1 MSTNCYNPIKGIDDV
16 ISSKIQ
22 GWNKYRVATLRGM
35 YDESHPSPLDT
46 SDLDKAVQE
55 LISYRR
61 NLGKVNAES
70 IKTASFNL
78 SESYQKLKESFSAE
92 ERFNRINMISTMFSD
107 RLDALQEANP
117 SLSRKVICN
126 GFISNGK
133 LVAGQFSVFEG
144 VYNDLL
150 EYYLEAVEEDDMD
163 TANSYKKVLEN
174 WGALVSHA
182 RMRLRDTEELK
193 LGNNIEYA
201 DDTNPDNY
209 NDNKL
214 SELYDASESKRE
226 AWQETSDM
234 QSAFGS
240 VGKQVRKL
248 LGSIQRVENGE
259 EVYDDLGFP
268 IMLDPVK
275 THQSLIEILR
285 GVTSENQMIGLLR
298 NASSSQSWLQPVI
311 EELEN
316 NDQLRTQFYVDF
328 KKNFQP
334 YSILLEEIKN
344 ELRTFK
350 TLILNRVNISLS
362 GQYLTS
368 ITLGKQVNPDT
379 SVFNK
384 DGSINWKNL
393 QNLREIVAEY
403 FPSKNV
409 SIVPKFYSNKETS
422 WQEKKRVLIKITEA
436 LGIDIDGNTLD
447 RIMSNGRDLHK
458 FTDAISELIEFGT
471 DKILNKSELESLNK
485 GNFSLSKSSFKDFIK
500 FSPAGSTAKQGV
512 IREKIDK
519 MLTIITKNREG
530 LRLESRVRH
539 KDKNGNNITL
549 FSNVIPSYL
558 GDKMDRIASFVT
570 NNDRQGLRRM
580 IENEFLD
587 SSFFM
592 DNGTI
597 LNRWIK
603 DLYESDLDE
612 KSFATN
618 FVFKR
623 FLGTSDNSFEN
634 FTSKQHAID
643 MMTEYFSERQISPKN
658 IKYIDEE
665 EFNKSKNLKSFPKD
679 QLYYV
684 NGTNYYYKYNS
695 IDSKGNNVWTK
706 HIKDDYAYYPVFIL
720 GDSGVSKFIKAK
732 RYSAKEILDG
742 LYDVY
747 RQERRRMALT
757 KAANSKLKEEEYSP
771 IENFSNKE
779 DEYTILPFLN
789 KDYKSPDG
797 TVGKYAAMIGENPSK
812 QEVVKAIQA
821 YMEEA
826 VNIFKKNLNNL
837 GLLETKEVYNPN
849 TNKKEV
855 QYIYFSQE
863 VNGDKTI
870 DKVIADYYWNT
881 KFATIQQLQLF
892 TIDPAFYKGT
902 KDLQKRYKEIH
913 APGSV
918 LSLEARD
925 FDGNLYSKDGIE
937 RCVYF
942 DDINLNA
949 ELSNPEFMTAI
960 KAKFGKNSPVY
971 KAYTKNT
978 LTDGQ
983 GYRTLESYRK
993 VMGMAGKWT
1002 QEMENVYNAIKQ
1014 LRAEYGKDA
1023 QIPSDKLAEIASMA
1037 VVFQPIK
1044 PYMYTIE
1051 NYAVNNTDKLKIP
1064 VQHKYAE
1071 AVLIP
1076 ELLPAGSKLR
1086 DMAYWMESKGVDLVG
1101 STKIVKVGG
1110 FGSTDIS
1117 KASNAKELNDALDKA
1132 YIHQLSYGDY
1142 RIQTNVPE
1150 HINSSQLFGTQV
1162 RKLIMTNVE
1171 MDDYHYENYVGGNK
1185 VNLGGKYGDVRLNGR
1200 NLVSFYNSLIV
1211 ANILE
1216 SYDLFANEVSDIKKL
1231 SDKLLQTTINNSR
1244 ESMDNMLAYSLTGD
1258 DKFLVPLFE
1267 GALEHDSS
1275 AMLFSMFKKRVNK
1288 QSIKG
1293 GSAVQVSAMGIKGY
1307 EESGDLKYV
1316 VDPNN
1321 PNNILYAEC
1330 EIPWDISYT
1339 DINGKE
1345 VTLEFSDY
1353 CNEDGTLKTDKDGN
1367 TLLEKKFP
1375 NALSI
1380 LAYRIPTERDY
1391 SMINLRVKRFSQKT
1405 AGGTIKVPAQGTTIA
1420 GFDFDIDKLYFMRN
1434 EYRQRELSS
1443 SEVAEIWKEFYETY
1457 SNIKDVLKEAREED
1471 TESLDRLYK
1480 YWDKAGLPYSYKEA
1494 FAQFIADR
1502 GYISFESYDFSKS
1515 PLDNTRAARNNM
1527 LIKLIQERLM
1537 DYETFE
1543 QRYTP
1548 GGFANASKAAR
1559 TLRELLFGSL
1569 EGIVSR
1575 GTSTSKISGENISS
1589 KGSEFA
1595 KKLTNVGNNL
1605 EVTYKGVTFRNA
1617 EHAYQTWKSGEFDN
1631 TAYNSINTWKPV
1643 GSKPVNKQINFQIM
1657 VDILTEKLKQHPELI
1672 EGIKERGGH
1681 EYIISSTHNV
1691 VGDKYW
1697 ESSGQNAFI
1706 KALAEAAINVGI
1718 SPINNNF
1725 IKSTVDFN
1733 AIAERAKDSKS
1744 DPEPNYDPSDPM
1756 TIITYNQQ
1764 NQVAGKLIGIFAN
1777 QNTNHAFSS
1786 LMKEFTLKE
1795 PIRFA
1800 GHSYNDLLHA
1810 PKGID
1815 VDLNVAE
1822 FLAASVDAV
1831 KDPVLNFLNL
1841 NTITAD
1847 AGAVLAR
1854 IGYTTQEIGL
1864 LFNQPIIKEICEY
1877 SFNNGV
1883 TADMAIREVVKNY
1896 MGDDTESPK
1905 ANPDEDFSINKLALN
1920 IVNDRVMREQG
1931 KNAMDNKSFKA
1942 DQLKVAELF
1951 SQIQTVAGDV
1961 SQFVTSTKFTA
1972 SNAVG
1977 STFGDL
1983 YSQQMKVKNYI
1994 DKFVVKNGKNA
2005 LSVNIKVTDTIDS
2018 PITNNTNLQGSNQE
2032 YLESLIENPLAYE
2045 QAMYDMNRRANSLLN
2060 SYYPYETPSY
2070 RNARNRLASLTKNN
2084 FLDADTI
2091 NSIHSDMLVYMLSQQ
2106 EDSLFNGEI
2115 PIPVD
2120 SINTPNLDTTVNS
2133 YTGNITPDANT
2144 IFVFGSNPEGRHGA
2158 GAAKIAREQFGAIY
2172 GQGEGL
2178 QGNAYALPTKDLR
2191 VTKNNGLRSISEAQ
2205 IIENIKKLYEVA
2217 KQNPDKQFKIAY
2229 RNTDKASL
2237 NGYTGLEMIDMFL
2250 KAGSIPTNIVFSK
2263 EWIDTGKF
2271 DLPTKK
2277 VQSTS
2282 KSYIPAREYY
2292 TKHFA
2297 KEVFNTLESN
2307 PDLKSLPLF
2316 QYMQFV
2322 TNEKTGDI
2330 SMNVQGIG
2338 GLAPYQKDELK
2349 ESWAELLKT
2358 EPDLASNL
2366 FMYNFYKLGFTFSP
2380 LAFMNLA
2387 PTELKLNMKLWREW
2401 DPSADN
2407 GKGAWIQSDKSYID
2421 FLNEVKKGISVNIEE
2436 FAKQYILNHLDNR
2449 SLVFTAKGSTRDFLK
2464 KEVYK
2469 NGVAASEFTL
2479 KVSKLGDDAKNYTIA
2494 DDTIPKSWTAFRPCI
2509 IVDGIVYMCESGN
2522 DKFNVSTDGSMTYR
2536 KVSQLGTTNKSLQYI
2551 SDSETKITD
2560 SQTYDDK
2567 MPGSTKREDR
2577 VPEEHPEKVDR
2588 DKLVNDLIY
2597 YSLMNGNLVE
2607 ESTDKFKEDISIFK
2621 DSDLK
2626 DTIEDIKNELR
2637 EKGLIDKTG
2646 KKIC

>member
-1 MSTNCYNPIKGIDDV
+1 MSTKCYNPIKGIDDV
-16 ISSKIQ
+16 IASKIQ
-22 GWNKYRVATLRGM
+22 GWNEYRVATLRGM
-35 YDESHPSPLDT
+35 YDESHSSPLDT
-46 SDLDKAVQE
+46 SDLDKAVQD

-61 NLGKVNAES
+61 GLGKMNAES
-70 IKTASFNL
+70 IKTTSSNL

-126 GFISNGK
+126 GFVSNGK

-150 EYYLEAVEEDDMD
+150 EYYSEAVEEGDMD

-182 RMRLRDTEELK
+182 RMRLRDTEELR
-193 LGNNIEYA
+193 LGDKIEYA

-234 QSAFGS
+234 HSAFGS

-275 THQSLIEILR
+275 AHQSLIEILR
-285 GVTSENQMIGLLR
+285 GVTSERQMIGLLR
-298 NASSSQSWLQPVI
+298 NASNSQTWLQPVI

-334 YSILLEEIKN
+334 YSILLEEVKN
-344 ELRTFK
+344 GLRTFK
-350 TLILNRVNISLS
+350 TLILNRVNNSLS

-368 ITLGKQVNPDT
+368 ITLGKQVNPNT

-384 DGSINWKNL
+384 GGSINWKNL
-393 QNLREIVAEY
+393 QSLRELVKEY
-403 FPSKNV
+403 FPSKTI
-409 SIVPKFYSNKETS
+409 SIAPKFYNNKETS

-436 LGIDIDGNTLD
+436 LGIDIDGGTLD
-447 RIMSNGRDLHK
+447 KIMSNGRDLHK
-458 FTDAISELIEFGT
+458 FTDAISELVEFGT
-471 DKILNKSELESLNK
+471 DKILNKKELESLDK
-485 GNFSLSKSSFKDFIK
+485 GEYSLSTRSFKDFIR

-519 MLTIITKNREG
+519 MLSIVTKNREG

-539 KDKNGNNITL
+539 KDKNGNNVTL

-558 GDKMDRIASFVT
+558 GDKMDRIASFVS
-570 NNDRQGLRRM
+570 NNDKQGLRRM
-580 IENEFLD
+580 IENEFLN

-603 DLYESDLDE
+603 DLYESGLDD
-612 KSFATN
+612 KDFAAN
-618 FVFKR
+618 FGFKR

-643 MMTEYFSERQISPKN
+643 MMAEYFSERQLSP
-658 IKYIDEE
+658 
-665 EFNKSKNLKSFPKD
+665 
-679 QLYYV
+679 
-684 NGTNYYYKYNS
+684 NS
-695 IDSKGNNVWTK
+695 Q
-706 HIKDDYAYYPVFIL
+706 YAYYPVFIL

-732 RYSAKEILDG
+732 RYSAQEILDG

-757 KAANSKLKEEEYSP
+757 VAANAKLKEGGYSL
-771 IENFSNKE
+771 IENFSSKE
-779 DEYTILPFLN
+779 NEYTALPFLN

-797 TVGKYAAMIGENPSK
+797 TIGKYAAMIGENPSK

-826 VNIFKKNLNNL
+826 VNSFKTSLNNL
-837 GLLETKEVYNPN
+837 GLLETKEVYNPK

-855 QYIYFSQE
+855 QYVYFSQE
-863 VNGDKTI
+863 VNGNKSI
-870 DKVIADYYWNT
+870 DEVIADYYWNT

-925 FDGNLYSKDGIE
+925 FDGNLYSEDGIE

-949 ELSNPEFMTAI
+949 EVSNPEFMKAI
-960 KAKFGKNSPVY
+960 EAKFGKNSSVY

-1002 QEMENVYNAIKQ
+1002 QEMENVYKAIKQ

-1023 QIPSDKLAEIASMA
+1023 QIPSDKLAEIANMS

-1051 NYAVNNTDKLKIP
+1051 NLAVNSTDKLKIP

-1076 ELLPAGSKLR
+1076 ELLPTGSKLR

-1162 RKLIMTNVE
+1162 RKLIMANIK
-1171 MDDYHYENYVGGNK
+1171 MDDYHYENYVGGKK

-1275 AMLFSMFKKRVNK
+1275 AMLFSIFKKRVNK

-1307 EESGDLKYV
+1307 EESGDLHYV

-1345 VTLEFSDY
+1345 VALEFSDY

-1480 YWDKAGLPYSYKEA
+1480 YWNKAGLPYSYKEA

-1559 TLRELLFGSL
+1559 TLRELLFGNL

-1575 GTSTSKISGENISS
+1575 GT
-1589 KGSEFA
+1589 
-1595 KKLTNVGNNL
+1595 
-1605 EVTYKGVTFRNA
+1605 
-1617 EHAYQTWKSGEFDN
+1617 
-1631 TAYNSINTWKPV
+1631 
-1643 GSKPVNKQINFQIM
+1643 
-1657 VDILTEKLKQHPELI
+1657 
-1672 EGIKERGGH
+1672 
-1681 EYIISSTHNV
+1681 
-1691 VGDKYW
+1691 
-1697 ESSGQNAFI
+1697 
-1706 KALAEAAINVGI
+1706 
-1718 SPINNNF
+1718 
-1725 IKSTVDFN
+1725 VDFS
-1733 AIAERAKDSKS
+1733 AIAERAKDIKS

-1800 GHSYNDLLHA
+1800 GHSYYDLLHS
-1810 PKGID
+1810 PEGID

-1883 TADMAIREVVKNY
+1883 TADIAMREVVKNY

-1905 ANPDEDFSINKLALN
+1905 VNPDEDFSINKLALN
-1920 IVNDRVMREQG
+1920 IVNDRVMRERG
-1931 KNAMDNKSFKA
+1931 KNAMDNQSFKA

-1951 SQIQTVAGDV
+1951 SQIQTVAGDI
-1961 SQFVTSTKFTA
+1961 SQFVTSSKFTA

-1994 DKFVVKNGKNA
+1994 DRFVIKKGKNA
-2005 LSVNIKVTDTIDS
+2005 LSVNMKVTDIIDS
-2018 PITNNTNLQGSNQE
+2018 PITNNTNLYGSNQE
-2032 YLESLIENPLAYE
+2032 YLESLIENPLSYE
-2045 QAMYDMNRRANSLLN
+2045 QAMYDMNKRAGMLLN
-2060 SYYPYETPSY
+2060 SYYPYNTPSY
-2070 RNARNRLASLTKNN
+2070 SGARNRLAELTKSN

-2106 EDSLFNGEI
+2106 EDSLFNGEM
-2115 PIPVD
+2115 P
-2120 SINTPNLDTTVNS
+2120 
-2133 YTGNITPDANT
+2133 
-2144 IFVFGSNPEGRHGA
+2144 
-2158 GAAKIAREQFGAIY
+2158 AKDG
-2172 GQGEGL
+2172 
-2178 QGNAYALPTKDLR
+2178 
-2191 VTKNNGLRSISEAQ
+2191 
-2205 IIENIKKLYEVA
+2205 
-2217 KQNPDKQFKIAY
+2217 
-2229 RNTDKASL
+2229 
-2237 NGYTGLEMIDMFL
+2237 
-2250 KAGSIPTNIVFSK
+2250 
-2263 EWIDTGKF
+2263 
-2271 DLPTKK
+2271 
-2277 VQSTS
+2277 
-2282 KSYIPAREYY
+2282 IPAREYY

-2358 EPDLASNL
+2358 EPDLARDL

-2387 PTELKLNMKLWREW
+2387 PTELKLAIKVGRKW
-2401 DPSADN
+2401 DSSANDGN
-2407 GKGAWIQSDKSYID
+2407 GAWVERSYVD
-2421 FLNEVKKGISVNIEE
+2421 FLNDVKEGTVTANSEK

-2449 SLVFTAKGSTRDFLK
+2449 RLVFTAKGSNLK
-2464 KEVYK
+2464 YLKTLVYK
-2469 NGVAASEFTL
+2469 NGEAVSNFTL
-2479 KVSKLGDDAKNYTIA
+2479 DVNKLGDDAKNYTIK
-2494 DDTIPKSWTAFRPCI
+2494 DSTLPKNCVAFRPCI
-2509 IVDGIVYMCESGN
+2509 VVDGITYMCDSSN
-2522 DKFNVSTDGSMTYR
+2522 DKFNVSYDGSITYY
-2536 KVSQLGTTNKSLQYI
+2536 KVSQLGTTNKSLQYV
-2551 SDSETKITD
+2551 SDSESRLTD
-2560 SQTYDDK
+2560 NEQYDNNMEGNSSQEFIPENT
-2567 MPGSTKREDR
+2567 PNSFNREEAINQIIDYGIKNGEFMAEQVESIKEYLNSQSDVDLSDTVNAIR
-2577 VPEEHPEKVDR
+2577 NEIQNSGLTDNTGEKV
-2588 DKLVNDLIY
+2588 
-2597 YSLMNGNLVE
+2597 
-2607 ESTDKFKEDISIFK
+2607 
-2621 DSDLK
+2621 
-2626 DTIEDIKNELR
+2626 
-2637 EKGLIDKTG
+2637 
-2646 KKIC
+2646 C

>member
-1 MSTNCYNPIKGIDDV
+1 MSTKCYNPIKGIDDV
-16 ISSKIQ
+16 IASKIQ
-22 GWNKYRVATLRGM
+22 GWNEYRVATLRGM
-35 YDESHPSPLDT
+35 YDESHSSPLDT
-46 SDLDKAVQE
+46 SDLDKAVQD

-61 NLGKVNAES
+61 DLGKMNAES
-70 IKTASFNL
+70 IKTTSSNL

-117 SLSRKVICN
+117 FLSRKVICN
-126 GFISNGK
+126 GFVSNGK

-150 EYYLEAVEEDDMD
+150 EYYSEAVEEGDMD

-182 RMRLRDTEELK
+182 RMRLRDTEELR
-193 LGNNIEYA
+193 LGDKIEYA

-234 QSAFGS
+234 HSAFGS

-275 THQSLIEILR
+275 AHQSLIKILR
-285 GVTSENQMIGLLR
+285 GVTSERQMIGLLR
-298 NASSSQSWLQPVI
+298 NASNSQTWLQPVI

-334 YSILLEEIKN
+334 YSILLEEVKN
-344 ELRTFK
+344 GLRTFK
-350 TLILNRVNISLS
+350 TPILNRVNNSLS

-368 ITLGKQVNPDT
+368 ITLGKQVNPNT

-393 QNLREIVAEY
+393 QSLRELVKEY
-403 FPSKNV
+403 FPSKSV
-409 SIVPKFYSNKETS
+409 SITPKFYNNKETS

-436 LGIDIDGNTLD
+436 LGIDIDGGTLD
-447 RIMSNGRDLHK
+447 KIMSSGGDLYK
-458 FTDAISELIEFGT
+458 FTDAISELVEFGT
-471 DKILNKSELESLNK
+471 DKILNKKELESLDK
-485 GNFSLSKSSFKDFIK
+485 GEYSLSNRSFKDFIR

-519 MLTIITKNREG
+519 MLLIVTKNREG

-539 KDKNGNNITL
+539 KDKNGNNVTL

-558 GDKMDRIASFVT
+558 GDKMDRIASFVS

-592 DNGTI
+592 DKDNGTI
-597 LNRWIK
+597 FNRWLR
-603 DLYESDLDE
+603 DLYESGLDE
-612 KSFATN
+612 KDFAAN
-618 FVFKR
+618 FGFKR

-643 MMTEYFSERQISPKN
+643 MMAEYFSERQKSP
-658 IKYIDEE
+658 
-665 EFNKSKNLKSFPKD
+665 
-679 QLYYV
+679 
-684 NGTNYYYKYNS
+684 NS
-695 IDSKGNNVWTK
+695 Q
-706 HIKDDYAYYPVFIL
+706 YAYYPVFIL

-732 RYSAKEILDG
+732 RYSAQEILDG

-757 KAANSKLKEEEYSP
+757 SAANTKLKEGGYSL
-771 IENFSNKE
+771 IENFSSKE
-779 DEYTILPFLN
+779 NEYTALPFLN

-826 VNIFKKNLNNL
+826 VNSFKTSLNNL
-837 GLLETKEVYNPN
+837 GLLETKEVYNPK

-855 QYIYFSQE
+855 QYVYFSQE
-863 VNGDKTI
+863 VNGNKSI
-870 DKVIADYYWNT
+870 DEVIADYYWNT
-881 KFATIQQLQLF
+881 KFAIIQQLQLF

-925 FDGNLYSKDGIE
+925 FDGNLYSEDGIE

-949 ELSNPEFMTAI
+949 EVSNPEFMKAI
-960 KAKFGKNSPVY
+960 EAKFGKNSPVY

-1002 QEMENVYNAIKQ
+1002 QEMENVYNTIKQ

-1023 QIPSDKLAEIASMA
+1023 QIPSDKLTEIANMS

-1051 NYAVNNTDKLKIP
+1051 NLAVNGTDKLKIP

-1117 KASNAKELNDALDKA
+1117 KASNAQELSNALDKA
-1132 YIHQLSYGDY
+1132 YIHQLSCGDY

-1162 RKLIMTNVE
+1162 RKLIMANIK
-1171 MDDYHYENYVGGNK
+1171 MDDYHYENYVGGKK
-1185 VNLGGKYGDVRLNGR
+1185 VNFGGKYGEVRLNGR

-1211 ANILE
+1211 ANILK

-1244 ESMDNMLAYSLTGD
+1244 ESMDNMLAYSLTRD

-1275 AMLFSMFKKRVNK
+1275 AMLFSIFKKRVNK

-1307 EESGDLKYV
+1307 EESGDLHYV

-1345 VTLEFSDY
+1345 VALEFSDY

-1457 SNIKDVLKEAREED
+1457 PNIKDVLKEAREED
-1471 TESLDRLYK
+1471 TESLNRLYK

-1559 TLRELLFGSL
+1559 TLRELLFGNL

-1575 GTSTSKISGENISS
+1575 G
-1589 KGSEFA
+1589 
-1595 KKLTNVGNNL
+1595 
-1605 EVTYKGVTFRNA
+1605 
-1617 EHAYQTWKSGEFDN
+1617 
-1631 TAYNSINTWKPV
+1631 
-1643 GSKPVNKQINFQIM
+1643 
-1657 VDILTEKLKQHPELI
+1657 
-1672 EGIKERGGH
+1672 
-1681 EYIISSTHNV
+1681 
-1691 VGDKYW
+1691 
-1697 ESSGQNAFI
+1697 
-1706 KALAEAAINVGI
+1706 
-1718 SPINNNF
+1718 
-1725 IKSTVDFN
+1725 TVDFN

-1786 LMKEFTLKE
+1786 LMSEFTLKD

-1883 TADMAIREVVKNY
+1883 TADMAMREVVKNY

-1931 KNAMDNKSFKA
+1931 KNAMDNQSFKA

-1951 SQIQTVAGDV
+1951 SQIQTVAGDI
-1961 SQFVTSTKFTA
+1961 SQFVTSSKFTA

-2005 LSVNIKVTDTIDS
+2005 LSVNMKVTDIIDS

-2032 YLESLIENPLAYE
+2032 YLKSLIENPLAYE
-2045 QAMYDMNRRANSLLN
+2045 QAMYDMNKRAGMLLN
-2060 SYYPYETPSY
+2060 SYYPYNTPSY
-2070 RNARNRLASLTKNN
+2070 SGARNRLAELTKSN

-2106 EDSLFNGEI
+2106 EDSLFNGEM
-2115 PIPVD
+2115 
-2120 SINTPNLDTTVNS
+2120 
-2133 YTGNITPDANT
+2133 
-2144 IFVFGSNPEGRHGA
+2144 
-2158 GAAKIAREQFGAIY
+2158 
-2172 GQGEGL
+2172 
-2178 QGNAYALPTKDLR
+2178 PTKD
-2191 VTKNNGLRSISEAQ
+2191 G
-2205 IIENIKKLYEVA
+2205 
-2217 KQNPDKQFKIAY
+2217 
-2229 RNTDKASL
+2229 
-2237 NGYTGLEMIDMFL
+2237 
-2250 KAGSIPTNIVFSK
+2250 
-2263 EWIDTGKF
+2263 
-2271 DLPTKK
+2271 
-2277 VQSTS
+2277 
-2282 KSYIPAREYY
+2282 IPAREYY

-2358 EPDLASNL
+2358 EPDLARDL

-2387 PTELKLNMKLWREW
+2387 PTELKLAIKVGRKW
-2401 DPSADN
+2401 DSSANDGN
-2407 GKGAWIQSDKSYID
+2407 GAWVERSYVD
-2421 FLNEVKKGISVNIEE
+2421 FLNDVKEGTVTANSEK

-2449 SLVFTAKGSTRDFLK
+2449 RLVFTAKGSNLK
-2464 KEVYK
+2464 YLKTLVYK
-2469 NGVAASEFTL
+2469 NGEAVSNFTL
-2479 KVSKLGDDAKNYTIA
+2479 DVNKLGDDAKNYTIK
-2494 DDTIPKSWTAFRPCI
+2494 DSTLPKNCVAFRPCI
-2509 IVDGIVYMCESGN
+2509 VVDGITYICDSSN
-2522 DKFNVSTDGSMTYR
+2522 DKFNVSYDGSITYY
-2536 KVSQLGTTNKSLQYI
+2536 KVSQLGTTNKSLQYV
-2551 SDSETKITD
+2551 SDSESRLTD
-2560 SQTYDDK
+2560 NEQYDNNMEGNSSQEFIPENT
-2567 MPGSTKREDR
+2567 PNSFNREEAINQIID
-2577 VPEEHPEKVDR
+2577 
-2588 DKLVNDLIY
+2588 Y
-2597 YSLMNGNLVE
+2597 
-2607 ESTDKFKEDISIFK
+2607 
-2621 DSDLK
+2621 
-2626 DTIEDIKNELR
+2626 DIKNGEFMAEQVESIKEYLNSQSDVGLSDTVNAIR
-2637 EKGLIDKTG
+2637 NEIQNSGLTDNTGEKV
-2646 KKIC
+2646 C

>member
-1 MSTNCYNPIKGIDDV
+1 MSTKCYNPIKGIDDV
-16 ISSKIQ
+16 IASKIQ
-22 GWNKYRVATLRGM
+22 GWNEYRVATLRGM
-35 YDESHPSPLDT
+35 YDESHSSPLDT
-46 SDLDKAVQE
+46 SDLDKAVQD

-61 NLGKVNAES
+61 DLGKMNAES
-70 IKTASFNL
+70 IKTTSSNL

-117 SLSRKVICN
+117 FLSRKVICN
-126 GFISNGK
+126 GFVSNGK

-144 VYNDLL
+144 IYNDLL
-150 EYYLEAVEEDDMD
+150 EYYSEAVEEGDMD

-182 RMRLRDTEELK
+182 RMRLRDTEELR
-193 LGNNIEYA
+193 LGDKIEYA

-234 QSAFGS
+234 HSAFGS

-275 THQSLIEILR
+275 AHQSLIEILR
-285 GVTSENQMIGLLR
+285 GVTSERQMIGLLR
-298 NASSSQSWLQPVI
+298 NASNSQTWLQPVI

-334 YSILLEEIKN
+334 YSILLEEVKN
-344 ELRTFK
+344 GLRTFK
-350 TLILNRVNISLS
+350 TLILNRVNNSLS

-368 ITLGKQVNPDT
+368 ITLGKQVNPNT

-393 QNLREIVAEY
+393 QSLRELVKEY
-403 FPSKNV
+403 FPSKSV
-409 SIVPKFYSNKETS
+409 SITPKFYNNKETS

-436 LGIDIDGNTLD
+436 LGIDIDGGTLD
-447 RIMSNGRDLHK
+447 KIMSSGRDLHK
-458 FTDAISELIEFGT
+458 FTDAISELVEFGT
-471 DKILNKSELESLNK
+471 DKILNKKELESLDK
-485 GNFSLSKSSFKDFIK
+485 GEYSLSNRSFKDFIR

-519 MLTIITKNREG
+519 MLSIITKNREG

-539 KDKNGNNITL
+539 KDKNGNNVTL

-558 GDKMDRIASFVT
+558 GDKMDRIASFVS

-592 DNGTI
+592 DKDNGTI
-597 LNRWIK
+597 FNRWLR
-603 DLYESDLDE
+603 DLYESGLDE
-612 KSFATN
+612 KDFAAN
-618 FVFKR
+618 FGFKR

-643 MMTEYFSERQISPKN
+643 MMAEYFSERQLSA
-658 IKYIDEE
+658 
-665 EFNKSKNLKSFPKD
+665 
-679 QLYYV
+679 
-684 NGTNYYYKYNS
+684 NS
-695 IDSKGNNVWTK
+695 Q
-706 HIKDDYAYYPVFIL
+706 YAYYPVFIL

-732 RYSAKEILDG
+732 RYSAQEILDG

-757 KAANSKLKEEEYSP
+757 SAANTKLKEGGYSL
-771 IENFSNKE
+771 IENFSSKE
-779 DEYTILPFLN
+779 NEYTALPFLN

-826 VNIFKKNLNNL
+826 VNSFKTSLNNL
-837 GLLETKEVYNPN
+837 GLLETKEVYNPK

-855 QYIYFSQE
+855 QYVYFSQE
-863 VNGDKTI
+863 VNGNKSI
-870 DKVIADYYWNT
+870 DEVIADYYWNT

-892 TIDPAFYKGT
+892 TIDPAFYNGT

-925 FDGNLYSKDGIE
+925 FDGNLYSEDGIE

-949 ELSNPEFMTAI
+949 EVSNPEFMKAI
-960 KAKFGKNSPVY
+960 EAKFGKNSPVY

-1002 QEMENVYNAIKQ
+1002 QEMENVYNTIKQ

-1023 QIPSDKLAEIASMA
+1023 QIPSDKLTEIANMS

-1051 NYAVNNTDKLKIP
+1051 NLAVNSTDKLKIP

-1117 KASNAKELNDALDKA
+1117 KASNAQELSNALDKA

-1162 RKLIMTNVE
+1162 RKLIMANIK
-1171 MDDYHYENYVGGNK
+1171 MDDYHYENYVGGKK
-1185 VNLGGKYGDVRLNGR
+1185 VNLGGKYGEVRLNGR

-1275 AMLFSMFKKRVNK
+1275 AMLFSIFKKRVNK

-1293 GSAVQVSAMGIKGY
+1293 GSAIQVSAMGIKGY
-1307 EESGDLKYV
+1307 EESGDLHYV

-1345 VTLEFSDY
+1345 VALEFSDY

-1457 SNIKDVLKEAREED
+1457 PNIKDVLNEAREED
-1471 TESLDRLYK
+1471 TESLNRLYK

-1515 PLDNTRAARNNM
+1515 SLDNTRAARNNM

-1559 TLRELLFGSL
+1559 TLRELLFGNL

-1575 GTSTSKISGENISS
+1575 E
-1589 KGSEFA
+1589 
-1595 KKLTNVGNNL
+1595 
-1605 EVTYKGVTFRNA
+1605 
-1617 EHAYQTWKSGEFDN
+1617 
-1631 TAYNSINTWKPV
+1631 
-1643 GSKPVNKQINFQIM
+1643 
-1657 VDILTEKLKQHPELI
+1657 
-1672 EGIKERGGH
+1672 
-1681 EYIISSTHNV
+1681 
-1691 VGDKYW
+1691 
-1697 ESSGQNAFI
+1697 
-1706 KALAEAAINVGI
+1706 
-1718 SPINNNF
+1718 
-1725 IKSTVDFN
+1725 TVDFN

-1786 LMKEFTLKE
+1786 LMSEFTLKD

-1883 TADMAIREVVKNY
+1883 TADMAMREVVKNY

-1931 KNAMDNKSFKA
+1931 KNAMDNQSFKA

-1951 SQIQTVAGDV
+1951 SQIQTVAGDI
-1961 SQFVTSTKFTA
+1961 SQFVTSSKFTA

-2005 LSVNIKVTDTIDS
+2005 LSVNMKVTDIIDS

-2032 YLESLIENPLAYE
+2032 YLKSLIENPLAYE
-2045 QAMYDMNRRANSLLN
+2045 QAMYDMNRRAGMLLN
-2060 SYYPYETPSY
+2060 SYYPYNTPSY
-2070 RNARNRLASLTKNN
+2070 SGARNRLAELTKSN

-2106 EDSLFNGEI
+2106 EDSLFNGEM
-2115 PIPVD
+2115 
-2120 SINTPNLDTTVNS
+2120 
-2133 YTGNITPDANT
+2133 
-2144 IFVFGSNPEGRHGA
+2144 
-2158 GAAKIAREQFGAIY
+2158 
-2172 GQGEGL
+2172 
-2178 QGNAYALPTKDLR
+2178 PTKD
-2191 VTKNNGLRSISEAQ
+2191 G
-2205 IIENIKKLYEVA
+2205 
-2217 KQNPDKQFKIAY
+2217 
-2229 RNTDKASL
+2229 
-2237 NGYTGLEMIDMFL
+2237 
-2250 KAGSIPTNIVFSK
+2250 
-2263 EWIDTGKF
+2263 
-2271 DLPTKK
+2271 
-2277 VQSTS
+2277 
-2282 KSYIPAREYY
+2282 IPAREYY

-2358 EPDLASNL
+2358 EPDLARDL

-2387 PTELKLNMKLWREW
+2387 PTELKLAIKVGRKW
-2401 DPSADN
+2401 DSSANDGN
-2407 GKGAWIQSDKSYID
+2407 GAWVERSYVD
-2421 FLNEVKKGISVNIEE
+2421 FLNDVKEGTVTANSEK

-2449 SLVFTAKGSTRDFLK
+2449 RLVFTAKGSNLK
-2464 KEVYK
+2464 YLKTLVYK
-2469 NGVAASEFTL
+2469 NGEAVSNFTL
-2479 KVSKLGDDAKNYTIA
+2479 DVNKLGDDAKNYTIK
-2494 DDTIPKSWTAFRPCI
+2494 DSTLPKNCVAFRPCI
-2509 IVDGIVYMCESGN
+2509 VVDGITYICDSSN
-2522 DKFNVSTDGSMTYR
+2522 DKFNVSYDGSITYY
-2536 KVSQLGTTNKSLQYI
+2536 KVSQLGTTNKSLQYV
-2551 SDSETKITD
+2551 SDSESRLTD
-2560 SQTYDDK
+2560 NEQYDNNMEGNSSQEFIPENT
-2567 MPGSTKREDR
+2567 PNSFNREEAINQIIDYGIKNGEFMAEQVESIKEYLNSQSDVDLSDTVNAIR
-2577 VPEEHPEKVDR
+2577 NEIQNSGLTDNTGEKV
-2588 DKLVNDLIY
+2588 
-2597 YSLMNGNLVE
+2597 
-2607 ESTDKFKEDISIFK
+2607 
-2621 DSDLK
+2621 
-2626 DTIEDIKNELR
+2626 
-2637 EKGLIDKTG
+2637 
-2646 KKIC
+2646 C

>member
-1 MSTNCYNPIKGIDDV
+1 MSTKCYNPIKGIDDV
-16 ISSKIQ
+16 IASKIQ
-22 GWNKYRVATLRGM
+22 GWNEYRVATLRGM
-35 YDESHPSPLDT
+35 YDESHSSPLDT
-46 SDLDKAVQE
+46 SDLDKAVQD

-61 NLGKVNAES
+61 DLGKMNAES
-70 IKTASFNL
+70 IKTTSSNL

-117 SLSRKVICN
+117 FLSRKVICN
-126 GFISNGK
+126 GFVSNGK

-150 EYYLEAVEEDDMD
+150 EYYSEAVEEGDMD

-182 RMRLRDTEELK
+182 RMRLRDTEELR
-193 LGNNIEYA
+193 LGDKIEYA

-234 QSAFGS
+234 HSAFGS

-275 THQSLIEILR
+275 AHQSLIEILR
-285 GVTSENQMIGLLR
+285 GVTSERQMIGLLR
-298 NASSSQSWLQPVI
+298 NASNSQTWLQPVI

-334 YSILLEEIKN
+334 YSILLEEVKN
-344 ELRTFK
+344 GLRTFK
-350 TLILNRVNISLS
+350 TLILNRVNNSLS

-368 ITLGKQVNPDT
+368 ITLGKQVNPNT

-393 QNLREIVAEY
+393 QSLRELVKEY
-403 FPSKNV
+403 FPSKSV
-409 SIVPKFYSNKETS
+409 SITPKFYNNKETS

-436 LGIDIDGNTLD
+436 LGIDIDGGTLD
-447 RIMSNGRDLHK
+447 KIMSSGRDLHK
-458 FTDAISELIEFGT
+458 FTDAISELVEFGT
-471 DKILNKSELESLNK
+471 DKILNKKELESLDK
-485 GNFSLSKSSFKDFIK
+485 GEYSLSNRSFKDFIR

-519 MLTIITKNREG
+519 MLSIVTKNREG

-539 KDKNGNNITL
+539 KDKNGNNVTL

-558 GDKMDRIASFVT
+558 GDKMDRIASFVS

-592 DNGTI
+592 DKDNGTI
-597 LNRWIK
+597 FNRWLR
-603 DLYESDLDE
+603 DLYESGLDE
-612 KSFATN
+612 KDFAAN
-618 FVFKR
+618 FGFKR

-643 MMTEYFSERQISPKN
+643 MMAEYFSERQKSP
-658 IKYIDEE
+658 
-665 EFNKSKNLKSFPKD
+665 
-679 QLYYV
+679 
-684 NGTNYYYKYNS
+684 NS
-695 IDSKGNNVWTK
+695 Q
-706 HIKDDYAYYPVFIL
+706 YAYYPVFIL

-732 RYSAKEILDG
+732 RYSAQEILDG

-757 KAANSKLKEEEYSP
+757 SAANTKLKEGGYSL
-771 IENFSNKE
+771 IENFSSKE
-779 DEYTILPFLN
+779 NEYTALPFLN

-826 VNIFKKNLNNL
+826 VNSFKTSLNNL
-837 GLLETKEVYNPN
+837 GLLETKEVYNPK

-855 QYIYFSQE
+855 QYVYFSQE
-863 VNGDKTI
+863 VNGNKSI
-870 DKVIADYYWNT
+870 DEVIADYYWNT

-925 FDGNLYSKDGIE
+925 FDGNLYSEDGIE

-949 ELSNPEFMTAI
+949 EVSNPEFMKAI
-960 KAKFGKNSPVY
+960 EAKFGKNSPVY

-1002 QEMENVYNAIKQ
+1002 QEMENVYNTIKQ

-1023 QIPSDKLAEIASMA
+1023 QIPSDKLTEIANMS

-1051 NYAVNNTDKLKIP
+1051 NLAVNSTDKLKIP

-1101 STKIVKVGG
+1101 STKIVKVGR

-1117 KASNAKELNDALDKA
+1117 KASNAQELSNALDKA

-1162 RKLIMTNVE
+1162 RKLIMANIK
-1171 MDDYHYENYVGGNK
+1171 MDDYHYENYVGGKK
-1185 VNLGGKYGDVRLNGR
+1185 VNLGGKYGEVRLNGR

-1275 AMLFSMFKKRVNK
+1275 AMLFSIFKKRVNK

-1307 EESGDLKYV
+1307 EESGDLHYV

-1345 VTLEFSDY
+1345 VALEFSDY

-1457 SNIKDVLKEAREED
+1457 PNIKDVLKEAREED
-1471 TESLDRLYK
+1471 TESLNRLYK

-1515 PLDNTRAARNNM
+1515 SLDNTRAARNNM

-1559 TLRELLFGSL
+1559 TLRELLFGNL

-1575 GTSTSKISGENISS
+1575 G
-1589 KGSEFA
+1589 
-1595 KKLTNVGNNL
+1595 
-1605 EVTYKGVTFRNA
+1605 
-1617 EHAYQTWKSGEFDN
+1617 
-1631 TAYNSINTWKPV
+1631 
-1643 GSKPVNKQINFQIM
+1643 
-1657 VDILTEKLKQHPELI
+1657 
-1672 EGIKERGGH
+1672 
-1681 EYIISSTHNV
+1681 
-1691 VGDKYW
+1691 
-1697 ESSGQNAFI
+1697 
-1706 KALAEAAINVGI
+1706 
-1718 SPINNNF
+1718 
-1725 IKSTVDFN
+1725 TVDFN

-1786 LMKEFTLKE
+1786 LMSEFTLKD

-1883 TADMAIREVVKNY
+1883 TADMAMREVVKNY

-1931 KNAMDNKSFKA
+1931 KNAMDNQSFKA

-1951 SQIQTVAGDV
+1951 SQIQTVAGDI
-1961 SQFVTSTKFTA
+1961 SQFVTSSKFTA

-2005 LSVNIKVTDTIDS
+2005 LSVNMKVTDIIDS

-2032 YLESLIENPLAYE
+2032 YLKSLIENPLAYE
-2045 QAMYDMNRRANSLLN
+2045 QAMYDMNRRAGMLLN
-2060 SYYPYETPSY
+2060 SYYPYNTPSY
-2070 RNARNRLASLTKNN
+2070 SGARNRLAELTKSN

-2106 EDSLFNGEI
+2106 EDSLFNGEM
-2115 PIPVD
+2115 
-2120 SINTPNLDTTVNS
+2120 
-2133 YTGNITPDANT
+2133 
-2144 IFVFGSNPEGRHGA
+2144 
-2158 GAAKIAREQFGAIY
+2158 
-2172 GQGEGL
+2172 
-2178 QGNAYALPTKDLR
+2178 PTKD
-2191 VTKNNGLRSISEAQ
+2191 G
-2205 IIENIKKLYEVA
+2205 
-2217 KQNPDKQFKIAY
+2217 
-2229 RNTDKASL
+2229 
-2237 NGYTGLEMIDMFL
+2237 
-2250 KAGSIPTNIVFSK
+2250 
-2263 EWIDTGKF
+2263 
-2271 DLPTKK
+2271 
-2277 VQSTS
+2277 
-2282 KSYIPAREYY
+2282 IPAREYY

-2322 TNEKTGDI
+2322 TNEKTGDT

-2349 ESWAELLKT
+2349 GSWAELLKT
-2358 EPDLASNL
+2358 EPDLARDL

-2387 PTELKLNMKLWREW
+2387 PTELKLAIKVGRKW
-2401 DPSADN
+2401 DSSANDGN
-2407 GKGAWIQSDKSYID
+2407 GAWVERSYVD
-2421 FLNEVKKGISVNIEE
+2421 FLNDVKEGTVTANSEK

-2449 SLVFTAKGSTRDFLK
+2449 RLVFTAKGSNLK
-2464 KEVYK
+2464 YLKTLVYK
-2469 NGVAASEFTL
+2469 NGEAVSNFTL
-2479 KVSKLGDDAKNYTIA
+2479 DVNKLGDDAKNYTIK
-2494 DDTIPKSWTAFRPCI
+2494 DSTLPKNCVAFRPCI
-2509 IVDGIVYMCESGN
+2509 VVDGITYICDSSN
-2522 DKFNVSTDGSMTYR
+2522 DKFNVSYDGSITYY
-2536 KVSQLGTTNKSLQYI
+2536 KVSQLGTTNKSLQYV
-2551 SDSETKITD
+2551 SDSESRLTD
-2560 SQTYDDK
+2560 NEQYDNNMEGNSSQEFIPENT
-2567 MPGSTKREDR
+2567 PNSFNREEAINQIIDYGIKNGEFMAEQVESIKEYLNSQSDVDLSDTVNAIR
-2577 VPEEHPEKVDR
+2577 NEIQNSGLTDNTGEKV
-2588 DKLVNDLIY
+2588 
-2597 YSLMNGNLVE
+2597 
-2607 ESTDKFKEDISIFK
+2607 
-2621 DSDLK
+2621 
-2626 DTIEDIKNELR
+2626 
-2637 EKGLIDKTG
+2637 
-2646 KKIC
+2646 C

>member
-1 MSTNCYNPIKGIDDV
+1 MSTKCYNPIKGIDDV
-16 ISSKIQ
+16 IASKIQ
-22 GWNKYRVATLRGM
+22 GWNEYRVATLRGM
-35 YDESHPSPLDT
+35 YDESHSSPLDT
-46 SDLDKAVQE
+46 SDLDKAVQD

-61 NLGKVNAES
+61 DLRKMNAES
-70 IKTASFNL
+70 IKTTSSNL
-78 SESYQKLKESFSAE
+78 SESYQKLKGSFSAE

-117 SLSRKVICN
+117 FLSRKVICN
-126 GFISNGK
+126 GFVSNGK

-150 EYYLEAVEEDDMD
+150 EYYSEAVEEGDMD

-182 RMRLRDTEELK
+182 RMRLRDTEELR
-193 LGNNIEYA
+193 LGDKIEYA

-234 QSAFGS
+234 HSAFGS

-275 THQSLIEILR
+275 AHQSLIEILR
-285 GVTSENQMIGLLR
+285 GVTSERQMIGLLR
-298 NASSSQSWLQPVI
+298 NASNSQTWLQPVI

-334 YSILLEEIKN
+334 YSILLEEVKN
-344 ELRTFK
+344 GLRTFK
-350 TLILNRVNISLS
+350 TLILNRVNNSLS

-368 ITLGKQVNPDT
+368 ITLGKQVNPNT

-393 QNLREIVAEY
+393 QSLRELVKEY
-403 FPSKNV
+403 FPSKSV
-409 SIVPKFYSNKETS
+409 SITPKFYNNKETS

-436 LGIDIDGNTLD
+436 LGIDIDGGTLD
-447 RIMSNGRDLHK
+447 KIMSSGRDLHK
-458 FTDAISELIEFGT
+458 FTDAISELVEFGT
-471 DKILNKSELESLNK
+471 DKILNKKELESLDK
-485 GNFSLSKSSFKDFIK
+485 GEYSLSNRSFKDFIR

-519 MLTIITKNREG
+519 MLSIVTKNREG

-539 KDKNGNNITL
+539 KDKNGNNVTL

-558 GDKMDRIASFVT
+558 GDKMDRIASFVS

-592 DNGTI
+592 DKDNGTI
-597 LNRWIK
+597 FNRWLR
-603 DLYESDLDE
+603 DLYESGLDE
-612 KSFATN
+612 KDFAAN
-618 FVFKR
+618 FGFKR

-643 MMTEYFSERQISPKN
+643 MMAEYFSERQKSP
-658 IKYIDEE
+658 
-665 EFNKSKNLKSFPKD
+665 
-679 QLYYV
+679 
-684 NGTNYYYKYNS
+684 NS
-695 IDSKGNNVWTK
+695 Q
-706 HIKDDYAYYPVFIL
+706 YAYYPVFIL

-732 RYSAKEILDG
+732 RYSAQEILDG

-757 KAANSKLKEEEYSP
+757 SAANTKLKEGGYSL
-771 IENFSNKE
+771 IENFSSKE
-779 DEYTILPFLN
+779 NEYTALPFLN

-826 VNIFKKNLNNL
+826 VNSFKTSLNNL
-837 GLLETKEVYNPN
+837 GLLETKEVYNPK

-855 QYIYFSQE
+855 QYVYFSQE
-863 VNGDKTI
+863 VNGNKSI
-870 DKVIADYYWNT
+870 DEVIADYYWNT

-925 FDGNLYSKDGIE
+925 FDGNLYSEDGIE
-937 RCVYF
+937 RRVYF

-949 ELSNPEFMTAI
+949 EVSNPEFMKAI
-960 KAKFGKNSPVY
+960 EAKFGKNSPVY

-1002 QEMENVYNAIKQ
+1002 QEMENVYNTIKQ

-1023 QIPSDKLAEIASMA
+1023 QIPSDKLTEIANMS

-1051 NYAVNNTDKLKIP
+1051 NLAVNSTDKLKIP

-1117 KASNAKELNDALDKA
+1117 KASNAQELSNALDKA

-1162 RKLIMTNVE
+1162 RKLIMANIK
-1171 MDDYHYENYVGGNK
+1171 MDDYHYENYVGGKK
-1185 VNLGGKYGDVRLNGR
+1185 VNLGGKYGEVRLNGR

-1211 ANILE
+1211 ANILK

-1244 ESMDNMLAYSLTGD
+1244 ESMDNILAYSLTGD

-1275 AMLFSMFKKRVNK
+1275 AMLFSIFKKRVNK

-1307 EESGDLKYV
+1307 EESGDLHYV

-1345 VTLEFSDY
+1345 VALEFSDY

-1457 SNIKDVLKEAREED
+1457 PNIKDVLKEAREED
-1471 TESLDRLYK
+1471 TESLNRFYK

-1559 TLRELLFGSL
+1559 TLRELLFGNL

-1575 GTSTSKISGENISS
+1575 E
-1589 KGSEFA
+1589 
-1595 KKLTNVGNNL
+1595 
-1605 EVTYKGVTFRNA
+1605 
-1617 EHAYQTWKSGEFDN
+1617 
-1631 TAYNSINTWKPV
+1631 
-1643 GSKPVNKQINFQIM
+1643 
-1657 VDILTEKLKQHPELI
+1657 
-1672 EGIKERGGH
+1672 
-1681 EYIISSTHNV
+1681 
-1691 VGDKYW
+1691 
-1697 ESSGQNAFI
+1697 
-1706 KALAEAAINVGI
+1706 
-1718 SPINNNF
+1718 
-1725 IKSTVDFN
+1725 TVDFN

-1786 LMKEFTLKE
+1786 LMSEFTLKG

-1883 TADMAIREVVKNY
+1883 TADMAMREVVKNY

-1931 KNAMDNKSFKA
+1931 KNAMDNQSFKA

-1951 SQIQTVAGDV
+1951 SQIQTVAGDI
-1961 SQFVTSTKFTA
+1961 SQFVTSSKFTA

-2005 LSVNIKVTDTIDS
+2005 LSVNMKVTDIIDS

-2032 YLESLIENPLAYE
+2032 YLKSLIENPLAYE
-2045 QAMYDMNRRANSLLN
+2045 QAMYDMNRRAGMLLN
-2060 SYYPYETPSY
+2060 SYYPYNTPSY
-2070 RNARNRLASLTKNN
+2070 SGARNRLAELTKSN

-2106 EDSLFNGEI
+2106 EDSLFNGEM
-2115 PIPVD
+2115 
-2120 SINTPNLDTTVNS
+2120 
-2133 YTGNITPDANT
+2133 
-2144 IFVFGSNPEGRHGA
+2144 
-2158 GAAKIAREQFGAIY
+2158 
-2172 GQGEGL
+2172 
-2178 QGNAYALPTKDLR
+2178 PTKD
-2191 VTKNNGLRSISEAQ
+2191 G
-2205 IIENIKKLYEVA
+2205 
-2217 KQNPDKQFKIAY
+2217 
-2229 RNTDKASL
+2229 
-2237 NGYTGLEMIDMFL
+2237 
-2250 KAGSIPTNIVFSK
+2250 
-2263 EWIDTGKF
+2263 
-2271 DLPTKK
+2271 
-2277 VQSTS
+2277 
-2282 KSYIPAREYY
+2282 IPAREYY

-2358 EPDLASNL
+2358 EPDLARDL

-2387 PTELKLNMKLWREW
+2387 PTELKLAIKVGRKW
-2401 DPSADN
+2401 DSSANDGN
-2407 GKGAWIQSDKSYID
+2407 GAWVERSYVD
-2421 FLNEVKKGISVNIEE
+2421 FLNDVKEGTVTANSEK

-2449 SLVFTAKGSTRDFLK
+2449 RLVFTAKGSNLK
-2464 KEVYK
+2464 YLKTLVYK
-2469 NGVAASEFTL
+2469 NGEAVSNFTL
-2479 KVSKLGDDAKNYTIA
+2479 DVNKLGDDAKNYTIK
-2494 DDTIPKSWTAFRPCI
+2494 DSTLPKNCVAFRPCI
-2509 IVDGIVYMCESGN
+2509 VVDGITYICDSSN
-2522 DKFNVSTDGSMTYR
+2522 DKFNVSYDGSITYY
-2536 KVSQLGTTNKSLQYI
+2536 KVSQLGTTNKSLQYV
-2551 SDSETKITD
+2551 SDSESRLTD
-2560 SQTYDDK
+2560 NEQYDNNMEGNSSQEFIPENT
-2567 MPGSTKREDR
+2567 PNSFNREEAINQIIDYGIKNGEFMAEQVESIKEYLNSQSDVDLSDTVNAIR
-2577 VPEEHPEKVDR
+2577 NEIQNSGLTDNTGEKV
-2588 DKLVNDLIY
+2588 
-2597 YSLMNGNLVE
+2597 
-2607 ESTDKFKEDISIFK
+2607 
-2621 DSDLK
+2621 
-2626 DTIEDIKNELR
+2626 
-2637 EKGLIDKTG
+2637 
-2646 KKIC
+2646 C

>member
-1 MSTNCYNPIKGIDDV
+1 MSTKCYNPIKGIDDV
-16 ISSKIQ
+16 IASKIQ
-22 GWNKYRVATLRGM
+22 GWNEYRVATLRGM
-35 YDESHPSPLDT
+35 YDESHSSPLDT
-46 SDLDKAVQE
+46 SDLDKAVQD
-55 LISYRR
+55 LVSYRR
-61 NLGKVNAES
+61 DLGKMNAES
-70 IKTASFNL
+70 IKTTSSNL

-117 SLSRKVICN
+117 FLSRKVICN
-126 GFISNGK
+126 GFVSNGK

-150 EYYLEAVEEDDMD
+150 EYYSEAVEEGDMD

-182 RMRLRDTEELK
+182 RMRLRDTEELR
-193 LGNNIEYA
+193 LGDKIEYA
-201 DDTNPDNY
+201 DDTNPGNY

-234 QSAFGS
+234 HSAFGS

-275 THQSLIEILR
+275 AHQSLIKILR
-285 GVTSENQMIGLLR
+285 GVTSERQMIGLLR
-298 NASSSQSWLQPVI
+298 NASNSQTWLQPVI

-334 YSILLEEIKN
+334 YSILLEEVKN
-344 ELRTFK
+344 GLRTFK
-350 TLILNRVNISLS
+350 TPMLNRVNNSLS

-368 ITLGKQVNPDT
+368 ITLGKQVNPNT

-393 QNLREIVAEY
+393 QSLRELVKEY
-403 FPSKNV
+403 FPSKSV
-409 SIVPKFYSNKETS
+409 SITPKFYNNKETS

-436 LGIDIDGNTLD
+436 LGIDIDGGTLD
-447 RIMSNGRDLHK
+447 KIMSSGGDLYK
-458 FTDAISELIEFGT
+458 FTDAISELVEFGT
-471 DKILNKSELESLNK
+471 DKILNKKELESLDK
-485 GNFSLSKSSFKDFIK
+485 GEYSLSNRSFKDFMR

-519 MLTIITKNREG
+519 MLLIVTKNREG

-539 KDKNGNNITL
+539 KDKNGNNVTL

-558 GDKMDRIASFVT
+558 GDKMDRITSFVS

-592 DNGTI
+592 DKDNGTI
-597 LNRWIK
+597 FNRWLR
-603 DLYESDLDE
+603 DLYESGLDE
-612 KSFATN
+612 KDFAAN
-618 FVFKR
+618 FGFKR

-643 MMTEYFSERQISPKN
+643 MMAEYFSERQKSP
-658 IKYIDEE
+658 
-665 EFNKSKNLKSFPKD
+665 
-679 QLYYV
+679 
-684 NGTNYYYKYNS
+684 NS
-695 IDSKGNNVWTK
+695 Q
-706 HIKDDYAYYPVFIL
+706 YAYYPVFIL

-732 RYSAKEILDG
+732 RYSAQEILDG

-757 KAANSKLKEEEYSP
+757 SAANTKLKEGGYSL
-771 IENFSNKE
+771 IENFSSKE
-779 DEYTILPFLN
+779 NEYTALPFLN

-826 VNIFKKNLNNL
+826 VNSFKTSLNNL
-837 GLLETKEVYNPN
+837 GLLETKEVYNPK

-855 QYIYFSQE
+855 QYVYFSQE
-863 VNGDKTI
+863 VNGNKSI
-870 DKVIADYYWNT
+870 DEVIADYYWNT

-925 FDGNLYSKDGIE
+925 FDGNLYSEDGIE

-949 ELSNPEFMTAI
+949 EVSNPEFMKAI
-960 KAKFGKNSPVY
+960 EAKFGKNSPVY

-1002 QEMENVYNAIKQ
+1002 QEMENVYNTIKQ

-1023 QIPSDKLAEIASMA
+1023 QIPSDKLTEIANMS

-1051 NYAVNNTDKLKIP
+1051 NLAVNGTDKLKIP

-1117 KASNAKELNDALDKA
+1117 KASNAQELSNALDKA

-1162 RKLIMTNVE
+1162 RKLIMANIK
-1171 MDDYHYENYVGGNK
+1171 MDDYHYENYVGGKK
-1185 VNLGGKYGDVRLNGR
+1185 VNLGGKYGEVRLNGR

-1211 ANILE
+1211 ANILK

-1275 AMLFSMFKKRVNK
+1275 AMLFSIFKKRVNK

-1307 EESGDLKYV
+1307 EESGDLHYV

-1345 VTLEFSDY
+1345 VALEFSDY

-1457 SNIKDVLKEAREED
+1457 PNIKDVLKEAREED
-1471 TESLDRLYK
+1471 TESLNRLYK
-1480 YWDKAGLPYSYKEA
+1480 YWDKAGLPYNYKEA

-1559 TLRELLFGSL
+1559 TLRELLFGNL

-1575 GTSTSKISGENISS
+1575 G
-1589 KGSEFA
+1589 
-1595 KKLTNVGNNL
+1595 
-1605 EVTYKGVTFRNA
+1605 
-1617 EHAYQTWKSGEFDN
+1617 
-1631 TAYNSINTWKPV
+1631 
-1643 GSKPVNKQINFQIM
+1643 
-1657 VDILTEKLKQHPELI
+1657 
-1672 EGIKERGGH
+1672 
-1681 EYIISSTHNV
+1681 
-1691 VGDKYW
+1691 
-1697 ESSGQNAFI
+1697 
-1706 KALAEAAINVGI
+1706 
-1718 SPINNNF
+1718 
-1725 IKSTVDFN
+1725 TVDFN

-1786 LMKEFTLKE
+1786 LMSEFTLKD

-1883 TADMAIREVVKNY
+1883 TADMAMREVVKNY

-1931 KNAMDNKSFKA
+1931 KNAMDNQSFKA

-1951 SQIQTVAGDV
+1951 SQIQTVAGDI
-1961 SQFVTSTKFTA
+1961 SQFVTSSKFTA

-2005 LSVNIKVTDTIDS
+2005 LSVNMKVTGIIDS

-2032 YLESLIENPLAYE
+2032 YLKSLIENPLAYE
-2045 QAMYDMNRRANSLLN
+2045 QAMYDMNRRAGMLLN
-2060 SYYPYETPSY
+2060 SYYPYNTPSY
-2070 RNARNRLASLTKNN
+2070 SGARNRLAELTKSN

-2106 EDSLFNGEI
+2106 EDSLFNGEM
-2115 PIPVD
+2115 
-2120 SINTPNLDTTVNS
+2120 
-2133 YTGNITPDANT
+2133 
-2144 IFVFGSNPEGRHGA
+2144 
-2158 GAAKIAREQFGAIY
+2158 
-2172 GQGEGL
+2172 
-2178 QGNAYALPTKDLR
+2178 PTKD
-2191 VTKNNGLRSISEAQ
+2191 G
-2205 IIENIKKLYEVA
+2205 
-2217 KQNPDKQFKIAY
+2217 
-2229 RNTDKASL
+2229 
-2237 NGYTGLEMIDMFL
+2237 
-2250 KAGSIPTNIVFSK
+2250 
-2263 EWIDTGKF
+2263 
-2271 DLPTKK
+2271 
-2277 VQSTS
+2277 
-2282 KSYIPAREYY
+2282 IPAREYY

-2358 EPDLASNL
+2358 EPDLARDL

-2387 PTELKLNMKLWREW
+2387 PTELKLAIKVGRKW
-2401 DPSADN
+2401 DSSANDGN
-2407 GKGAWIQSDKSYID
+2407 GAWVERSYVN
-2421 FLNEVKKGISVNIEE
+2421 FLNDVKEGTVTANSEK

-2449 SLVFTAKGSTRDFLK
+2449 RLVFTAKGSNLK
-2464 KEVYK
+2464 YLKTLVYK
-2469 NGVAASEFTL
+2469 NGEAVSNFTL
-2479 KVSKLGDDAKNYTIA
+2479 DVNKLGDDAKNYTIK
-2494 DDTIPKSWTAFRPCI
+2494 DSTLPKNCVAFRPCI
-2509 IVDGIVYMCESGN
+2509 VVDGITYICDSSN
-2522 DKFNVSTDGSMTYR
+2522 DKFNVSYDGSITYY
-2536 KVSQLGTTNKSLQYI
+2536 KVSQLGTTNKSLQYV
-2551 SDSETKITD
+2551 SDSESRLTD
-2560 SQTYDDK
+2560 NEQYDNNMEGNSSQEFIPENT
-2567 MPGSTKREDR
+2567 PNSFNREEAINQIIDYGIKNGEFMAEQVESIR
-2577 VPEEHPEKVDR
+2577 EYLNSQSDVGLLDTVNAIRNEIQNSGLTDNTGEKV
-2588 DKLVNDLIY
+2588 
-2597 YSLMNGNLVE
+2597 
-2607 ESTDKFKEDISIFK
+2607 
-2621 DSDLK
+2621 
-2626 DTIEDIKNELR
+2626 
-2637 EKGLIDKTG
+2637 
-2646 KKIC
+2646 C

>member
-1 MSTNCYNPIKGIDDV
+1 M
-16 ISSKIQ
+16 
-22 GWNKYRVATLRGM
+22 
-35 YDESHPSPLDT
+35 
-46 SDLDKAVQE
+46 
-55 LISYRR
+55 
-61 NLGKVNAES
+61 
-70 IKTASFNL
+70 
-78 SESYQKLKESFSAE
+78 
-92 ERFNRINMISTMFSD
+92 
-107 RLDALQEANP
+107 
-117 SLSRKVICN
+117 
-126 GFISNGK
+126 
-133 LVAGQFSVFEG
+133 AGQFSVFEG

-150 EYYLEAVEEDDMD
+150 EYYSEAVEEGDMD

-182 RMRLRDTEELK
+182 RMRLRDTEELR
-193 LGNNIEYA
+193 LGDKIEYA

-234 QSAFGS
+234 HSAFGS

-275 THQSLIEILR
+275 AHQSLIEILR
-285 GVTSENQMIGLLR
+285 GVTSERQMIGLLR
-298 NASSSQSWLQPVI
+298 NASNSQTWLQPVI

-334 YSILLEEIKN
+334 YSILLEEVKN
-344 ELRTFK
+344 GLRTFK
-350 TLILNRVNISLS
+350 TLILNRVNNSLS
-362 GQYLTS
+362 GQYLTN
-368 ITLGKQVNPDT
+368 ITLGKQVNPNT

-393 QNLREIVAEY
+393 QSLRELVKEY
-403 FPSKNV
+403 FPSKSV
-409 SIVPKFYSNKETS
+409 SIIPKFYNNKETS

-436 LGIDIDGNTLD
+436 LGIDIDGGTLD
-447 RIMSNGRDLHK
+447 KIMSSGRDLHK
-458 FTDAISELIEFGT
+458 FTDAISELVEFGT
-471 DKILNKSELESLNK
+471 DKILNKKELESLDK
-485 GNFSLSKSSFKDFIK
+485 GEYSLSNRSFKDFIR

-519 MLTIITKNREG
+519 MLSIVTKNREG

-539 KDKNGNNITL
+539 KDKNGNNVTL

-558 GDKMDRIASFVT
+558 GDKMDRIASFVS

-592 DNGTI
+592 DKDNGTI
-597 LNRWIK
+597 FNRWLR
-603 DLYESDLDE
+603 DLYESGLDE
-612 KSFATN
+612 KDFAAN
-618 FVFKR
+618 FGFKR

-643 MMTEYFSERQISPKN
+643 MMAEYFSERQKSP
-658 IKYIDEE
+658 
-665 EFNKSKNLKSFPKD
+665 
-679 QLYYV
+679 
-684 NGTNYYYKYNS
+684 NS
-695 IDSKGNNVWTK
+695 Q
-706 HIKDDYAYYPVFIL
+706 YAYYPVFIL

-732 RYSAKEILDG
+732 RYSAQEILDG

-757 KAANSKLKEEEYSP
+757 SAANTKLKEGGYSL
-771 IENFSNKE
+771 IENFSSKE
-779 DEYTILPFLN
+779 NEYTVLPFLN

-821 YMEEA
+821 YMKEA
-826 VNIFKKNLNNL
+826 VNSFKTSLNNL
-837 GLLETKEVYNPN
+837 GLLETKEVYNPK

-855 QYIYFSQE
+855 QYVYFSQE
-863 VNGDKTI
+863 VNGNKSI
-870 DKVIADYYWNT
+870 DEVIADYYWNT

-902 KDLQKRYKEIH
+902 KGLQKRYKEIH
-913 APGSV
+913 SPGSV

-925 FDGNLYSKDGIE
+925 FDGNLYSEDGIE

-949 ELSNPEFMTAI
+949 EVSNPEFMKAI
-960 KAKFGKNSPVY
+960 EAKFGKNSPVY

-1002 QEMENVYNAIKQ
+1002 QEMENVYNTIKQ

-1023 QIPSDKLAEIASMA
+1023 QIPSDKLTEIANMS

-1051 NYAVNNTDKLKIP
+1051 NLAVNSTDKLKIP

-1117 KASNAKELNDALDKA
+1117 KASNAQELSNALDKA

-1162 RKLIMTNVE
+1162 RKLIMANIK
-1171 MDDYHYENYVGGNK
+1171 MDDYHYENYVGGKK
-1185 VNLGGKYGDVRLNGR
+1185 VNLGGKYGEVRLNGR

-1231 SDKLLQTTINNSR
+1231 SDKLLQATINNSR
-1244 ESMDNMLAYSLTGD
+1244 ESMDNMLAYSLTKD

-1275 AMLFSMFKKRVNK
+1275 AMLFSIFKKRVNK

-1307 EESGDLKYV
+1307 EESGDLHYV

-1345 VTLEFSDY
+1345 VALEFSDY

-1375 NALSI
+1375 DALSI

-1457 SNIKDVLKEAREED
+1457 PNIKDVLKEAREED
-1471 TESLDRLYK
+1471 TESLNRLYE

-1502 GYISFESYDFSKS
+1502 GYISFESYDLSKS

-1559 TLRELLFGSL
+1559 TLRELLFGNL

-1575 GTSTSKISGENISS
+1575 G
-1589 KGSEFA
+1589 
-1595 KKLTNVGNNL
+1595 
-1605 EVTYKGVTFRNA
+1605 
-1617 EHAYQTWKSGEFDN
+1617 
-1631 TAYNSINTWKPV
+1631 
-1643 GSKPVNKQINFQIM
+1643 
-1657 VDILTEKLKQHPELI
+1657 
-1672 EGIKERGGH
+1672 
-1681 EYIISSTHNV
+1681 
-1691 VGDKYW
+1691 
-1697 ESSGQNAFI
+1697 
-1706 KALAEAAINVGI
+1706 
-1718 SPINNNF
+1718 
-1725 IKSTVDFN
+1725 TVDFN

-1786 LMKEFTLKE
+1786 LMSEFTLKD

-1883 TADMAIREVVKNY
+1883 TADMAMREVVKNY

-1931 KNAMDNKSFKA
+1931 KNAMDNQSFKA
-1942 DQLKVAELF
+1942 GQLKVAELF
-1951 SQIQTVAGDV
+1951 SQIQTVAGDI
-1961 SQFVTSTKFTA
+1961 SQFVTSSKFTA

-2005 LSVNIKVTDTIDS
+2005 LSVNMKVTDIIDS
-2018 PITNNTNLQGSNQE
+2018 PITNNTNLQESNQE
-2032 YLESLIENPLAYE
+2032 YLKSLIENPLAYE
-2045 QAMYDMNRRANSLLN
+2045 QAMYDMNRRASMLLN
-2060 SYYPYETPSY
+2060 SYYPYNTPSY
-2070 RNARNRLASLTKNN
+2070 SGARNRLAELTKSN

-2106 EDSLFNGEI
+2106 EDSLFNGEM
-2115 PIPVD
+2115 
-2120 SINTPNLDTTVNS
+2120 
-2133 YTGNITPDANT
+2133 
-2144 IFVFGSNPEGRHGA
+2144 
-2158 GAAKIAREQFGAIY
+2158 
-2172 GQGEGL
+2172 
-2178 QGNAYALPTKDLR
+2178 PTKD
-2191 VTKNNGLRSISEAQ
+2191 G
-2205 IIENIKKLYEVA
+2205 
-2217 KQNPDKQFKIAY
+2217 
-2229 RNTDKASL
+2229 
-2237 NGYTGLEMIDMFL
+2237 
-2250 KAGSIPTNIVFSK
+2250 
-2263 EWIDTGKF
+2263 
-2271 DLPTKK
+2271 
-2277 VQSTS
+2277 
-2282 KSYIPAREYY
+2282 IPAREYY

-2349 ESWAELLKT
+2349 GSWAELLKT
-2358 EPDLASNL
+2358 EPDLARDL

-2387 PTELKLNMKLWREW
+2387 PTELKLAIKVGRKW
-2401 DPSADN
+2401 DSSANDGN
-2407 GKGAWIQSDKSYID
+2407 GAWVERSYVD
-2421 FLNEVKKGISVNIEE
+2421 FLNDVKEGTVTANSEE

-2449 SLVFTAKGSTRDFLK
+2449 RLVFTAKGSNLK
-2464 KEVYK
+2464 YLKTLVYK
-2469 NGVAASEFTL
+2469 NGESVSNFTL
-2479 KVSKLGDDAKNYTIA
+2479 DVNKLGDDAKNYTIK
-2494 DDTIPKSWTAFRPCI
+2494 DSTLPKNCVAFRPCI
-2509 IVDGIVYMCESGN
+2509 VVDGITYICDSSN
-2522 DKFNVSTDGSMTYR
+2522 DKFNVSYDGSITYY
-2536 KVSQLGTTNKSLQYI
+2536 KVSQLGTTNKSLQYV
-2551 SDSETKITD
+2551 SDSESRLTD
-2560 SQTYDDK
+2560 NEQYDNNMEGNSSQEFIPENT
-2567 MPGSTKREDR
+2567 PNSFNREEAINQIIDYGIKNGEFMVEQVESIKEFLNSQSDVDLSDTVNAIR
-2577 VPEEHPEKVDR
+2577 NEIQNSGLTDNTGEKV
-2588 DKLVNDLIY
+2588 
-2597 YSLMNGNLVE
+2597 
-2607 ESTDKFKEDISIFK
+2607 
-2621 DSDLK
+2621 
-2626 DTIEDIKNELR
+2626 
-2637 EKGLIDKTG
+2637 
-2646 KKIC
+2646 C

>member
-1 MSTNCYNPIKGIDDV
+1 MSTKCYNPIKGIDDV
-16 ISSKIQ
+16 IASKIQ
-22 GWNKYRVATLRGM
+22 GWNEYRVATLRGM
-35 YDESHPSPLDT
+35 YDESHSSPLDT
-46 SDLDKAVQE
+46 SDLDRSVQD

-61 NLGKVNAES
+61 DLGKMNAES
-70 IKTASFNL
+70 IKTTSSNL

-117 SLSRKVICN
+117 FLSRKVICN
-126 GFISNGK
+126 GFVSNGK

-150 EYYLEAVEEDDMD
+150 EYYSEAVEEGDMD

-182 RMRLRDTEELK
+182 RMRLRDTEELR
-193 LGNNIEYA
+193 LGDKIEYA

-234 QSAFGS
+234 HSAFGS

-275 THQSLIEILR
+275 AHQSLIEILR
-285 GVTSENQMIGLLR
+285 GVTSERQMIGLLR
-298 NASSSQSWLQPVI
+298 NASNSQTWLQPVI

-334 YSILLEEIKN
+334 YSILLEEVKN
-344 ELRTFK
+344 GLRTFK
-350 TLILNRVNISLS
+350 TLILNRVNNSLS

-368 ITLGKQVNPDT
+368 ITLGKQVNPNT

-393 QNLREIVAEY
+393 QSLRELVKEY
-403 FPSKNV
+403 FPSKSV
-409 SIVPKFYSNKETS
+409 SITPKFYNNKETS

-436 LGIDIDGNTLD
+436 LGIDIDGGTLD
-447 RIMSNGRDLHK
+447 KIMSSGRDLHK
-458 FTDAISELIEFGT
+458 FTDAISELVEFGT
-471 DKILNKSELESLNK
+471 DKILNKKELESLDK
-485 GNFSLSKSSFKDFIK
+485 GEYSLSNRSFKDFIR

-519 MLTIITKNREG
+519 MLSIVTKNREG

-539 KDKNGNNITL
+539 KDKNGNNVTL

-558 GDKMDRIASFVT
+558 GDKMDRIASFVS

-592 DNGTI
+592 DKDNGTI
-597 LNRWIK
+597 FNRWLR
-603 DLYESDLDE
+603 DLYESGLDE
-612 KSFATN
+612 KDFAAN
-618 FVFKR
+618 FGFKR

-643 MMTEYFSERQISPKN
+643 MMAEYFSERQKSP
-658 IKYIDEE
+658 
-665 EFNKSKNLKSFPKD
+665 
-679 QLYYV
+679 
-684 NGTNYYYKYNS
+684 NS
-695 IDSKGNNVWTK
+695 Q
-706 HIKDDYAYYPVFIL
+706 YAYYPVFIL

-732 RYSAKEILDG
+732 RYSAQEILDG

-757 KAANSKLKEEEYSP
+757 SAANTKLKEGGYSLIEYFSSK
-771 IENFSNKE
+771 EN
-779 DEYTILPFLN
+779 EYTALPFLN

-826 VNIFKKNLNNL
+826 VNSFKTSLNNL
-837 GLLETKEVYNPN
+837 GLLETKEVYNPK

-855 QYIYFSQE
+855 QYVYFSQE
-863 VNGDKTI
+863 VNGNKSI
-870 DKVIADYYWNT
+870 DEVIADYYWNT

-925 FDGNLYSKDGIE
+925 FDGNLYSEDGIE

-949 ELSNPEFMTAI
+949 EVSNPEFMKAI
-960 KAKFGKNSPVY
+960 EAKFGKNSPVY

-1002 QEMENVYNAIKQ
+1002 QEMENVYNTIKQ

-1023 QIPSDKLAEIASMA
+1023 QIPSDKLTEIANMS

-1051 NYAVNNTDKLKIP
+1051 NLAVNSTDKLKIP

-1117 KASNAKELNDALDKA
+1117 KASNAQELSNALDKA

-1162 RKLIMTNVE
+1162 RKLIMANIK
-1171 MDDYHYENYVGGNK
+1171 MDDYHYENYVGGKK
-1185 VNLGGKYGDVRLNGR
+1185 VNLGGKYGEVRLNGR

-1211 ANILE
+1211 ANILK

-1275 AMLFSMFKKRVNK
+1275 AMLFSIFKKRVNK

-1307 EESGDLKYV
+1307 EESGDLHYV

-1345 VTLEFSDY
+1345 VALEFSDY

-1457 SNIKDVLKEAREED
+1457 PNIKDVLKEAREED
-1471 TESLDRLYK
+1471 TESLNRLYK

-1494 FAQFIADR
+1494 FTQFIADR
-1502 GYISFESYDFSKS
+1502 GYIFFESYDFSKS

-1559 TLRELLFGSL
+1559 TLRELLFGNL

-1575 GTSTSKISGENISS
+1575 E
-1589 KGSEFA
+1589 
-1595 KKLTNVGNNL
+1595 
-1605 EVTYKGVTFRNA
+1605 
-1617 EHAYQTWKSGEFDN
+1617 
-1631 TAYNSINTWKPV
+1631 
-1643 GSKPVNKQINFQIM
+1643 
-1657 VDILTEKLKQHPELI
+1657 
-1672 EGIKERGGH
+1672 
-1681 EYIISSTHNV
+1681 
-1691 VGDKYW
+1691 
-1697 ESSGQNAFI
+1697 
-1706 KALAEAAINVGI
+1706 
-1718 SPINNNF
+1718 
-1725 IKSTVDFN
+1725 TVDFN

-1786 LMKEFTLKE
+1786 LMSEFTLKD

-1883 TADMAIREVVKNY
+1883 TADMAMREVVKNY

-1931 KNAMDNKSFKA
+1931 KNAMDNQSFKA

-1951 SQIQTVAGDV
+1951 SQIQTVAGDI
-1961 SQFVTSTKFTA
+1961 SQFVTSSKFTA

-2005 LSVNIKVTDTIDS
+2005 LSVNMKVTDIIDS

-2045 QAMYDMNRRANSLLN
+2045 QAMYDMNRRAGMLLN
-2060 SYYPYETPSY
+2060 SYYPYNTPSY
-2070 RNARNRLASLTKNN
+2070 SGARNRLAELTKSN

-2106 EDSLFNGEI
+2106 EDSLFNGEM
-2115 PIPVD
+2115 
-2120 SINTPNLDTTVNS
+2120 
-2133 YTGNITPDANT
+2133 
-2144 IFVFGSNPEGRHGA
+2144 
-2158 GAAKIAREQFGAIY
+2158 
-2172 GQGEGL
+2172 
-2178 QGNAYALPTKDLR
+2178 PTKD
-2191 VTKNNGLRSISEAQ
+2191 G
-2205 IIENIKKLYEVA
+2205 
-2217 KQNPDKQFKIAY
+2217 
-2229 RNTDKASL
+2229 
-2237 NGYTGLEMIDMFL
+2237 
-2250 KAGSIPTNIVFSK
+2250 
-2263 EWIDTGKF
+2263 
-2271 DLPTKK
+2271 
-2277 VQSTS
+2277 
-2282 KSYIPAREYY
+2282 IPAREYY

-2349 ESWAELLKT
+2349 GSWAELLKT
-2358 EPDLASNL
+2358 EPDLARDL

-2387 PTELKLNMKLWREW
+2387 PTELKLAIKVGRKW
-2401 DPSADN
+2401 DSSANDGN
-2407 GKGAWIQSDKSYID
+2407 GAWVERSYVD
-2421 FLNEVKKGISVNIEE
+2421 FLNDVKEGTVTANSEK

-2449 SLVFTAKGSTRDFLK
+2449 RLVFTAKGSNLK
-2464 KEVYK
+2464 YLKTLVYK
-2469 NGVAASEFTL
+2469 NGEAVSNFTL
-2479 KVSKLGDDAKNYTIA
+2479 DVNKLGDDAKNYTVK
-2494 DDTIPKSWTAFRPCI
+2494 DSTLPKNCVAFRPCI
-2509 IVDGIVYMCESGN
+2509 VVDGITYICDSSN
-2522 DKFNVSTDGSMTYR
+2522 DKFNVSYDGSITYY
-2536 KVSQLGTTNKSLQYI
+2536 KVSQLGTTNKSLQYV
-2551 SDSETKITD
+2551 SDSESRLTD
-2560 SQTYDDK
+2560 NEQYDNNMEGNSSQEFIPENT
-2567 MPGSTKREDR
+2567 PNSFNREEAINQIIDYGIKNGEFMAEQVESIKEYLNSQSDVDLSDTVNAIR
-2577 VPEEHPEKVDR
+2577 NEIQNSGLTDNTGEKV
-2588 DKLVNDLIY
+2588 
-2597 YSLMNGNLVE
+2597 
-2607 ESTDKFKEDISIFK
+2607 
-2621 DSDLK
+2621 
-2626 DTIEDIKNELR
+2626 
-2637 EKGLIDKTG
+2637 
-2646 KKIC
+2646 C

>member
-1 MSTNCYNPIKGIDDV
+1 MSTKCYNPIKGIDDV
-16 ISSKIQ
+16 IASKIQ
-22 GWNKYRVATLRGM
+22 GWNEYRVATLRGM
-35 YDESHPSPLDT
+35 YDESHSSPLDT
-46 SDLDKAVQE
+46 SDLNKATQD

-61 NLGKVNAES
+61 DLGKTNAES
-70 IKTASFNL
+70 IKTTSSNL
-78 SESYQKLKESFSAE
+78 SESYQKLKKSFNAE
-92 ERFNRINMISTMFSD
+92 ERFNRINMIATMFSD

-126 GFISNGK
+126 GFTSNGK
-133 LVAGQFSVFEG
+133 LLAGQFSVFEG

-150 EYYLEAVEEDDMD
+150 EYYSEAVEEGDMD
-163 TANSYKKVLEN
+163 AANSYKKVLEN

-193 LGNNIEYA
+193 LGDKLEYA
-201 DDTNPDNY
+201 DDANPDNY

-234 QSAFGS
+234 QSSFGS
-240 VGKQVRKL
+240 VGKQVRRL
-248 LGSIQRVENGE
+248 LGSVQRVEDGE

-268 IMLDPVK
+268 VMLDPVK
-275 THQSLIEILR
+275 AHQSLIEILR
-285 GVTSENQMIGLLR
+285 GVTSESHMMGLLR
-298 NASSSQSWLQPVI
+298 NKSNSQTWLQPII

-334 YSILLEEIKN
+334 YSILLEEVKN
-344 ELRTFK
+344 GLRTFK
-350 TLILNRVNISLS
+350 TLILNRVNNSLS
-362 GQYLTS
+362 GQYLTN
-368 ITLGKQVNPDT
+368 ITLGKQVNPNT
-379 SVFNK
+379 SVFDKN
-384 DGSINWKNL
+384 GNINWKNL
-393 QNLREIVAEY
+393 QNLRAIVREY
-403 FPSKNV
+403 FPSKSV
-409 SIVPKFYSNKETS
+409 SITPKFYNNKETS

-436 LGIDIDGNTLD
+436 LGIDIDGGTLD
-447 RIMSNGRDLHK
+447 KIMSNGRDLHK
-458 FTDAISELIEFGT
+458 FTNAISELVEFGT
-471 DKILNKSELESLNK
+471 DKILNNKELESLDK
-485 GNFSLSKSSFKDFIK
+485 GEYSLSNRSFKDFIK

-519 MLTIITKNREG
+519 MLSIVTKNREG

-558 GDKMDRIASFVT
+558 GDKMDRIASFVS

-597 LNRWIK
+597 LNRWLR
-603 DLYESDLDE
+603 DLYESGLDE
-612 KSFATN
+612 KDFAAN

-643 MMTEYFSERQISPKN
+643 MMAEYFSERQLSP
-658 IKYIDEE
+658 
-665 EFNKSKNLKSFPKD
+665 
-679 QLYYV
+679 
-684 NGTNYYYKYNS
+684 NS
-695 IDSKGNNVWTK
+695 Q
-706 HIKDDYAYYPVFIL
+706 YAYYPVFIL

-732 RYSAKEILDG
+732 RYSAQEILDG

-757 KAANSKLKEEEYSP
+757 SAANAKLKDGGYSL
-771 IENFSNKE
+771 IDNFSSKGN
-779 DEYTILPFLN
+779 EYTALPFLN

-797 TVGKYAAMIGENPSK
+797 TIGKYADMIGENPSK

-826 VNIFKKNLNNL
+826 VDKFKTNLNDL
-837 GLLETKEVYNPN
+837 GLLETREVYNPK
-849 TNKKEV
+849 TNKREP
-855 QYIYFSQE
+855 QYVYFSQE
-863 VNGDKTI
+863 VNGNKTI
-870 DKVIADYYWNT
+870 DEVIADYYWNT

-892 TIDPAFYKGT
+892 TIDPAFYNGT

-925 FDGNLYSKDGIE
+925 FDGNLYSEDGIE

-942 DDINLNA
+942 DDINVNA
-949 ELSNPEFMTAI
+949 ELSNSKFMKAI
-960 KAKFGKNSPVY
+960 EAKFGKNSPVY

-1023 QIPSDKLAEIASMA
+1023 QIPSDRLAEIANMS

-1051 NYAVNNTDKLKIP
+1051 NLAVNNTDKLKIP

-1086 DMAYWMESKGVDLVG
+1086 DMAYWMESKGIDMVG
-1101 STKIVKVGG
+1101 STKTVKVGG

-1117 KASNAKELNDALDKA
+1117 KASNAQELNEALDKA
-1132 YIHQLSYGDY
+1132 YVHQLSYGDY

-1162 RKLIMTNVE
+1162 RKLIMANIK
-1171 MDDYHYENYVGGNK
+1171 MDDYHYEDYVGGRK
-1185 VNLGGKYGDVRLNGR
+1185 VNLGGKYGEVRLNGR

-1211 ANILE
+1211 SNILE
-1216 SYDLFANEVSDIKKL
+1216 SYDLFANEVSDVKRL
-1231 SDKLLQTTINNSR
+1231 SDRLLQATINNSR

-1258 DKFLVPLFE
+1258 DKFLLPLFE

-1275 AMLFSMFKKRVNK
+1275 AMLFSIFKKRVNK

-1307 EESGDLKYV
+1307 EESGDLQYV
-1316 VDPNN
+1316 VDPKN

-1345 VTLEFSDY
+1345 VALEFSDY

-1375 NALSI
+1375 NALNI
-1380 LAYRIPTERDY
+1380 IAYRIPTERDY

-1443 SEVAEIWKEFYETY
+1443 SEVSEIWKEFYETY
-1457 SNIKDVLKEAREED
+1457 SNIKEVLKEAREED

-1559 TLRELLFGSL
+1559 TLRELLFGNL
-1569 EGIVSR
+1569 EGIVS
-1575 GTSTSKISGENISS
+1575 
-1589 KGSEFA
+1589 KG
-1595 KKLTNVGNNL
+1595 
-1605 EVTYKGVTFRNA
+1605 
-1617 EHAYQTWKSGEFDN
+1617 
-1631 TAYNSINTWKPV
+1631 
-1643 GSKPVNKQINFQIM
+1643 
-1657 VDILTEKLKQHPELI
+1657 
-1672 EGIKERGGH
+1672 
-1681 EYIISSTHNV
+1681 
-1691 VGDKYW
+1691 
-1697 ESSGQNAFI
+1697 
-1706 KALAEAAINVGI
+1706 
-1718 SPINNNF
+1718 
-1725 IKSTVDFN
+1725 TVDFN

-1786 LMKEFTLKE
+1786 LMSEFTLKD

-1883 TADMAIREVVKNY
+1883 TADVAMREVVKNY

-1905 ANPDEDFSINKLALN
+1905 VNPEEDFSVNKLALN

-1931 KNAMDNKSFKA
+1931 KNAMDNQSFK
-1942 DQLKVAELF
+1942 DNQLKVAALF

-1961 SQFVTSTKFTA
+1961 SQFVTSSKFTA

-1977 STFGDL
+1977 STFGDM

-2005 LSVNIKVTDTIDS
+2005 LSVNMKVTDIINS
-2018 PITNNTNLQGSNQE
+2018 PITNDTNLQGSNQE

-2045 QAMYDMNRRANSLLN
+2045 QAMYDMNRRANALLN
-2060 SYYPYETPSY
+2060 KYYPYNTTSY
-2070 RNARNRLASLTKNN
+2070 SGARNRLAELTKGN

-2106 EDSLFNGEI
+2106 EDSLFNGEM
-2115 PIPVD
+2115 P
-2120 SINTPNLDTTVNS
+2120 
-2133 YTGNITPDANT
+2133 
-2144 IFVFGSNPEGRHGA
+2144 
-2158 GAAKIAREQFGAIY
+2158 AKDG
-2172 GQGEGL
+2172 
-2178 QGNAYALPTKDLR
+2178 
-2191 VTKNNGLRSISEAQ
+2191 
-2205 IIENIKKLYEVA
+2205 
-2217 KQNPDKQFKIAY
+2217 
-2229 RNTDKASL
+2229 
-2237 NGYTGLEMIDMFL
+2237 
-2250 KAGSIPTNIVFSK
+2250 
-2263 EWIDTGKF
+2263 
-2271 DLPTKK
+2271 
-2277 VQSTS
+2277 
-2282 KSYIPAREYY
+2282 IPAREYY

-2358 EPDLASNL
+2358 EPDLARDL

-2387 PTELKLNMKLWREW
+2387 PTELKLAIKVGRKW
-2401 DPSADN
+2401 DSSAND
-2407 GKGAWIQSDKSYID
+2407 GKGAWIERSYVD
-2421 FLNEVKKGISVNIEE
+2421 FLNDVKEGVITANSEK
-2436 FAKQYILNHLDNR
+2436 FAKQYILNHLDNKK
-2449 SLVFTAKGSTRDFLK
+2449 LVLTAKGSIYKLIKDD
-2464 KEVYK
+2464 VYK
-2469 NGVAASEFTL
+2469 NNEAVPSFTL
-2479 KVSKLGDDAKNYTIA
+2479 DAGKLGGDSKYFTIKDSSLPKNVI
-2494 DDTIPKSWTAFRPCI
+2494 AFRPCI
-2509 IVDGIVYMCESGN
+2509 VVDGVIYMCESGN
-2522 DKFNVSTDGSMTYR
+2522 DKFNVSYDGSMTYY
-2536 KVSQLGTTNKSLQYI
+2536 KVSQLGTTNKSLQYV
-2551 SDSETKITD
+2551 SDSESRLTD
-2560 SQTYDDK
+2560 NEQYDNNTEGNSSQEFIPEDTPD
-2567 MPGSTKREDR
+2567 SFNREEAINQIIDYGIKNGDFMAEQAESIKEYLNSQSDVDLLDTVNSIR
-2577 VPEEHPEKVDR
+2577 SEIQNSGLTDNTGEKV
-2588 DKLVNDLIY
+2588 
-2597 YSLMNGNLVE
+2597 
-2607 ESTDKFKEDISIFK
+2607 
-2621 DSDLK
+2621 
-2626 DTIEDIKNELR
+2626 
-2637 EKGLIDKTG
+2637 
-2646 KKIC
+2646 C

>member
-1 MSTNCYNPIKGIDDV
+1 MSTKCYNPIKGIDD
-16 ISSKIQ
+16 IIASKIQ
-22 GWNKYRVATLRGM
+22 GWNEYRVATLRGM
-35 YDESHPSPLDT
+35 YDESHSSPLDT
-46 SDLDKAVQE
+46 SDLDKAVQD
-55 LISYRR
+55 LVSYRR
-61 NLGKVNAES
+61 DLGKMNAES
-70 IKTASFNL
+70 IKTTSSNL

-117 SLSRKVICN
+117 FLSRKVICN
-126 GFISNGK
+126 GFVSNGK

-150 EYYLEAVEEDDMD
+150 EYYSEAVEEGDMD

-182 RMRLRDTEELK
+182 RMRLRDTEELR
-193 LGNNIEYA
+193 LGDKIEYA

-234 QSAFGS
+234 HSAFGS

-275 THQSLIEILR
+275 AHQSLIEILR
-285 GVTSENQMIGLLR
+285 GVTSERQMIGLLR
-298 NASSSQSWLQPVI
+298 NASNSQTWLQPVI

-334 YSILLEEIKN
+334 YSILLEEVKN
-344 ELRTFK
+344 GLRTFK
-350 TLILNRVNISLS
+350 TLILNRVNNSLS

-368 ITLGKQVNPDT
+368 ITLGKQVNPNT

-393 QNLREIVAEY
+393 QSLRELVKEY
-403 FPSKNV
+403 FPSKSV
-409 SIVPKFYSNKETS
+409 SITPKFYNNKETS

-436 LGIDIDGNTLD
+436 LGIDIDGGTLD
-447 RIMSNGRDLHK
+447 KIMSSGRDLHK
-458 FTDAISELIEFGT
+458 FTDAISELVEFGT
-471 DKILNKSELESLNK
+471 DKILNKKELESLDK
-485 GNFSLSKSSFKDFIK
+485 GEYSLSNRSFKDFIR

-519 MLTIITKNREG
+519 MLSIVTKNREG

-539 KDKNGNNITL
+539 KDKNGNNVTL
-549 FSNVIPSYL
+549 FSNVTPSYL
-558 GDKMDRIASFVT
+558 GDKMDRIASFVS

-592 DNGTI
+592 DKDNGTI
-597 LNRWIK
+597 FNRWLR
-603 DLYESDLDE
+603 DLYESGLDE
-612 KSFATN
+612 KDFAAN
-618 FVFKR
+618 FGFKR

-643 MMTEYFSERQISPKN
+643 MMAEYFSERQKSP
-658 IKYIDEE
+658 
-665 EFNKSKNLKSFPKD
+665 
-679 QLYYV
+679 
-684 NGTNYYYKYNS
+684 NS
-695 IDSKGNNVWTK
+695 Q
-706 HIKDDYAYYPVFIL
+706 YAYYPVFIL

-732 RYSAKEILDG
+732 RYSAQEILDG

-757 KAANSKLKEEEYSP
+757 SAANTKLKEGGYSL
-771 IENFSNKE
+771 IENFSSKE
-779 DEYTILPFLN
+779 NEYTALPFLN

-826 VNIFKKNLNNL
+826 VNSFKTSLNNL
-837 GLLETKEVYNPN
+837 GLLETKEVYNPK

-855 QYIYFSQE
+855 QYVYFSQE
-863 VNGDKTI
+863 VNGNKSI
-870 DKVIADYYWNT
+870 DEVIADYYWNT

-892 TIDPAFYKGT
+892 TIDLAFYKGT

-925 FDGNLYSKDGIE
+925 FDGNLYSEDGIE

-949 ELSNPEFMTAI
+949 EVSNPEFMKAI
-960 KAKFGKNSPVY
+960 EAKFGKNSPVY

-1002 QEMENVYNAIKQ
+1002 QEMENVYNTIKQ

-1023 QIPSDKLAEIASMA
+1023 QIPSDKLTEIANMS

-1051 NYAVNNTDKLKIP
+1051 NLAVNSTDKLKIP

-1117 KASNAKELNDALDKA
+1117 KASNAQELSNALDKA

-1150 HINSSQLFGTQV
+1150 HTNSSQLFGTQV
-1162 RKLIMTNVE
+1162 RKLIMANIK
-1171 MDDYHYENYVGGNK
+1171 MDDYHYENYVGGKK
-1185 VNLGGKYGDVRLNGR
+1185 VNLGGKYGEVRLNGR

-1211 ANILE
+1211 ANILK

-1275 AMLFSMFKKRVNK
+1275 AMLFSIFKKRVNK

-1307 EESGDLKYV
+1307 EESGDLHYV

-1345 VTLEFSDY
+1345 VALEFSDY

-1457 SNIKDVLKEAREED
+1457 PNIKDVLKEAGEED
-1471 TESLDRLYK
+1471 TESLNRLYK

-1502 GYISFESYDFSKS
+1502 GYISFESYDFSKYS
-1515 PLDNTRAARNNM
+1515 LDNTRAARNNM

-1559 TLRELLFGSL
+1559 TLRELLFGNL

-1575 GTSTSKISGENISS
+1575 E
-1589 KGSEFA
+1589 
-1595 KKLTNVGNNL
+1595 
-1605 EVTYKGVTFRNA
+1605 
-1617 EHAYQTWKSGEFDN
+1617 
-1631 TAYNSINTWKPV
+1631 
-1643 GSKPVNKQINFQIM
+1643 
-1657 VDILTEKLKQHPELI
+1657 
-1672 EGIKERGGH
+1672 
-1681 EYIISSTHNV
+1681 
-1691 VGDKYW
+1691 
-1697 ESSGQNAFI
+1697 
-1706 KALAEAAINVGI
+1706 
-1718 SPINNNF
+1718 
-1725 IKSTVDFN
+1725 TVDFN

-1786 LMKEFTLKE
+1786 LMSEFTLKD

-1883 TADMAIREVVKNY
+1883 TADMAMREVVKNY

-1920 IVNDRVMREQG
+1920 TVNDRVMREQG
-1931 KNAMDNKSFKA
+1931 KNAMDNQSFKA

-1951 SQIQTVAGDV
+1951 SQIQTVAGDI
-1961 SQFVTSTKFTA
+1961 SQFVTSSKFTA

-2005 LSVNIKVTDTIDS
+2005 LSVNMKVTDIIDS

-2045 QAMYDMNRRANSLLN
+2045 QAMYDMNRRAGMLLN
-2060 SYYPYETPSY
+2060 SYYPYNTPSY
-2070 RNARNRLASLTKNN
+2070 SGARNRLAELTKSN

-2106 EDSLFNGEI
+2106 EDSLFNGEM
-2115 PIPVD
+2115 
-2120 SINTPNLDTTVNS
+2120 
-2133 YTGNITPDANT
+2133 
-2144 IFVFGSNPEGRHGA
+2144 
-2158 GAAKIAREQFGAIY
+2158 
-2172 GQGEGL
+2172 
-2178 QGNAYALPTKDLR
+2178 PTKD
-2191 VTKNNGLRSISEAQ
+2191 G
-2205 IIENIKKLYEVA
+2205 
-2217 KQNPDKQFKIAY
+2217 
-2229 RNTDKASL
+2229 
-2237 NGYTGLEMIDMFL
+2237 
-2250 KAGSIPTNIVFSK
+2250 
-2263 EWIDTGKF
+2263 
-2271 DLPTKK
+2271 
-2277 VQSTS
+2277 
-2282 KSYIPAREYY
+2282 IPAREYY

-2358 EPDLASNL
+2358 EPDLARDL

-2387 PTELKLNMKLWREW
+2387 PTELKLAIKVGRKW
-2401 DPSADN
+2401 DSSANDGN
-2407 GKGAWIQSDKSYID
+2407 GAWVERSYVD
-2421 FLNEVKKGISVNIEE
+2421 FLNDVKEGTVTANSEK

-2449 SLVFTAKGSTRDFLK
+2449 RLVFTAKGSNLK
-2464 KEVYK
+2464 YLKTLVYK
-2469 NGVAASEFTL
+2469 NGEAVSNFTL
-2479 KVSKLGDDAKNYTIA
+2479 DVNKLGDDAKNYTIK
-2494 DDTIPKSWTAFRPCI
+2494 DSTLPKNCVAFRPCI
-2509 IVDGIVYMCESGN
+2509 VVDGITYICDSSN
-2522 DKFNVSTDGSMTYR
+2522 DKFNVSYDGSITYY
-2536 KVSQLGTTNKSLQYI
+2536 KVSQLGTTNKSLQYV
-2551 SDSETKITD
+2551 SDSESRLTD
-2560 SQTYDDK
+2560 NEQYDNNMEGNSSQEFIPENT
-2567 MPGSTKREDR
+2567 PNSFNREEAINQIIDYGIKNGEFMAEQVESIKEYLNSQSDVDLSDTVNAIR
-2577 VPEEHPEKVDR
+2577 NEIQNSGLTDNTGEKV
-2588 DKLVNDLIY
+2588 
-2597 YSLMNGNLVE
+2597 
-2607 ESTDKFKEDISIFK
+2607 
-2621 DSDLK
+2621 
-2626 DTIEDIKNELR
+2626 
-2637 EKGLIDKTG
+2637 
-2646 KKIC
+2646 C

>member
-1 MSTNCYNPIKGIDDV
+1 MSTKCYNPIKGIDDV
-16 ISSKIQ
+16 IASKIQ
-22 GWNKYRVATLRGM
+22 GWNEYRVATLRGM
-35 YDESHPSPLDT
+35 YDESHSSPLDT
-46 SDLDKAVQE
+46 SDLDKAVQD

-61 NLGKVNAES
+61 DLGKMNAES
-70 IKTASFNL
+70 IKTTSSNL

-117 SLSRKVICN
+117 FLSRKVICN
-126 GFISNGK
+126 GFVSNGK

-150 EYYLEAVEEDDMD
+150 EYYSEAVEEGDMD

-182 RMRLRDTEELK
+182 RMRLRDTEELR
-193 LGNNIEYA
+193 LGDKIEYA

-234 QSAFGS
+234 HSAFGS

-275 THQSLIEILR
+275 AHQSLIEILR
-285 GVTSENQMIGLLR
+285 GVTSERQMIGLLR
-298 NASSSQSWLQPVI
+298 NASNSQTWLQPVI

-334 YSILLEEIKN
+334 YSILLEEVKN
-344 ELRTFK
+344 GLRTFK
-350 TLILNRVNISLS
+350 TLILNRVNNSLS

-368 ITLGKQVNPDT
+368 ITLGKQVNPNT

-393 QNLREIVAEY
+393 QSLRELVKEY
-403 FPSKNV
+403 FPSKSV
-409 SIVPKFYSNKETS
+409 SITPKFYNNKETS

-436 LGIDIDGNTLD
+436 LGIDIDGGTLD
-447 RIMSNGRDLHK
+447 KIMSSGRDLHK
-458 FTDAISELIEFGT
+458 FTDAISELVEFGT
-471 DKILNKSELESLNK
+471 DKILNKKELESLDK
-485 GNFSLSKSSFKDFIK
+485 GEYSLSNRSFKDFIR

-519 MLTIITKNREG
+519 MLSIVTKNREG

-539 KDKNGNNITL
+539 KDKNGNNVTL

-558 GDKMDRIASFVT
+558 GDKMDRIASFVS

-592 DNGTI
+592 DKDNGTI
-597 LNRWIK
+597 FNRWLR
-603 DLYESDLDE
+603 DLYESGLDE
-612 KSFATN
+612 KDFAAN
-618 FVFKR
+618 FGFKR

-634 FTSKQHAID
+634 FTSKQHTID
-643 MMTEYFSERQISPKN
+643 MIAEYFSERQLSA
-658 IKYIDEE
+658 
-665 EFNKSKNLKSFPKD
+665 
-679 QLYYV
+679 
-684 NGTNYYYKYNS
+684 NS
-695 IDSKGNNVWTK
+695 Q
-706 HIKDDYAYYPVFIL
+706 YAYYPVFIL

-732 RYSAKEILDG
+732 RYSAQEILDG

-757 KAANSKLKEEEYSP
+757 SAANTKLKEGGYSL
-771 IENFSNKE
+771 IENFSSKE
-779 DEYTILPFLN
+779 NEYTALPFLN

-826 VNIFKKNLNNL
+826 VNSFKTSLNNL
-837 GLLETKEVYNPN
+837 GLLETKEVYNPK

-855 QYIYFSQE
+855 QYVYFSQE
-863 VNGDKTI
+863 VNGNKSI
-870 DKVIADYYWNT
+870 DEVIADYYWNT

-925 FDGNLYSKDGIE
+925 FDGNLYSEDGIE

-942 DDINLNA
+942 DGINLNA
-949 ELSNPEFMTAI
+949 EVSNPEFMKAI
-960 KAKFGKNSPVY
+960 EAKFGKNSPVY

-1002 QEMENVYNAIKQ
+1002 QEMENVYNTIKQ

-1023 QIPSDKLAEIASMA
+1023 QIPSDKLTEVANMS

-1051 NYAVNNTDKLKIP
+1051 NLAVNSTDKLKIP

-1101 STKIVKVGG
+1101 STEIVKVGG

-1117 KASNAKELNDALDKA
+1117 KASNAQELSNALDKA

-1162 RKLIMTNVE
+1162 RKLIMANIK
-1171 MDDYHYENYVGGNK
+1171 MDDYHYENYVGGKK
-1185 VNLGGKYGDVRLNGR
+1185 VNLGGKYGEVRLNGR

-1211 ANILE
+1211 ANILK

-1275 AMLFSMFKKRVNK
+1275 AMLFSIFKKRVNK

-1307 EESGDLKYV
+1307 EESGDLHYV

-1345 VTLEFSDY
+1345 VALEFSDY

-1457 SNIKDVLKEAREED
+1457 PNIKDVLEEAREED
-1471 TESLDRLYK
+1471 TESLNRLYK

-1515 PLDNTRAARNNM
+1515 SLDNTRAARNNM

-1559 TLRELLFGSL
+1559 TLRELLFGNL

-1575 GTSTSKISGENISS
+1575 G
-1589 KGSEFA
+1589 
-1595 KKLTNVGNNL
+1595 
-1605 EVTYKGVTFRNA
+1605 
-1617 EHAYQTWKSGEFDN
+1617 
-1631 TAYNSINTWKPV
+1631 
-1643 GSKPVNKQINFQIM
+1643 
-1657 VDILTEKLKQHPELI
+1657 
-1672 EGIKERGGH
+1672 
-1681 EYIISSTHNV
+1681 
-1691 VGDKYW
+1691 
-1697 ESSGQNAFI
+1697 
-1706 KALAEAAINVGI
+1706 
-1718 SPINNNF
+1718 
-1725 IKSTVDFN
+1725 TVDFN

-1786 LMKEFTLKE
+1786 LMSEFTLKD

-1883 TADMAIREVVKNY
+1883 TADMAMREVVKNY

-1931 KNAMDNKSFKA
+1931 KNAMDNQSFKA

-1951 SQIQTVAGDV
+1951 SQIQTVAGDI
-1961 SQFVTSTKFTA
+1961 SQFVTSSKFTA

-2005 LSVNIKVTDTIDS
+2005 LSVNMKVTDIIDS

-2032 YLESLIENPLAYE
+2032 YLKSLIENPLAYE
-2045 QAMYDMNRRANSLLN
+2045 QAMYDMNRRAGMLLN
-2060 SYYPYETPSY
+2060 SYYPYNTPSY
-2070 RNARNRLASLTKNN
+2070 SGARNRLAELTKSN

-2106 EDSLFNGEI
+2106 EDSLFNGEM
-2115 PIPVD
+2115 
-2120 SINTPNLDTTVNS
+2120 
-2133 YTGNITPDANT
+2133 
-2144 IFVFGSNPEGRHGA
+2144 
-2158 GAAKIAREQFGAIY
+2158 
-2172 GQGEGL
+2172 
-2178 QGNAYALPTKDLR
+2178 PTKD
-2191 VTKNNGLRSISEAQ
+2191 G
-2205 IIENIKKLYEVA
+2205 
-2217 KQNPDKQFKIAY
+2217 
-2229 RNTDKASL
+2229 
-2237 NGYTGLEMIDMFL
+2237 
-2250 KAGSIPTNIVFSK
+2250 
-2263 EWIDTGKF
+2263 
-2271 DLPTKK
+2271 
-2277 VQSTS
+2277 
-2282 KSYIPAREYY
+2282 IPAREYY

-2358 EPDLASNL
+2358 EPDLARDL

-2387 PTELKLNMKLWREW
+2387 PTELKLAIKVGRKW
-2401 DPSADN
+2401 DSSANDGN
-2407 GKGAWIQSDKSYID
+2407 GAWVERSYVD
-2421 FLNEVKKGISVNIEE
+2421 FLNDVKEGTVTANSEK

-2449 SLVFTAKGSTRDFLK
+2449 RLVFTAKGSNLK
-2464 KEVYK
+2464 YLKTLVYK
-2469 NGVAASEFTL
+2469 NGEAVSNFTL
-2479 KVSKLGDDAKNYTIA
+2479 DVNKLGDDAKNYTIK
-2494 DDTIPKSWTAFRPCI
+2494 DSTLPKNCVAFRPCI
-2509 IVDGIVYMCESGN
+2509 VVDGITYICDSSN
-2522 DKFNVSTDGSMTYR
+2522 DKFNVSYDGSITYY
-2536 KVSQLGTTNKSLQYI
+2536 KVSQLGTTNKSLQYV
-2551 SDSETKITD
+2551 SDSESRLTD
-2560 SQTYDDK
+2560 NEQYDNNMEGNSSQEFIPENT
-2567 MPGSTKREDR
+2567 PNSFNREEAINQIIDYGIKNGEFMAEQVESIKEYLNSQSDVDLSDTVNAIR
-2577 VPEEHPEKVDR
+2577 NEIQNSGLTDNTGEKV
-2588 DKLVNDLIY
+2588 
-2597 YSLMNGNLVE
+2597 
-2607 ESTDKFKEDISIFK
+2607 
-2621 DSDLK
+2621 
-2626 DTIEDIKNELR
+2626 
-2637 EKGLIDKTG
+2637 
-2646 KKIC
+2646 C

>member
-1 MSTNCYNPIKGIDDV
+1 MSTKCYNPIKGIDDV
-16 ISSKIQ
+16 IASKIQ
-22 GWNKYRVATLRGM
+22 GWNEYRVATLRGM
-35 YDESHPSPLDT
+35 YDESHSSPLDT
-46 SDLDKAVQE
+46 SDLDKAVQD

-61 NLGKVNAES
+61 DLGKMNAES
-70 IKTASFNL
+70 IKTTSSNL

-117 SLSRKVICN
+117 FLSRKVICN
-126 GFISNGK
+126 GFVSNGK

-150 EYYLEAVEEDDMD
+150 EYYSEAVEEGDMD

-182 RMRLRDTEELK
+182 RMRLRDTEELR
-193 LGNNIEYA
+193 LGDKIEYA

-234 QSAFGS
+234 HSAFGS

-259 EVYDDLGFP
+259 EVYDDLDFP

-275 THQSLIEILR
+275 AHQSLIEILR
-285 GVTSENQMIGLLR
+285 GVTSERQMIGLLR
-298 NASSSQSWLQPVI
+298 NASNSQTWLQPVI

-334 YSILLEEIKN
+334 YSILLEEVKN
-344 ELRTFK
+344 GLRTFK
-350 TLILNRVNISLS
+350 TLILNRVNNSLS

-368 ITLGKQVNPDT
+368 ITLGKQVNPNT

-393 QNLREIVAEY
+393 QSLRELVKEY
-403 FPSKNV
+403 FPSKSV
-409 SIVPKFYSNKETS
+409 SITPKFYNNKETS

-436 LGIDIDGNTLD
+436 LGIDIDGGTLD
-447 RIMSNGRDLHK
+447 KIMSSGRDLHK
-458 FTDAISELIEFGT
+458 FTDAISELVEFGT
-471 DKILNKSELESLNK
+471 DKILNKKELESLDK
-485 GNFSLSKSSFKDFIK
+485 GEYSLSNRSFKDFIR

-519 MLTIITKNREG
+519 MLSIVTKNREG

-539 KDKNGNNITL
+539 KDKNGNNVTL

-558 GDKMDRIASFVT
+558 GDKMDRIASFVS

-592 DNGTI
+592 DKDNGTI
-597 LNRWIK
+597 FNRWLR
-603 DLYESDLDE
+603 DLYESGLDE
-612 KSFATN
+612 KDFAAN
-618 FVFKR
+618 FGFKR

-634 FTSKQHAID
+634 FTSKQHTID
-643 MMTEYFSERQISPKN
+643 MMAEYFSERQLSA
-658 IKYIDEE
+658 
-665 EFNKSKNLKSFPKD
+665 
-679 QLYYV
+679 
-684 NGTNYYYKYNS
+684 NS
-695 IDSKGNNVWTK
+695 Q
-706 HIKDDYAYYPVFIL
+706 YAYYPVFIL

-732 RYSAKEILDG
+732 RYSAQEILDG

-757 KAANSKLKEEEYSP
+757 SAANTKLKEGGYSL
-771 IENFSNKE
+771 IENFSSKE
-779 DEYTILPFLN
+779 NEYTALPFLN

-826 VNIFKKNLNNL
+826 VNSFKTSLNNL
-837 GLLETKEVYNPN
+837 GLLETKEVYNPK

-855 QYIYFSQE
+855 QYVYFSQE
-863 VNGDKTI
+863 VNGNKSI
-870 DKVIADYYWNT
+870 DEVIADYYWNT

-925 FDGNLYSKDGIE
+925 FDGNLYSEDGIE

-949 ELSNPEFMTAI
+949 EVSNPEFMKAI
-960 KAKFGKNSPVY
+960 EAKFGKNSPVY

-1002 QEMENVYNAIKQ
+1002 QEMENVYNTIKQ

-1023 QIPSDKLAEIASMA
+1023 QIPSDKLTEIANMS

-1051 NYAVNNTDKLKIP
+1051 NLAVNSTDKLKIP

-1117 KASNAKELNDALDKA
+1117 KASNAQELSNALDKA

-1162 RKLIMTNVE
+1162 RKLIMANIK
-1171 MDDYHYENYVGGNK
+1171 MDDYHYENYVGGKK
-1185 VNLGGKYGDVRLNGR
+1185 VNLGGKYGEVRLNGR

-1211 ANILE
+1211 ANILK

-1275 AMLFSMFKKRVNK
+1275 AMLFSIFKKRVNK

-1307 EESGDLKYV
+1307 EESGDLHYV

-1345 VTLEFSDY
+1345 VALEFSDY

-1391 SMINLRVKRFSQKT
+1391 SMINLRVKRFNQKT

-1457 SNIKDVLKEAREED
+1457 PNIKDVLKEAREED
-1471 TESLDRLYK
+1471 TESLNRLYK

-1559 TLRELLFGSL
+1559 TLRELLFGNL

-1575 GTSTSKISGENISS
+1575 G
-1589 KGSEFA
+1589 
-1595 KKLTNVGNNL
+1595 
-1605 EVTYKGVTFRNA
+1605 
-1617 EHAYQTWKSGEFDN
+1617 
-1631 TAYNSINTWKPV
+1631 
-1643 GSKPVNKQINFQIM
+1643 
-1657 VDILTEKLKQHPELI
+1657 
-1672 EGIKERGGH
+1672 
-1681 EYIISSTHNV
+1681 
-1691 VGDKYW
+1691 
-1697 ESSGQNAFI
+1697 
-1706 KALAEAAINVGI
+1706 
-1718 SPINNNF
+1718 
-1725 IKSTVDFN
+1725 TVDFN

-1786 LMKEFTLKE
+1786 LMSEFTLKD

-1883 TADMAIREVVKNY
+1883 TADMAMREVVKNY

-1931 KNAMDNKSFKA
+1931 KNAMDNQSFKA

-1951 SQIQTVAGDV
+1951 SQIQTVAGDI
-1961 SQFVTSTKFTA
+1961 SQFVTSSKFTA

-2005 LSVNIKVTDTIDS
+2005 LSVNMKVTDIIDS

-2032 YLESLIENPLAYE
+2032 YLKSLIENPLAYE
-2045 QAMYDMNRRANSLLN
+2045 QAMYDMNRRAGMLLN
-2060 SYYPYETPSY
+2060 SYYPYNTPSY
-2070 RNARNRLASLTKNN
+2070 SGARNRLAELTKSN

-2106 EDSLFNGEI
+2106 EDSLFNGEM
-2115 PIPVD
+2115 
-2120 SINTPNLDTTVNS
+2120 
-2133 YTGNITPDANT
+2133 
-2144 IFVFGSNPEGRHGA
+2144 
-2158 GAAKIAREQFGAIY
+2158 
-2172 GQGEGL
+2172 
-2178 QGNAYALPTKDLR
+2178 PTKD
-2191 VTKNNGLRSISEAQ
+2191 G
-2205 IIENIKKLYEVA
+2205 
-2217 KQNPDKQFKIAY
+2217 
-2229 RNTDKASL
+2229 
-2237 NGYTGLEMIDMFL
+2237 
-2250 KAGSIPTNIVFSK
+2250 
-2263 EWIDTGKF
+2263 
-2271 DLPTKK
+2271 
-2277 VQSTS
+2277 
-2282 KSYIPAREYY
+2282 IPAREYY

-2358 EPDLASNL
+2358 EPDLARDL

-2387 PTELKLNMKLWREW
+2387 PTELKLAIKVGRKW
-2401 DPSADN
+2401 DSSANDGN
-2407 GKGAWIQSDKSYID
+2407 GAWVERSYVD
-2421 FLNEVKKGISVNIEE
+2421 FLNDVKEGTVTANSEK

-2449 SLVFTAKGSTRDFLK
+2449 RLVFTAKGSNLK
-2464 KEVYK
+2464 YLKTLVYK
-2469 NGVAASEFTL
+2469 NGEAVSNFTL
-2479 KVSKLGDDAKNYTIA
+2479 DVNKLGDDAKNYTIK
-2494 DDTIPKSWTAFRPCI
+2494 DSTLPKNCVAFRPCI
-2509 IVDGIVYMCESGN
+2509 VVDGITYICDSSN
-2522 DKFNVSTDGSMTYR
+2522 DKFNVSYDGSITYY
-2536 KVSQLGTTNKSLQYI
+2536 KVSQLGTTNKSLQYV
-2551 SDSETKITD
+2551 SDSESRLTD
-2560 SQTYDDK
+2560 NEQYDNNMEGNSSQEFIPENT
-2567 MPGSTKREDR
+2567 PNSFNREEAINQIIDYGIKNGEFMAEQVESIKEYLNSQSDVDLSDTVNAIR
-2577 VPEEHPEKVDR
+2577 NEIQNSGLTDNTGEKV
-2588 DKLVNDLIY
+2588 
-2597 YSLMNGNLVE
+2597 
-2607 ESTDKFKEDISIFK
+2607 
-2621 DSDLK
+2621 
-2626 DTIEDIKNELR
+2626 
-2637 EKGLIDKTG
+2637 
-2646 KKIC
+2646 C

>member
-1 MSTNCYNPIKGIDDV
+1 MSTKCYNPIKGIDDV
-16 ISSKIQ
+16 IASKIQ
-22 GWNKYRVATLRGM
+22 GWNEYRVATLRGM
-35 YDESHPSPLDT
+35 YDESHSSPLDT
-46 SDLDKAVQE
+46 SDLDRAVQD

-61 NLGKVNAES
+61 DLGKMNAES
-70 IKTASFNL
+70 IKTTSSNL

-117 SLSRKVICN
+117 FLSRKVICN
-126 GFISNGK
+126 GFVSNGK

-150 EYYLEAVEEDDMD
+150 EYYSEAVEEGDMD

-182 RMRLRDTEELK
+182 RMRLRDTEELR
-193 LGNNIEYA
+193 LGDKIEYA

-234 QSAFGS
+234 HSAFGS

-275 THQSLIEILR
+275 AHQSLIEILR
-285 GVTSENQMIGLLR
+285 GVTSERQMIGLLR
-298 NASSSQSWLQPVI
+298 NASNSQTWLQPVI

-334 YSILLEEIKN
+334 YSILLEEVKN
-344 ELRTFK
+344 GLRTFK
-350 TLILNRVNISLS
+350 TLILNRVNNSLS

-368 ITLGKQVNPDT
+368 ITLGKQVNPNT

-393 QNLREIVAEY
+393 QSLRELVKEY
-403 FPSKNV
+403 FPSKSV
-409 SIVPKFYSNKETS
+409 SITPKFYNNKETS

-436 LGIDIDGNTLD
+436 LGIDIDGGTLD
-447 RIMSNGRDLHK
+447 KIMSSGRDLHK
-458 FTDAISELIEFGT
+458 FTDAISELVEFGT
-471 DKILNKSELESLNK
+471 DKILNKKELESLDK
-485 GNFSLSKSSFKDFIK
+485 GEYSLSNRSFKDFIR

-519 MLTIITKNREG
+519 MLSIVTKNREG

-539 KDKNGNNITL
+539 KDKNGNNVTL

-558 GDKMDRIASFVT
+558 GDKMDRIASFVS

-592 DNGTI
+592 DKDNGTI
-597 LNRWIK
+597 FNRWLR
-603 DLYESDLDE
+603 DLYESGLDE
-612 KSFATN
+612 KDFAAN
-618 FVFKR
+618 FGFKR

-643 MMTEYFSERQISPKN
+643 MMAEYFSERQKSP
-658 IKYIDEE
+658 
-665 EFNKSKNLKSFPKD
+665 
-679 QLYYV
+679 
-684 NGTNYYYKYNS
+684 NS
-695 IDSKGNNVWTK
+695 Q
-706 HIKDDYAYYPVFIL
+706 YAYYPVFIL

-732 RYSAKEILDG
+732 RYSAQEILDG

-757 KAANSKLKEEEYSP
+757 SAANTKLKEGGYSL
-771 IENFSNKE
+771 IENFSSKE
-779 DEYTILPFLN
+779 NEYTALPFLN

-826 VNIFKKNLNNL
+826 VNSFKTSLNNL
-837 GLLETKEVYNPN
+837 GLLETKEVYNPK

-855 QYIYFSQE
+855 QYVYFSQE
-863 VNGDKTI
+863 VNGNKSI
-870 DKVIADYYWNT
+870 DEVIADYYWNT

-925 FDGNLYSKDGIE
+925 FDGNLYSEDGIE

-949 ELSNPEFMTAI
+949 EVSNPEFMKAI
-960 KAKFGKNSPVY
+960 EAKFGKNSPVY

-1002 QEMENVYNAIKQ
+1002 QEMENVYNTIKQ

-1023 QIPSDKLAEIASMA
+1023 QIPSDKLTEIANMS

-1051 NYAVNNTDKLKIP
+1051 NLAVNSTDKLKIP

-1117 KASNAKELNDALDKA
+1117 KASNAQELSNALDKA

-1162 RKLIMTNVE
+1162 RKLIMANIKL
-1171 MDDYHYENYVGGNK
+1171 DDYHYENYVGGKK
-1185 VNLGGKYGDVRLNGR
+1185 VNLGGKYGEVRLNGR

-1211 ANILE
+1211 ANILK

-1275 AMLFSMFKKRVNK
+1275 AMLFSIFKKRVNK

-1307 EESGDLKYV
+1307 EESGDLHYV

-1345 VTLEFSDY
+1345 VALEFSDY

-1457 SNIKDVLKEAREED
+1457 PNIEDVLKEAREED
-1471 TESLDRLYK
+1471 TESLNRLYK

-1559 TLRELLFGSL
+1559 TLRELLFGNL

-1575 GTSTSKISGENISS
+1575 G
-1589 KGSEFA
+1589 
-1595 KKLTNVGNNL
+1595 
-1605 EVTYKGVTFRNA
+1605 
-1617 EHAYQTWKSGEFDN
+1617 
-1631 TAYNSINTWKPV
+1631 
-1643 GSKPVNKQINFQIM
+1643 
-1657 VDILTEKLKQHPELI
+1657 
-1672 EGIKERGGH
+1672 
-1681 EYIISSTHNV
+1681 
-1691 VGDKYW
+1691 
-1697 ESSGQNAFI
+1697 
-1706 KALAEAAINVGI
+1706 
-1718 SPINNNF
+1718 
-1725 IKSTVDFN
+1725 TVDFN

-1786 LMKEFTLKE
+1786 LMSEFTLKD

-1883 TADMAIREVVKNY
+1883 TADMAMREVVKNY

-1931 KNAMDNKSFKA
+1931 KNAMDNQSFKA

-1951 SQIQTVAGDV
+1951 SQIQTVAGDI
-1961 SQFVTSTKFTA
+1961 SQFVTSSKFTA

-2005 LSVNIKVTDTIDS
+2005 LSVNMKVTDIIDS

-2032 YLESLIENPLAYE
+2032 YLKSLIENPLAYE
-2045 QAMYDMNRRANSLLN
+2045 QAMYDMNRRAGMLLN
-2060 SYYPYETPSY
+2060 SYYPYNTPSY
-2070 RNARNRLASLTKNN
+2070 SGARNRLAELTKSN

-2106 EDSLFNGEI
+2106 EDSLFNGEM
-2115 PIPVD
+2115 
-2120 SINTPNLDTTVNS
+2120 
-2133 YTGNITPDANT
+2133 
-2144 IFVFGSNPEGRHGA
+2144 
-2158 GAAKIAREQFGAIY
+2158 
-2172 GQGEGL
+2172 
-2178 QGNAYALPTKDLR
+2178 PTKD
-2191 VTKNNGLRSISEAQ
+2191 G
-2205 IIENIKKLYEVA
+2205 
-2217 KQNPDKQFKIAY
+2217 
-2229 RNTDKASL
+2229 
-2237 NGYTGLEMIDMFL
+2237 
-2250 KAGSIPTNIVFSK
+2250 
-2263 EWIDTGKF
+2263 
-2271 DLPTKK
+2271 
-2277 VQSTS
+2277 
-2282 KSYIPAREYY
+2282 IPAREYY

-2358 EPDLASNL
+2358 EPDLARDL

-2387 PTELKLNMKLWREW
+2387 PTELKLAIKVGRKW
-2401 DPSADN
+2401 DSSANDGN
-2407 GKGAWIQSDKSYID
+2407 GAWVERSYVD
-2421 FLNEVKKGISVNIEE
+2421 FLNDVKEGTVTANSEK

-2449 SLVFTAKGSTRDFLK
+2449 RLVFTAKGSNLK
-2464 KEVYK
+2464 YLKTLVYK
-2469 NGVAASEFTL
+2469 NGEAVSNFTL
-2479 KVSKLGDDAKNYTIA
+2479 DVNKLGDDAKNYTIK
-2494 DDTIPKSWTAFRPCI
+2494 DSTLPKNCVAFRPCI
-2509 IVDGIVYMCESGN
+2509 VVDGITYICDSSN
-2522 DKFNVSTDGSMTYR
+2522 DKFNVSYDGSITYY
-2536 KVSQLGTTNKSLQYI
+2536 KVSQLGTTNKSLQYV
-2551 SDSETKITD
+2551 SDSESRLTD
-2560 SQTYDDK
+2560 NEQYDNNMEGNSSQEFIPENT
-2567 MPGSTKREDR
+2567 PNSFNREEAINQIIDYGIKNGEFMAEQVESIKEYLNSQSDVDLSDTVNAIR
-2577 VPEEHPEKVDR
+2577 NEIQNSGLTDNTGEKV
-2588 DKLVNDLIY
+2588 
-2597 YSLMNGNLVE
+2597 
-2607 ESTDKFKEDISIFK
+2607 
-2621 DSDLK
+2621 
-2626 DTIEDIKNELR
+2626 
-2637 EKGLIDKTG
+2637 
-2646 KKIC
+2646 C

>member
-1 MSTNCYNPIKGIDDV
+1 MSTKCYNPIKGIDDV
-16 ISSKIQ
+16 IASKIQ
-22 GWNKYRVATLRGM
+22 GWNEYRVATLRGM
-35 YDESHPSPLDT
+35 YDESHSSPLDT
-46 SDLDKAVQE
+46 SDLDKAVQD

-61 NLGKVNAES
+61 DLGKVNAES
-70 IKTASFNL
+70 IKTTSSNL

-92 ERFNRINMISTMFSD
+92 ERFNRINMIATMFSD
-107 RLDALQEANP
+107 RLDALQAANP

-126 GFISNGK
+126 GFTSNGK

-150 EYYLEAVEEDDMD
+150 EYYSEAVEEGDMD

-182 RMRLRDTEELK
+182 RMRLRDTEELR
-193 LGNNIEYA
+193 LGDKIEYA

-234 QSAFGS
+234 HSAFGS
-240 VGKQVRKL
+240 IGKQVRKL

-275 THQSLIEILR
+275 AHQSLIEILR
-285 GVTSENQMIGLLR
+285 GVTSERQMIGLLR
-298 NASSSQSWLQPVI
+298 NASNSQTWLQPVI

-334 YSILLEEIKN
+334 YSILLEEVKN
-344 ELRTFK
+344 GLRTFK
-350 TLILNRVNISLS
+350 TLILNRVNNSLS

-368 ITLGKQVNPDT
+368 ITLGKQVNPNT

-393 QNLREIVAEY
+393 QSLRELVKEY
-403 FPSKNV
+403 FPSKSV
-409 SIVPKFYSNKETS
+409 SITPKFYNNKETS

-436 LGIDIDGNTLD
+436 LGIDIDGGTLD
-447 RIMSNGRDLHK
+447 KIMSSGRDLHK
-458 FTDAISELIEFGT
+458 FTDAISELVEFGT
-471 DKILNKSELESLNK
+471 DKILNKKELESLDK
-485 GNFSLSKSSFKDFIK
+485 GEYSLSNRSFKDFIR

-519 MLTIITKNREG
+519 MLSIVTKNREG

-539 KDKNGNNITL
+539 KDKNGNNVTL

-558 GDKMDRIASFVT
+558 GDKMDRIASFVS
-570 NNDRQGLRRM
+570 NNDKQGLRRM

-603 DLYESDLDE
+603 DLYESGLDD
-612 KSFATN
+612 KDFAAN
-618 FVFKR
+618 FGFKR

-643 MMTEYFSERQISPKN
+643 MMAEYFSERQLSA
-658 IKYIDEE
+658 
-665 EFNKSKNLKSFPKD
+665 
-679 QLYYV
+679 
-684 NGTNYYYKYNS
+684 NS
-695 IDSKGNNVWTK
+695 Q
-706 HIKDDYAYYPVFIL
+706 YAYYPVFIL

-732 RYSAKEILDG
+732 RYSAQEILDG

-757 KAANSKLKEEEYSP
+757 SAANTKLKEGGYSL
-771 IENFSNKE
+771 IENFSSKE
-779 DEYTILPFLN
+779 NEYTALPFLN

-826 VNIFKKNLNNL
+826 VNSFKTSLNNL
-837 GLLETKEVYNPN
+837 GLLETKEVYNPK

-855 QYIYFSQE
+855 QYVYFSQE
-863 VNGDKTI
+863 VNGNKSI
-870 DKVIADYYWNT
+870 DEVIADYYWNT

-925 FDGNLYSKDGIE
+925 FDGNLYSEDGIE

-949 ELSNPEFMTAI
+949 EVSNPEFMKAI
-960 KAKFGKNSPVY
+960 EAKFGKNSPVY

-1023 QIPSDKLAEIASMA
+1023 QIPSDKLTEIANMS

-1051 NYAVNNTDKLKIP
+1051 NLAVNSTDKLKIP

-1117 KASNAKELNDALDKA
+1117 KASNAQELSAALDKA

-1162 RKLIMTNVE
+1162 RKLIMANIK
-1171 MDDYHYENYVGGNK
+1171 MDDYHYENYVGGSK

-1275 AMLFSMFKKRVNK
+1275 AMLFSIFKKRVNK

-1307 EESGDLKYV
+1307 EESGDLHYV

-1345 VTLEFSDY
+1345 VALEFSDY

-1434 EYRQRELSS
+1434 EYRQRELTS

-1457 SNIKDVLKEAREED
+1457 PNIKDVLKEAREED

-1502 GYISFESYDFSKS
+1502 GYISFESYDSSKS

-1559 TLRELLFGSL
+1559 TLRELLFGNL
-1569 EGIVSR
+1569 EGIVS
-1575 GTSTSKISGENISS
+1575 
-1589 KGSEFA
+1589 KG
-1595 KKLTNVGNNL
+1595 
-1605 EVTYKGVTFRNA
+1605 
-1617 EHAYQTWKSGEFDN
+1617 
-1631 TAYNSINTWKPV
+1631 
-1643 GSKPVNKQINFQIM
+1643 
-1657 VDILTEKLKQHPELI
+1657 
-1672 EGIKERGGH
+1672 
-1681 EYIISSTHNV
+1681 
-1691 VGDKYW
+1691 
-1697 ESSGQNAFI
+1697 
-1706 KALAEAAINVGI
+1706 
-1718 SPINNNF
+1718 
-1725 IKSTVDFN
+1725 TVDFN

-1786 LMKEFTLKE
+1786 LMSEFTLKG

-1810 PKGID
+1810 PEGID

-1883 TADMAIREVVKNY
+1883 TADMAMREVVKNY

-1931 KNAMDNKSFKA
+1931 KNAMDNQSFKA

-1951 SQIQTVAGDV
+1951 SQIQTVAGDI
-1961 SQFVTSTKFTA
+1961 SQFVTSSKFTA

-2005 LSVNIKVTDTIDS
+2005 LSVNMKVTDIIDS

-2045 QAMYDMNRRANSLLN
+2045 QAMYDMNRRAGMLLN
-2060 SYYPYETPSY
+2060 SYYPYNTPSY
-2070 RNARNRLASLTKNN
+2070 SGARNRLAELTKSN

-2091 NSIHSDMLVYMLSQQ
+2091 NSIHSDILVYMLSQQ
-2106 EDSLFNGEI
+2106 EDSLFNGEM
-2115 PIPVD
+2115 P
-2120 SINTPNLDTTVNS
+2120 
-2133 YTGNITPDANT
+2133 
-2144 IFVFGSNPEGRHGA
+2144 
-2158 GAAKIAREQFGAIY
+2158 AKDG
-2172 GQGEGL
+2172 
-2178 QGNAYALPTKDLR
+2178 
-2191 VTKNNGLRSISEAQ
+2191 
-2205 IIENIKKLYEVA
+2205 
-2217 KQNPDKQFKIAY
+2217 
-2229 RNTDKASL
+2229 
-2237 NGYTGLEMIDMFL
+2237 
-2250 KAGSIPTNIVFSK
+2250 
-2263 EWIDTGKF
+2263 
-2271 DLPTKK
+2271 
-2277 VQSTS
+2277 
-2282 KSYIPAREYY
+2282 IPAREYY

-2358 EPDLASNL
+2358 EPDLARDL

-2387 PTELKLNMKLWREW
+2387 PTELKLAIKVGRKW
-2401 DPSADN
+2401 DSRANDGN
-2407 GKGAWIQSDKSYID
+2407 GAWVERSYID
-2421 FLNEVKKGISVNIEE
+2421 FLNEVKEGTVTANSEK

-2449 SLVFTAKGSTRDFLK
+2449 RLVFTAKGSNLK
-2464 KEVYK
+2464 YLKTLVYK
-2469 NGVAASEFTL
+2469 NGEAVSNFTL
-2479 KVSKLGDDAKNYTIA
+2479 DVNKLGDDAKNYTIK
-2494 DDTIPKSWTAFRPCI
+2494 DSTLPKNCVAFRPCI
-2509 IVDGIVYMCESGN
+2509 VVDGITYMCESTN
-2522 DKFNVSTDGSMTYR
+2522 DKFNVSYDGSITYY
-2536 KVSQLGTTNKSLQYI
+2536 KVSQLGTTNKSLQCV
-2551 SDSETKITD
+2551 SDSESRLTD
-2560 SQTYDDK
+2560 SEQYNNNTEGNSSQEFIPEDT
-2567 MPGSTKREDR
+2567 PTSFNREEAINQIIDYGIR
-2577 VPEEHPEKVDR
+2577 NGEFMAEQVESIKEYLNSQSDTDLSDTVNAIKSEIQSNGLTDNTGEKV
-2588 DKLVNDLIY
+2588 
-2597 YSLMNGNLVE
+2597 
-2607 ESTDKFKEDISIFK
+2607 
-2621 DSDLK
+2621 
-2626 DTIEDIKNELR
+2626 
-2637 EKGLIDKTG
+2637 
-2646 KKIC
+2646 C

>member
-1 MSTNCYNPIKGIDDV
+1 MSTKCYNPIKGIDDV
-16 ISSKIQ
+16 IASKIQ
-22 GWNKYRVATLRGM
+22 GWNEYRVATLRGM
-35 YDESHPSPLDT
+35 YDESHSSPLDT
-46 SDLDKAVQE
+46 SDLDKAVQD

-61 NLGKVNAES
+61 DLGKMNAES
-70 IKTASFNL
+70 IKTTSSNL

-117 SLSRKVICN
+117 FLSRKVICN
-126 GFISNGK
+126 GFVSNGK

-150 EYYLEAVEEDDMD
+150 EYYSEAVEEGDMD

-182 RMRLRDTEELK
+182 RMRLRDTEELR
-193 LGNNIEYA
+193 LGDKIEYA

-234 QSAFGS
+234 HSAFGS

-275 THQSLIEILR
+275 AHQSLIEILR
-285 GVTSENQMIGLLR
+285 GVTSERQMIGLLR
-298 NASSSQSWLQPVI
+298 NASNSQTWLQPVI

-334 YSILLEEIKN
+334 YSILLEEVKN
-344 ELRTFK
+344 GLRTFK
-350 TLILNRVNISLS
+350 TLILNRVNNSLS

-368 ITLGKQVNPDT
+368 ITLGKQVNPNT

-393 QNLREIVAEY
+393 QSLRELVKEY
-403 FPSKNV
+403 FPSKSV
-409 SIVPKFYSNKETS
+409 SITPKFYNNKETS

-436 LGIDIDGNTLD
+436 LGIDIDGGTLD
-447 RIMSNGRDLHK
+447 KIMSSGRDLHK
-458 FTDAISELIEFGT
+458 FTDAISELVEFGT
-471 DKILNKSELESLNK
+471 DKILNKKELESLDK
-485 GNFSLSKSSFKDFIK
+485 GEYSLSNRSFKDFIR

-519 MLTIITKNREG
+519 MLSIVTKNREG

-539 KDKNGNNITL
+539 KDKNGNNVTL

-558 GDKMDRIASFVT
+558 GDKMDRIASFVS

-592 DNGTI
+592 DKDNGTI
-597 LNRWIK
+597 FNRWLR
-603 DLYESDLDE
+603 DLYESGLDE
-612 KSFATN
+612 KDFAAN
-618 FVFKR
+618 FGFKR

-643 MMTEYFSERQISPKN
+643 MMAEYFSERQKSP
-658 IKYIDEE
+658 
-665 EFNKSKNLKSFPKD
+665 
-679 QLYYV
+679 
-684 NGTNYYYKYNS
+684 NS
-695 IDSKGNNVWTK
+695 Q
-706 HIKDDYAYYPVFIL
+706 YAYYPVFIL

-732 RYSAKEILDG
+732 RYSAQEILDG

-757 KAANSKLKEEEYSP
+757 SAANTKLKEGGCSL
-771 IENFSNKE
+771 IENFSSKE
-779 DEYTILPFLN
+779 NEYTALPFLN

-826 VNIFKKNLNNL
+826 VNSFKTSLNNL
-837 GLLETKEVYNPN
+837 GLLETKEVYNPK

-855 QYIYFSQE
+855 QYVYFSQE
-863 VNGDKTI
+863 VNGNKSI
-870 DKVIADYYWNT
+870 DEVIADYYWNT

-925 FDGNLYSKDGIE
+925 FDGNLYSEDGIE

-949 ELSNPEFMTAI
+949 EVSNPEFMKAI
-960 KAKFGKNSPVY
+960 EAKFGKNSPVY

-1002 QEMENVYNAIKQ
+1002 QEMENVYNTIKQ

-1023 QIPSDKLAEIASMA
+1023 QIPSDKLTEIANMS

-1051 NYAVNNTDKLKIP
+1051 NLAVNSTDKLKIP

-1117 KASNAKELNDALDKA
+1117 KASNAQELSNALDKA

-1162 RKLIMTNVE
+1162 RKLIMANIK
-1171 MDDYHYENYVGGNK
+1171 MDDYHYENYVGGKK
-1185 VNLGGKYGDVRLNGR
+1185 VNLGGKYGEVRLNGR

-1258 DKFLVPLFE
+1258 NKFLVPLFE

-1275 AMLFSMFKKRVNK
+1275 AMLFSIFKKRVNK

-1307 EESGDLKYV
+1307 EESGDLHYV

-1345 VTLEFSDY
+1345 VALEFSDY

-1457 SNIKDVLKEAREED
+1457 PNIKDVLKEAREED
-1471 TESLDRLYK
+1471 TESLNRLYK
-1480 YWDKAGLPYSYKEA
+1480 YWDKAGLPYIYKEA

-1559 TLRELLFGSL
+1559 TLRELLFGNL

-1575 GTSTSKISGENISS
+1575 E
-1589 KGSEFA
+1589 
-1595 KKLTNVGNNL
+1595 
-1605 EVTYKGVTFRNA
+1605 
-1617 EHAYQTWKSGEFDN
+1617 
-1631 TAYNSINTWKPV
+1631 
-1643 GSKPVNKQINFQIM
+1643 
-1657 VDILTEKLKQHPELI
+1657 
-1672 EGIKERGGH
+1672 
-1681 EYIISSTHNV
+1681 
-1691 VGDKYW
+1691 
-1697 ESSGQNAFI
+1697 
-1706 KALAEAAINVGI
+1706 
-1718 SPINNNF
+1718 
-1725 IKSTVDFN
+1725 TVDFN

-1786 LMKEFTLKE
+1786 LMSEFTLKD

-1883 TADMAIREVVKNY
+1883 TADMAMREVVKNY

-1931 KNAMDNKSFKA
+1931 KNAMDNQSFKA

-1951 SQIQTVAGDV
+1951 SQIQTVAGDI
-1961 SQFVTSTKFTA
+1961 SQFVTSSKFTA

-2005 LSVNIKVTDTIDS
+2005 LSVNMKVTDIIDS

-2045 QAMYDMNRRANSLLN
+2045 QAMYDMNRRAGMLLN
-2060 SYYPYETPSY
+2060 SYYPYNTPSY
-2070 RNARNRLASLTKNN
+2070 SGARNRLAELTKSN

-2106 EDSLFNGEI
+2106 EDSLFNGEM
-2115 PIPVD
+2115 
-2120 SINTPNLDTTVNS
+2120 
-2133 YTGNITPDANT
+2133 
-2144 IFVFGSNPEGRHGA
+2144 
-2158 GAAKIAREQFGAIY
+2158 
-2172 GQGEGL
+2172 
-2178 QGNAYALPTKDLR
+2178 PTKD
-2191 VTKNNGLRSISEAQ
+2191 G
-2205 IIENIKKLYEVA
+2205 
-2217 KQNPDKQFKIAY
+2217 
-2229 RNTDKASL
+2229 
-2237 NGYTGLEMIDMFL
+2237 
-2250 KAGSIPTNIVFSK
+2250 
-2263 EWIDTGKF
+2263 
-2271 DLPTKK
+2271 
-2277 VQSTS
+2277 
-2282 KSYIPAREYY
+2282 IPAREYY

-2358 EPDLASNL
+2358 EPDLARDL

-2387 PTELKLNMKLWREW
+2387 PTELKLAIKVGRKW
-2401 DPSADN
+2401 DSSANDGN
-2407 GKGAWIQSDKSYID
+2407 GAWVERSYVD
-2421 FLNEVKKGISVNIEE
+2421 FLNDVKEGTVTANSEK
-2436 FAKQYILNHLDNR
+2436 FAKQYILNHLDNKR
-2449 SLVFTAKGSTRDFLK
+2449 LVLTAKGSIYKLIKDD
-2464 KEVYK
+2464 VYK
-2469 NGVAASEFTL
+2469 NNETVSSFTL
-2479 KVSKLGDDAKNYTIA
+2479 NGGKLGDDAKYFTIK
-2494 DDTIPKSWTAFRPCI
+2494 DSSLPKNVIAFRPCI
-2509 IVDGIVYMCESGN
+2509 VIDGVIYMCESGN
-2522 DKFNVSTDGSMTYR
+2522 DKFNVSYDGSITYY
-2536 KVSQLGTTNKSLQYI
+2536 KVSQLGTTNKSLQYV
-2551 SDSETKITD
+2551 SDSESRLTD
-2560 SQTYDDK
+2560 NEQYDNNMEGNSSQEFIPENT
-2567 MPGSTKREDR
+2567 PNSFNREEAINQIIDYGIKNGEFMAEQVESIKEYLNSQSDVDLSGTVNAIR
-2577 VPEEHPEKVDR
+2577 NEIQNSGLTDNTGEKV
-2588 DKLVNDLIY
+2588 
-2597 YSLMNGNLVE
+2597 
-2607 ESTDKFKEDISIFK
+2607 
-2621 DSDLK
+2621 
-2626 DTIEDIKNELR
+2626 
-2637 EKGLIDKTG
+2637 
-2646 KKIC
+2646 C

>member
-1 MSTNCYNPIKGIDDV
+1 MSTKCYNPIKGIDDV
-16 ISSKIQ
+16 IASKIQ
-22 GWNKYRVATLRGM
+22 GWNEYRVATLRGM
-35 YDESHPSPLDT
+35 YDESHSSPLDT
-46 SDLDKAVQE
+46 SDLDKAVQD

-61 NLGKVNAES
+61 GLGKMNAES
-70 IKTASFNL
+70 IKTTSSNL

-126 GFISNGK
+126 GFVSNGK

-150 EYYLEAVEEDDMD
+150 EYYSEAVEEGDMD

-174 WGALVSHA
+174 WGALVSYA
-182 RMRLRDTEELK
+182 RMRLRDTEELR
-193 LGNNIEYA
+193 LGDKIEYA

-234 QSAFGS
+234 HSAFGS

-275 THQSLIEILR
+275 AHQSLIEILR
-285 GVTSENQMIGLLR
+285 GVTSERQMIGLLR
-298 NASSSQSWLQPVI
+298 NASNSQTWLQPVI

-334 YSILLEEIKN
+334 YSILLEEVKN
-344 ELRTFK
+344 GLRTFK
-350 TLILNRVNISLS
+350 TLILNRVNNSLS

-368 ITLGKQVNPDT
+368 ITLGKQVNPNT

-393 QNLREIVAEY
+393 QSLRELVKEY
-403 FPSKNV
+403 FPSKTI
-409 SIVPKFYSNKETS
+409 SIAPKFYNNKETS

-436 LGIDIDGNTLD
+436 LGIDIDGGTLD
-447 RIMSNGRDLHK
+447 KIMSNGRDLHK
-458 FTDAISELIEFGT
+458 FTDAISELVEFGT
-471 DKILNKSELESLNK
+471 DKILNKKELESLDK
-485 GNFSLSKSSFKDFIK
+485 GEYSLSTRSFKDFIR

-519 MLTIITKNREG
+519 MLSIVTKNREG

-539 KDKNGNNITL
+539 KDKNGNNVTL

-558 GDKMDRIASFVT
+558 GDKMDRIASFVS
-570 NNDRQGLRRM
+570 NNDKQGLRRM
-580 IENEFLD
+580 IENEFLN

-603 DLYESDLDE
+603 DLYESGLDD
-612 KSFATN
+612 KDFAAN
-618 FVFKR
+618 FGFKR

-643 MMTEYFSERQISPKN
+643 MMAEYFSERQLSP
-658 IKYIDEE
+658 
-665 EFNKSKNLKSFPKD
+665 
-679 QLYYV
+679 
-684 NGTNYYYKYNS
+684 NS
-695 IDSKGNNVWTK
+695 Q
-706 HIKDDYAYYPVFIL
+706 YAYYPVFIL

-732 RYSAKEILDG
+732 RYSAQEILDG
-742 LYDVY
+742 LYNVY

-757 KAANSKLKEEEYSP
+757 VAANAKLKEGGYSL
-771 IENFSNKE
+771 IENFSSKE
-779 DEYTILPFLN
+779 NEYTALPFLN

-797 TVGKYAAMIGENPSK
+797 TIGKYAAMIGENPSK

-826 VNIFKKNLNNL
+826 VNSFKTDLNNL
-837 GLLETKEVYNPN
+837 GLLETKEVYNPK

-855 QYIYFSQE
+855 QYVYFSQE
-863 VNGDKTI
+863 VNGNKSI
-870 DKVIADYYWNT
+870 DEVIADYYWNT

-925 FDGNLYSKDGIE
+925 FDGNLYSEDGIE

-949 ELSNPEFMTAI
+949 EVSNPEFMKAI
-960 KAKFGKNSPVY
+960 EAKFGKNSSVY

-1002 QEMENVYNAIKQ
+1002 QEMENVYKAIKQ

-1023 QIPSDKLAEIASMA
+1023 QIPSDKLAEIANMS
-1037 VVFQPIK
+1037 VVFQLIK

-1051 NYAVNNTDKLKIP
+1051 NFAVNSTDKLKIP

-1162 RKLIMTNVE
+1162 RKLIMANIK
-1171 MDDYHYENYVGGNK
+1171 MDDYHYENYVGGKK

-1275 AMLFSMFKKRVNK
+1275 AMLFSIFKKRVNK

-1307 EESGDLKYV
+1307 EESGDLHYV

-1345 VTLEFSDY
+1345 VALEFSDY

-1559 TLRELLFGSL
+1559 TLRELLFGNL

-1575 GTSTSKISGENISS
+1575 GT
-1589 KGSEFA
+1589 
-1595 KKLTNVGNNL
+1595 
-1605 EVTYKGVTFRNA
+1605 
-1617 EHAYQTWKSGEFDN
+1617 
-1631 TAYNSINTWKPV
+1631 
-1643 GSKPVNKQINFQIM
+1643 
-1657 VDILTEKLKQHPELI
+1657 
-1672 EGIKERGGH
+1672 
-1681 EYIISSTHNV
+1681 
-1691 VGDKYW
+1691 
-1697 ESSGQNAFI
+1697 
-1706 KALAEAAINVGI
+1706 
-1718 SPINNNF
+1718 
-1725 IKSTVDFN
+1725 VDFS

-1756 TIITYNQQ
+1756 TIIIYNQL

-1786 LMKEFTLKE
+1786 LMKEFTLKN

-1810 PKGID
+1810 PEGID

-1831 KDPVLNFLNL
+1831 KDPVLNYLNL

-1883 TADMAIREVVKNY
+1883 TADMAMREVVKNY

-1920 IVNDRVMREQG
+1920 IVNDRVMRERG
-1931 KNAMDNKSFKA
+1931 KNAMDNQSFKA

-1951 SQIQTVAGDV
+1951 SQIQTVAGDI
-1961 SQFVTSTKFTA
+1961 SQFVTSSKFTA

-1994 DKFVVKNGKNA
+1994 DRFVIKKGKNA
-2005 LSVNIKVTDTIDS
+2005 LSVNMKVTDIIDS
-2018 PITNNTNLQGSNQE
+2018 PITNNTNLYGSNQE

-2045 QAMYDMNRRANSLLN
+2045 QAMYDMNRRAGMLLN
-2060 SYYPYETPSY
+2060 SYYPYNTSSY
-2070 RNARNRLASLTKNN
+2070 SGARNRLAELTKSN

-2106 EDSLFNGEI
+2106 EDSLFNGAM
-2115 PIPVD
+2115 P
-2120 SINTPNLDTTVNS
+2120 
-2133 YTGNITPDANT
+2133 
-2144 IFVFGSNPEGRHGA
+2144 
-2158 GAAKIAREQFGAIY
+2158 AKDG
-2172 GQGEGL
+2172 
-2178 QGNAYALPTKDLR
+2178 
-2191 VTKNNGLRSISEAQ
+2191 
-2205 IIENIKKLYEVA
+2205 
-2217 KQNPDKQFKIAY
+2217 
-2229 RNTDKASL
+2229 
-2237 NGYTGLEMIDMFL
+2237 
-2250 KAGSIPTNIVFSK
+2250 
-2263 EWIDTGKF
+2263 
-2271 DLPTKK
+2271 
-2277 VQSTS
+2277 
-2282 KSYIPAREYY
+2282 IPAREYY

-2358 EPDLASNL
+2358 EPDLARDL

-2387 PTELKLNMKLWREW
+2387 PTELKLAIKVGRKW
-2401 DPSADN
+2401 DYSANDGN
-2407 GKGAWIQSDKSYID
+2407 GAWVERSYVD
-2421 FLNEVKKGISVNIEE
+2421 FLNDVKEGTVTANSEK

-2449 SLVFTAKGSTRDFLK
+2449 RLVFTAKGSNLK
-2464 KEVYK
+2464 YLKTLVYK
-2469 NGVAASEFTL
+2469 NGEAVSNFTL
-2479 KVSKLGDDAKNYTIA
+2479 DVNKLGDDAKNYTIK
-2494 DDTIPKSWTAFRPCI
+2494 DSTLPKNCVAFRPCI
-2509 IVDGIVYMCESGN
+2509 VVDGITYMCDSSN
-2522 DKFNVSTDGSMTYR
+2522 DKFNVSYDGSIIYY
-2536 KVSQLGTTNKSLQYI
+2536 KVSQLGTTNKSLQYV
-2551 SDSETKITD
+2551 SDSESRLTD
-2560 SQTYDDK
+2560 NEQYDNNMEGNSSQEFIPENT
-2567 MPGSTKREDR
+2567 PNSFNREEAINQIIDYGIKNGEFMAEQVESIKEYLNSQSDVDLSDTVNAIR
-2577 VPEEHPEKVDR
+2577 NEIQNSGLTDNTGEKV
-2588 DKLVNDLIY
+2588 
-2597 YSLMNGNLVE
+2597 
-2607 ESTDKFKEDISIFK
+2607 
-2621 DSDLK
+2621 
-2626 DTIEDIKNELR
+2626 
-2637 EKGLIDKTG
+2637 
-2646 KKIC
+2646 C

>member
-1 MSTNCYNPIKGIDDV
+1 MSTKCYNPIKGIDDV
-16 ISSKIQ
+16 IASKIQ
-22 GWNKYRVATLRGM
+22 GWNEYRVATLRGM
-35 YDESHPSPLDT
+35 YDESHSSPLDT
-46 SDLDKAVQE
+46 SDLDKAVQD

-61 NLGKVNAES
+61 GLGKMNAES
-70 IKTASFNL
+70 IKTTSSNL

-126 GFISNGK
+126 GFVSNGK
-133 LVAGQFSVFEG
+133 LVAGQFSIFEG

-150 EYYLEAVEEDDMD
+150 EYYSEAVEEGDMD

-174 WGALVSHA
+174 WGALVSYA
-182 RMRLRDTEELK
+182 RMRLRDTEELR
-193 LGNNIEYA
+193 LGDKIEYA

-234 QSAFGS
+234 HSAFGS

-275 THQSLIEILR
+275 AHQSLIEILR
-285 GVTSENQMIGLLR
+285 GVTSERQMIGLLR
-298 NASSSQSWLQPVI
+298 NASNSQTWLQPVI

-334 YSILLEEIKN
+334 YSILLEEVKN
-344 ELRTFK
+344 GLRTFK
-350 TLILNRVNISLS
+350 TLILNRVNNSLS

-368 ITLGKQVNPDT
+368 ITLGKQVNPNT

-393 QNLREIVAEY
+393 QSLRELVKEY
-403 FPSKNV
+403 FPSKTI
-409 SIVPKFYSNKETS
+409 SIAPKFYNNKETS
-422 WQEKKRVLIKITEA
+422 WQEKKRALIKITEA
-436 LGIDIDGNTLD
+436 LGIDIDGGTLD
-447 RIMSNGRDLHK
+447 KIMSNGRDLHK
-458 FTDAISELIEFGT
+458 FTDAISELVEFGT
-471 DKILNKSELESLNK
+471 DKILNKKELESLDK
-485 GNFSLSKSSFKDFIK
+485 GEYSLSNRSFKDFIR

-519 MLTIITKNREG
+519 MLSIVTKNREG

-539 KDKNGNNITL
+539 KDKNGNNVTL

-558 GDKMDRIASFVT
+558 GDKMDRIASFVS
-570 NNDRQGLRRM
+570 NNDKQGLRRM
-580 IENEFLD
+580 IENEFLN

-603 DLYESDLDE
+603 DLYESGLDD
-612 KSFATN
+612 KDFAAN
-618 FVFKR
+618 FGFKR

-643 MMTEYFSERQISPKN
+643 MMAEYFSERQLSP
-658 IKYIDEE
+658 
-665 EFNKSKNLKSFPKD
+665 
-679 QLYYV
+679 
-684 NGTNYYYKYNS
+684 NS
-695 IDSKGNNVWTK
+695 Q
-706 HIKDDYAYYPVFIL
+706 YAYYPVFIL

-732 RYSAKEILDG
+732 RYSAQEILDG

-757 KAANSKLKEEEYSP
+757 VAANTKLKEGGYSP
-771 IENFSNKE
+771 IDNFSDKAN
-779 DEYTILPFLN
+779 EYTALPFLN

-797 TVGKYAAMIGENPSK
+797 TIGKYAAMIGENPSK

-826 VNIFKKNLNNL
+826 VNSFKTSLNNL
-837 GLLETKEVYNPN
+837 GLLETKEVYNPK

-855 QYIYFSQE
+855 QYVYFSQE
-863 VNGDKTI
+863 VNGNKSI
-870 DKVIADYYWNT
+870 DEVIADYYWNT

-925 FDGNLYSKDGIE
+925 FDGNLYSEDGIE

-949 ELSNPEFMTAI
+949 EVSNPEFMKAI
-960 KAKFGKNSPVY
+960 EAKFGKNSSVY

-1002 QEMENVYNAIKQ
+1002 QEMENVYKAIKQ

-1023 QIPSDKLAEIASMA
+1023 QIPSDKLAEIANMS

-1051 NYAVNNTDKLKIP
+1051 NLAVNSTDKLKIP

-1162 RKLIMTNVE
+1162 RKLIMANIK
-1171 MDDYHYENYVGGNK
+1171 MDDYHYENYVGGKK

-1216 SYDLFANEVSDIKKL
+1216 SYNLFANEVSDIKKL

-1275 AMLFSMFKKRVNK
+1275 AMLFSIFKKRVNK

-1307 EESGDLKYV
+1307 EESGDLHYV

-1345 VTLEFSDY
+1345 VALEFSDY
-1353 CNEDGTLKTDKDGN
+1353 CNEDGTLKTDKDGS

-1375 NALSI
+1375 NALNI

-1494 FAQFIADR
+1494 FAQFIADK

-1559 TLRELLFGSL
+1559 TLRELLFGNL

-1575 GTSTSKISGENISS
+1575 GT
-1589 KGSEFA
+1589 
-1595 KKLTNVGNNL
+1595 
-1605 EVTYKGVTFRNA
+1605 
-1617 EHAYQTWKSGEFDN
+1617 
-1631 TAYNSINTWKPV
+1631 
-1643 GSKPVNKQINFQIM
+1643 
-1657 VDILTEKLKQHPELI
+1657 
-1672 EGIKERGGH
+1672 
-1681 EYIISSTHNV
+1681 
-1691 VGDKYW
+1691 
-1697 ESSGQNAFI
+1697 
-1706 KALAEAAINVGI
+1706 
-1718 SPINNNF
+1718 
-1725 IKSTVDFN
+1725 VDFS
-1733 AIAERAKDSKS
+1733 AIAERAKDIKS

-1800 GHSYNDLLHA
+1800 GHSYYDLLHS
-1810 PKGID
+1810 PEGID

-1905 ANPDEDFSINKLALN
+1905 VNPDEDFSINKLALN
-1920 IVNDRVMREQG
+1920 IVNDRVMRERG
-1931 KNAMDNKSFKA
+1931 KNAMDNQSFKA

-1951 SQIQTVAGDV
+1951 SQIQIVAGDI
-1961 SQFVTSTKFTA
+1961 SQFVTSSKFTA

-1994 DKFVVKNGKNA
+1994 DRFVIKKGKNA
-2005 LSVNIKVTDTIDS
+2005 LSVNMKVTDIIDS
-2018 PITNNTNLQGSNQE
+2018 PITNNTNLYGSNQE

-2045 QAMYDMNRRANSLLN
+2045 QAMYDMNRRAGMLLN
-2060 SYYPYETPSY
+2060 SYYPYNTSSY
-2070 RNARNRLASLTKNN
+2070 SGARNRLAELTKSN

-2106 EDSLFNGEI
+2106 EDSLFNGEM
-2115 PIPVD
+2115 P
-2120 SINTPNLDTTVNS
+2120 
-2133 YTGNITPDANT
+2133 
-2144 IFVFGSNPEGRHGA
+2144 
-2158 GAAKIAREQFGAIY
+2158 AKDG
-2172 GQGEGL
+2172 
-2178 QGNAYALPTKDLR
+2178 
-2191 VTKNNGLRSISEAQ
+2191 
-2205 IIENIKKLYEVA
+2205 
-2217 KQNPDKQFKIAY
+2217 
-2229 RNTDKASL
+2229 
-2237 NGYTGLEMIDMFL
+2237 
-2250 KAGSIPTNIVFSK
+2250 
-2263 EWIDTGKF
+2263 
-2271 DLPTKK
+2271 
-2277 VQSTS
+2277 
-2282 KSYIPAREYY
+2282 IPAREYY

-2316 QYMQFV
+2316 QYMQFA

-2358 EPDLASNL
+2358 EPDLARDL

-2387 PTELKLNMKLWREW
+2387 PTELKLAIKVGRKW
-2401 DPSADN
+2401 DSSANDGN
-2407 GKGAWIQSDKSYID
+2407 GAWVERSYVD
-2421 FLNEVKKGISVNIEE
+2421 FLNDVKEGTVTANSEK

-2449 SLVFTAKGSTRDFLK
+2449 RLVFTAKGSNLK
-2464 KEVYK
+2464 YLKTLVYK
-2469 NGVAASEFTL
+2469 NGEAVSNFTL
-2479 KVSKLGDDAKNYTIA
+2479 DVNKLGDDAKNYTIK
-2494 DDTIPKSWTAFRPCI
+2494 DSTLPKNCVAFRPCI
-2509 IVDGIVYMCESGN
+2509 VVDGITYMCDSSN
-2522 DKFNVSTDGSMTYR
+2522 DKFNVSYDGSITYY
-2536 KVSQLGTTNKSLQYI
+2536 KVSQLGTTNKSLQYV
-2551 SDSETKITD
+2551 SDSESRLTD
-2560 SQTYDDK
+2560 NEQYDNNMEGNSSQEFIPENT
-2567 MPGSTKREDR
+2567 PNSFNREEAINQIIDYGIKNGEFMAEQVESIKEYLNSQSDVDLSDTVNAIR
-2577 VPEEHPEKVDR
+2577 NEIQNSGLTDNTGEKV
-2588 DKLVNDLIY
+2588 
-2597 YSLMNGNLVE
+2597 
-2607 ESTDKFKEDISIFK
+2607 
-2621 DSDLK
+2621 
-2626 DTIEDIKNELR
+2626 
-2637 EKGLIDKTG
+2637 
-2646 KKIC
+2646 C

>member
-1 MSTNCYNPIKGIDDV
+1 MSTKCYNPIKGIDD
-16 ISSKIQ
+16 IIASKIQ
-22 GWNKYRVATLRGM
+22 GWNEYRVATLRGM
-35 YDESHPSPLDT
+35 YDESHSSPLDT
-46 SDLDKAVQE
+46 SDLDKAVQD

-61 NLGKVNAES
+61 DLGKMNAES
-70 IKTASFNL
+70 IKTTSSNL

-107 RLDALQEANP
+107 RLDALQEASP
-117 SLSRKVICN
+117 FLSRKVICN
-126 GFISNGK
+126 GFVSNGK

-150 EYYLEAVEEDDMD
+150 EYYSEAVEEGDMD

-182 RMRLRDTEELK
+182 RMRLRDTEELR
-193 LGNNIEYA
+193 LGNKIEYA

-234 QSAFGS
+234 HSAFGS

-275 THQSLIEILR
+275 AHQSLLKILR
-285 GVTSENQMIGLLR
+285 GVTSERQMIGLLR
-298 NASSSQSWLQPVI
+298 NASNSQTWLQPVI

-334 YSILLEEIKN
+334 YSILLEEVKN
-344 ELRTFK
+344 GLRTFK
-350 TLILNRVNISLS
+350 TPILNRVNNSLS

-368 ITLGKQVNPDT
+368 ITLGKQVNPNT

-393 QNLREIVAEY
+393 QSLRELVKEY
-403 FPSKNV
+403 FPSKSV
-409 SIVPKFYSNKETS
+409 SITPKFYNNKETS

-436 LGIDIDGNTLD
+436 LGIDIDGGTLD
-447 RIMSNGRDLHK
+447 KIMSSGRDLHK
-458 FTDAISELIEFGT
+458 FTDAISELVEFGT
-471 DKILNKSELESLNK
+471 DKILNKKELESLDK
-485 GNFSLSKSSFKDFIK
+485 GEYSLSNRSFKDFIR

-519 MLTIITKNREG
+519 MLSIVTKNREG

-539 KDKNGNNITL
+539 KDKNGNNVTL

-558 GDKMDRIASFVT
+558 GDKMDRIASFVS

-592 DNGTI
+592 DKDNGTI
-597 LNRWIK
+597 FNRWLR
-603 DLYESDLDE
+603 DLYESGLDE
-612 KSFATN
+612 KDFAAN
-618 FVFKR
+618 FGFKR

-643 MMTEYFSERQISPKN
+643 MMAEYFSERQKSP
-658 IKYIDEE
+658 
-665 EFNKSKNLKSFPKD
+665 
-679 QLYYV
+679 
-684 NGTNYYYKYNS
+684 NS
-695 IDSKGNNVWTK
+695 Q
-706 HIKDDYAYYPVFIL
+706 YAYYPVFIL

-732 RYSAKEILDG
+732 RYSAQEILDG

-757 KAANSKLKEEEYSP
+757 SAANTKLKEGGYSL
-771 IENFSNKE
+771 IENFSSKE
-779 DEYTILPFLN
+779 NEYTALPFLN

-826 VNIFKKNLNNL
+826 VNSFKTSLNNL
-837 GLLETKEVYNPN
+837 GLLETKEVYNPK

-855 QYIYFSQE
+855 QYVYFSQE
-863 VNGDKTI
+863 VNGNKSI
-870 DKVIADYYWNT
+870 DEVIADYYWNT

-925 FDGNLYSKDGIE
+925 FDGNLYSEDGIE

-949 ELSNPEFMTAI
+949 EVFNPEFMKAI
-960 KAKFGKNSPVY
+960 EAKFGKNSPVY

-1002 QEMENVYNAIKQ
+1002 QEMENVYNTIKQ

-1023 QIPSDKLAEIASMA
+1023 QIPSDKLTEIANMS

-1051 NYAVNNTDKLKIP
+1051 NLAVNSTDKLKIP

-1117 KASNAKELNDALDKA
+1117 KASNAQELSNALDKA

-1162 RKLIMTNVE
+1162 RKLIMANIK
-1171 MDDYHYENYVGGNK
+1171 MDDYHYENYVGGKK
-1185 VNLGGKYGDVRLNGR
+1185 VNLGGKYGEVRLNGR

-1211 ANILE
+1211 ANILK

-1275 AMLFSMFKKRVNK
+1275 AMLFSIFKKRVNK

-1307 EESGDLKYV
+1307 EESGDLHYV

-1345 VTLEFSDY
+1345 VALEFSDY

-1457 SNIKDVLKEAREED
+1457 PNIKDVLKEAREED
-1471 TESLDRLYK
+1471 TESLNRLYK

-1515 PLDNTRAARNNM
+1515 PLDNTRAARNSM

-1559 TLRELLFGSL
+1559 TLRELLFGNL

-1575 GTSTSKISGENISS
+1575 G
-1589 KGSEFA
+1589 
-1595 KKLTNVGNNL
+1595 
-1605 EVTYKGVTFRNA
+1605 
-1617 EHAYQTWKSGEFDN
+1617 
-1631 TAYNSINTWKPV
+1631 
-1643 GSKPVNKQINFQIM
+1643 
-1657 VDILTEKLKQHPELI
+1657 
-1672 EGIKERGGH
+1672 
-1681 EYIISSTHNV
+1681 
-1691 VGDKYW
+1691 
-1697 ESSGQNAFI
+1697 
-1706 KALAEAAINVGI
+1706 
-1718 SPINNNF
+1718 
-1725 IKSTVDFN
+1725 TVDFN

-1786 LMKEFTLKE
+1786 LMSEFTLKD

-1883 TADMAIREVVKNY
+1883 TADMAMREVVKNY

-1931 KNAMDNKSFKA
+1931 KNAMDNQSFKA

-1951 SQIQTVAGDV
+1951 SQIQTVAGDT
-1961 SQFVTSTKFTA
+1961 SQFVTSSKFTA

-2005 LSVNIKVTDTIDS
+2005 LSVNMKVTDIIDS

-2032 YLESLIENPLAYE
+2032 YLKSLIENPLAYE
-2045 QAMYDMNRRANSLLN
+2045 QAMYDMNRRAGMLLN
-2060 SYYPYETPSY
+2060 SYYPYNTPSY
-2070 RNARNRLASLTKNN
+2070 SGARNRLAELTKSN

-2106 EDSLFNGEI
+2106 EDSLFNGEM
-2115 PIPVD
+2115 
-2120 SINTPNLDTTVNS
+2120 
-2133 YTGNITPDANT
+2133 
-2144 IFVFGSNPEGRHGA
+2144 
-2158 GAAKIAREQFGAIY
+2158 
-2172 GQGEGL
+2172 
-2178 QGNAYALPTKDLR
+2178 PTKD
-2191 VTKNNGLRSISEAQ
+2191 G
-2205 IIENIKKLYEVA
+2205 
-2217 KQNPDKQFKIAY
+2217 
-2229 RNTDKASL
+2229 
-2237 NGYTGLEMIDMFL
+2237 
-2250 KAGSIPTNIVFSK
+2250 
-2263 EWIDTGKF
+2263 
-2271 DLPTKK
+2271 
-2277 VQSTS
+2277 
-2282 KSYIPAREYY
+2282 IPAREYY

-2358 EPDLASNL
+2358 EPDLARDL

-2387 PTELKLNMKLWREW
+2387 PTELKLAIKVGRKW
-2401 DPSADN
+2401 DSSANDGN
-2407 GKGAWIQSDKSYID
+2407 GAWVERSYVD
-2421 FLNEVKKGISVNIEE
+2421 FLNDVKEGTVTANSEK
-2436 FAKQYILNHLDNR
+2436 FAKQYILNHLDNKR
-2449 SLVFTAKGSTRDFLK
+2449 LVLTAKGSIYKLIKDD
-2464 KEVYK
+2464 VYK
-2469 NGVAASEFTL
+2469 NNETVSSFTL
-2479 KVSKLGDDAKNYTIA
+2479 NGGKLGDDAKYFTIK
-2494 DDTIPKSWTAFRPCI
+2494 DSSLPKNVIAFRPCI
-2509 IVDGIVYMCESGN
+2509 VIDGVIYMCESGN
-2522 DKFNVSTDGSMTYR
+2522 DKFNVSYDGSITYY
-2536 KVSQLGTTNKSLQYI
+2536 KVSQLGTTNKSLQYV
-2551 SDSETKITD
+2551 SDSESRLTD
-2560 SQTYDDK
+2560 NEQYDNNMEGNSSQEFIPENT
-2567 MPGSTKREDR
+2567 PNSFNREEAINQIIDYGIKNGEFMAEQVESIKEYLNSQSDVDLSDTVNAIR
-2577 VPEEHPEKVDR
+2577 NEIQNSGLTDNTGEKV
-2588 DKLVNDLIY
+2588 
-2597 YSLMNGNLVE
+2597 
-2607 ESTDKFKEDISIFK
+2607 
-2621 DSDLK
+2621 
-2626 DTIEDIKNELR
+2626 
-2637 EKGLIDKTG
+2637 
-2646 KKIC
+2646 C

>member
-1 MSTNCYNPIKGIDDV
+1 MSTKCYNPIKGIDDV
-16 ISSKIQ
+16 IASKIQ
-22 GWNKYRVATLRGM
+22 GWNEYRVATLRGM
-35 YDESHPSPLDT
+35 YDESHSSPLDT
-46 SDLDKAVQE
+46 SDLDRAVQD

-61 NLGKVNAES
+61 DLGKMNAES
-70 IKTASFNL
+70 IKTTSSNL

-117 SLSRKVICN
+117 FLSRKVICN
-126 GFISNGK
+126 GFVSNGK

-150 EYYLEAVEEDDMD
+150 EYYSEAVEEGDMD

-182 RMRLRDTEELK
+182 RMRLRDTEELR
-193 LGNNIEYA
+193 LGDKIEYA

-234 QSAFGS
+234 HSAFGS

-275 THQSLIEILR
+275 AHQSLIEILR
-285 GVTSENQMIGLLR
+285 GVTSERQMIGLLR
-298 NASSSQSWLQPVI
+298 NASNSQTWLQPVI

-334 YSILLEEIKN
+334 YSILLEEVKN
-344 ELRTFK
+344 GLRTFK
-350 TLILNRVNISLS
+350 TLILNRVNNSLS

-368 ITLGKQVNPDT
+368 ITLGKQVNPNT

-393 QNLREIVAEY
+393 QSLRELVKEY
-403 FPSKNV
+403 FPSKSV
-409 SIVPKFYSNKETS
+409 SITPKFYNNKETS

-436 LGIDIDGNTLD
+436 LGIDIDGGTLD
-447 RIMSNGRDLHK
+447 KIMSSGRDLHK
-458 FTDAISELIEFGT
+458 FTDAISELVEFGT
-471 DKILNKSELESLNK
+471 DKILNKKELESLDK
-485 GNFSLSKSSFKDFIK
+485 GEYSLSNRSFKDFIR

-519 MLTIITKNREG
+519 MLSIVTKNREG

-539 KDKNGNNITL
+539 KDKNGNNVTL

-558 GDKMDRIASFVT
+558 GDKMDRIASFVS

-592 DNGTI
+592 DKDNGTI
-597 LNRWIK
+597 FNRWLR
-603 DLYESDLDE
+603 DLYESGLDE
-612 KSFATN
+612 KDFAAN
-618 FVFKR
+618 FGFKR

-643 MMTEYFSERQISPKN
+643 MMAEYFSERQKSP
-658 IKYIDEE
+658 
-665 EFNKSKNLKSFPKD
+665 
-679 QLYYV
+679 
-684 NGTNYYYKYNS
+684 NS
-695 IDSKGNNVWTK
+695 Q
-706 HIKDDYAYYPVFIL
+706 YAYYPVFIL

-732 RYSAKEILDG
+732 RYSAQEILDG

-757 KAANSKLKEEEYSP
+757 SAANTKLKEGGYSL
-771 IENFSNKE
+771 IENFSSKE
-779 DEYTILPFLN
+779 NEYTALPFLN

-826 VNIFKKNLNNL
+826 VNSFKTSLNNL
-837 GLLETKEVYNPN
+837 GLLETKEVYNPK

-855 QYIYFSQE
+855 QYVYFSQE
-863 VNGDKTI
+863 VNGNKSI
-870 DKVIADYYWNT
+870 DEVIADYYWNT

-925 FDGNLYSKDGIE
+925 FDGNLYSEDGIE

-949 ELSNPEFMTAI
+949 EVSNPEFMKAI
-960 KAKFGKNSPVY
+960 EAKFGKNSPVY

-1002 QEMENVYNAIKQ
+1002 QEMENVYNTIKQ

-1023 QIPSDKLAEIASMA
+1023 QIPSDKLTEIANMS

-1051 NYAVNNTDKLKIP
+1051 NLAVNSTDKLKIP

-1117 KASNAKELNDALDKA
+1117 KASNAQELSNALDKA

-1162 RKLIMTNVE
+1162 RKLIMANIK
-1171 MDDYHYENYVGGNK
+1171 MDDYHYENYVGGKK
-1185 VNLGGKYGDVRLNGR
+1185 VNLGGKYGEVRLNGR

-1211 ANILE
+1211 ANILK

-1275 AMLFSMFKKRVNK
+1275 AMLFSIFKKRVNK

-1307 EESGDLKYV
+1307 EESGDLHYV

-1345 VTLEFSDY
+1345 VALEFSDY

-1457 SNIKDVLKEAREED
+1457 PNIKDVLKEAREED
-1471 TESLDRLYK
+1471 TESLNKLYK

-1515 PLDNTRAARNNM
+1515 SLDNTRAARNNM

-1559 TLRELLFGSL
+1559 TLRELLFGNL

-1575 GTSTSKISGENISS
+1575 G
-1589 KGSEFA
+1589 
-1595 KKLTNVGNNL
+1595 
-1605 EVTYKGVTFRNA
+1605 
-1617 EHAYQTWKSGEFDN
+1617 
-1631 TAYNSINTWKPV
+1631 
-1643 GSKPVNKQINFQIM
+1643 
-1657 VDILTEKLKQHPELI
+1657 
-1672 EGIKERGGH
+1672 
-1681 EYIISSTHNV
+1681 
-1691 VGDKYW
+1691 
-1697 ESSGQNAFI
+1697 
-1706 KALAEAAINVGI
+1706 
-1718 SPINNNF
+1718 
-1725 IKSTVDFN
+1725 TVDFN

-1786 LMKEFTLKE
+1786 LMSEFTLKD

-1883 TADMAIREVVKNY
+1883 TADMAMREVVKNY

-1931 KNAMDNKSFKA
+1931 KNAMDNQSFKA

-1951 SQIQTVAGDV
+1951 SQIQTVAGDI
-1961 SQFVTSTKFTA
+1961 SQFVTSSKFTA

-2005 LSVNIKVTDTIDS
+2005 LSVNMKVTDIIDS

-2032 YLESLIENPLAYE
+2032 YLKSLIENPLAYE
-2045 QAMYDMNRRANSLLN
+2045 QAMYDMNRRAGMLLN
-2060 SYYPYETPSY
+2060 SYYPYNTPSY
-2070 RNARNRLASLTKNN
+2070 SGARNRLAELTKSN

-2106 EDSLFNGEI
+2106 EDSLFNGEM
-2115 PIPVD
+2115 
-2120 SINTPNLDTTVNS
+2120 
-2133 YTGNITPDANT
+2133 
-2144 IFVFGSNPEGRHGA
+2144 
-2158 GAAKIAREQFGAIY
+2158 
-2172 GQGEGL
+2172 
-2178 QGNAYALPTKDLR
+2178 PTKD
-2191 VTKNNGLRSISEAQ
+2191 G
-2205 IIENIKKLYEVA
+2205 
-2217 KQNPDKQFKIAY
+2217 
-2229 RNTDKASL
+2229 
-2237 NGYTGLEMIDMFL
+2237 
-2250 KAGSIPTNIVFSK
+2250 
-2263 EWIDTGKF
+2263 
-2271 DLPTKK
+2271 
-2277 VQSTS
+2277 
-2282 KSYIPAREYY
+2282 IPAREYY

-2358 EPDLASNL
+2358 EPDLARDL

-2387 PTELKLNMKLWREW
+2387 PTELKLAIKVGRKW
-2401 DPSADN
+2401 DSSANDGN
-2407 GKGAWIQSDKSYID
+2407 GAWVERSYVD
-2421 FLNEVKKGISVNIEE
+2421 FLNDVKEGTVTANSEK

-2449 SLVFTAKGSTRDFLK
+2449 RLVFTAKGSNLK
-2464 KEVYK
+2464 YLKTLVYK
-2469 NGVAASEFTL
+2469 NGEAVSNFTL
-2479 KVSKLGDDAKNYTIA
+2479 DVNKLGDDAKNYTIK
-2494 DDTIPKSWTAFRPCI
+2494 DSTLPKNCVAFRPCI
-2509 IVDGIVYMCESGN
+2509 VVDGITYICDSSN
-2522 DKFNVSTDGSMTYR
+2522 DKFNVSYDGSITYY
-2536 KVSQLGTTNKSLQYI
+2536 KVSQLGTTNKSLQYV
-2551 SDSETKITD
+2551 SDSESRLTD
-2560 SQTYDDK
+2560 NEQYDNNMEGNSSQEFIPENT
-2567 MPGSTKREDR
+2567 PNSFNREEAINQIIDYGIKNGEFMAEQVESIKEYLNSQSDVDLSDTVNAIR
-2577 VPEEHPEKVDR
+2577 NEIQNSGLTDNTGEKV
-2588 DKLVNDLIY
+2588 
-2597 YSLMNGNLVE
+2597 
-2607 ESTDKFKEDISIFK
+2607 
-2621 DSDLK
+2621 
-2626 DTIEDIKNELR
+2626 
-2637 EKGLIDKTG
+2637 
-2646 KKIC
+2646 C

>member
-1 MSTNCYNPIKGIDDV
+1 MSTKCYNPIKGIDDV
-16 ISSKIQ
+16 IASKIQ
-22 GWNKYRVATLRGM
+22 GWNEYRVATLRGM
-35 YDESHPSPLDT
+35 YDESHSSPLDT
-46 SDLDKAVQE
+46 SDLDKVVQD

-61 NLGKVNAES
+61 DLGKMNAES
-70 IKTASFNL
+70 IKTTSSNL

-117 SLSRKVICN
+117 FLSRKVICN
-126 GFISNGK
+126 GFVSNGK

-150 EYYLEAVEEDDMD
+150 EYYSEAVEEGDMD

-182 RMRLRDTEELK
+182 RMRLRDTEELR
-193 LGNNIEYA
+193 LGDKIEYA

-234 QSAFGS
+234 HSAFGS

-275 THQSLIEILR
+275 AHQSLIEILR
-285 GVTSENQMIGLLR
+285 GVTSERQMIGLLR
-298 NASSSQSWLQPVI
+298 NASNSQTWLQPVI

-334 YSILLEEIKN
+334 YSILLEEVKN
-344 ELRTFK
+344 GLRTFK
-350 TLILNRVNISLS
+350 TLILNRVNNSLS

-368 ITLGKQVNPDT
+368 ITLGKQVNPNT

-393 QNLREIVAEY
+393 QSLRELVKEY
-403 FPSKNV
+403 FPSKSV
-409 SIVPKFYSNKETS
+409 SITPKFYNNKETS

-436 LGIDIDGNTLD
+436 LGIDIDGGTLD
-447 RIMSNGRDLHK
+447 KIMSSGRDLHK
-458 FTDAISELIEFGT
+458 FTDAISELVEFGT
-471 DKILNKSELESLNK
+471 DKILNKKELESLDK
-485 GNFSLSKSSFKDFIK
+485 GEYSLSNRSFKDFIR

-519 MLTIITKNREG
+519 MLSIVTKNREG

-539 KDKNGNNITL
+539 KDKNGNNVTL

-558 GDKMDRIASFVT
+558 GDKMDRIASFVS

-592 DNGTI
+592 DKDNGTI
-597 LNRWIK
+597 FNRWLR
-603 DLYESDLDE
+603 DLYESGLDE
-612 KSFATN
+612 KDFAAN
-618 FVFKR
+618 FGFKR

-643 MMTEYFSERQISPKN
+643 MMAEYFSERQKSP
-658 IKYIDEE
+658 
-665 EFNKSKNLKSFPKD
+665 
-679 QLYYV
+679 
-684 NGTNYYYKYNS
+684 NS
-695 IDSKGNNVWTK
+695 Q
-706 HIKDDYAYYPVFIL
+706 YAYYPVFIL

-732 RYSAKEILDG
+732 RYSAQEILDG

-757 KAANSKLKEEEYSP
+757 SAANTKLKEGGYSL
-771 IENFSNKE
+771 IENFSSKE
-779 DEYTILPFLN
+779 NEYTALPFLN

-826 VNIFKKNLNNL
+826 VNGFKTSLNNL
-837 GLLETKEVYNPN
+837 GLLETKEVYNPK

-855 QYIYFSQE
+855 QYVYFSQE
-863 VNGDKTI
+863 VNGNKSI
-870 DKVIADYYWNT
+870 DEVIADYYWNT

-925 FDGNLYSKDGIE
+925 FDGNLYSEDGIE

-949 ELSNPEFMTAI
+949 EVSNPEFMKAI
-960 KAKFGKNSPVY
+960 EAKFGKNSPVY

-1002 QEMENVYNAIKQ
+1002 QEMENVYNTIKQ

-1023 QIPSDKLAEIASMA
+1023 QIPSDKLTEIANMS

-1051 NYAVNNTDKLKIP
+1051 NLAVNSTDKLKIP

-1117 KASNAKELNDALDKA
+1117 KASNAQELSNALDKA

-1162 RKLIMTNVE
+1162 RKLIMANIK
-1171 MDDYHYENYVGGNK
+1171 MDDYHYENYVGGKK
-1185 VNLGGKYGDVRLNGR
+1185 VNLGGKYGEVRLNGR

-1211 ANILE
+1211 ANILK

-1275 AMLFSMFKKRVNK
+1275 AMLFSIFKKRVNK

-1293 GSAVQVSAMGIKGY
+1293 GSAIQVSAMGIKGY
-1307 EESGDLKYV
+1307 EESGDLHYV

-1345 VTLEFSDY
+1345 VALEFSDY

-1457 SNIKDVLKEAREED
+1457 PNIKDVLKEAREED
-1471 TESLDRLYK
+1471 TESLNRLYK

-1559 TLRELLFGSL
+1559 TLRELLFGNL

-1575 GTSTSKISGENISS
+1575 E
-1589 KGSEFA
+1589 
-1595 KKLTNVGNNL
+1595 
-1605 EVTYKGVTFRNA
+1605 
-1617 EHAYQTWKSGEFDN
+1617 
-1631 TAYNSINTWKPV
+1631 
-1643 GSKPVNKQINFQIM
+1643 
-1657 VDILTEKLKQHPELI
+1657 
-1672 EGIKERGGH
+1672 
-1681 EYIISSTHNV
+1681 
-1691 VGDKYW
+1691 
-1697 ESSGQNAFI
+1697 
-1706 KALAEAAINVGI
+1706 
-1718 SPINNNF
+1718 
-1725 IKSTVDFN
+1725 TVDFN

-1786 LMKEFTLKE
+1786 LMSEFTLKD

-1883 TADMAIREVVKNY
+1883 TADMAMREVVKNY

-1931 KNAMDNKSFKA
+1931 KNAMDNQSFKA

-1951 SQIQTVAGDV
+1951 SQIQTVAGDT
-1961 SQFVTSTKFTA
+1961 SQFVTSSKFTA

-2005 LSVNIKVTDTIDS
+2005 LSVNMKVTDIIDS

-2032 YLESLIENPLAYE
+2032 YLKSLIENPLAYE
-2045 QAMYDMNRRANSLLN
+2045 QAMYDMNRRAGMLLN
-2060 SYYPYETPSY
+2060 SYYPYNTPSY
-2070 RNARNRLASLTKNN
+2070 SGARNRLAELTKSN

-2091 NSIHSDMLVYMLSQQ
+2091 NSIHSDMLVYILSQQ
-2106 EDSLFNGEI
+2106 EDSLFNGEM
-2115 PIPVD
+2115 PILVN
-2120 SINTPNLDTTVNS
+2120 SINTSNLDTTVNS

-2178 QGNAYALPTKDLR
+2178 QGNSYALPTKDLR
-2191 VTKNNGLRSISEAQ
+2191 VKENRGLRSIPESQ
-2205 IIENIKKLYEVA
+2205 IIESIRKLYDVA
-2217 KQNPDKQFKIAY
+2217 KQNPSKQFKIAY
-2229 RNTDKASL
+2229 RNTNSASL

-2250 KAGSIPTNIVFSK
+2250 KAGSIPSNIIFSK
-2263 EWIDTGKF
+2263 EWVDTGKF
-2271 DLPTKK
+2271 NSSIKK
-2277 VQSTS
+2277 TQGTS
-2282 KSYIPAREYY
+2282 KSYISAREYY

-2358 EPDLASNL
+2358 EPDLARDL

-2387 PTELKLNMKLWREW
+2387 PTELKLAIKVGRKW
-2401 DPSADN
+2401 DSSANDGN
-2407 GKGAWIQSDKSYID
+2407 GAWVERSYVD
-2421 FLNEVKKGISVNIEE
+2421 FLNDVKEGTVTANSEK

-2449 SLVFTAKGSTRDFLK
+2449 RLVFTAKGSNLK
-2464 KEVYK
+2464 YLKTLVYK
-2469 NGVAASEFTL
+2469 NGEAVSNFTL
-2479 KVSKLGDDAKNYTIA
+2479 DVNKLGDDAKNYTIK
-2494 DDTIPKSWTAFRPCI
+2494 DSTLPKNCVAFRPCI
-2509 IVDGIVYMCESGN
+2509 VVDGITYICDSSN
-2522 DKFNVSTDGSMTYR
+2522 DKFNVSYDGSITYY
-2536 KVSQLGTTNKSLQYI
+2536 KVSQLGTTNKSLQYV
-2551 SDSETKITD
+2551 SDSESRLTD
-2560 SQTYDDK
+2560 NEQYDNNMEGNSSQEFIPENT
-2567 MPGSTKREDR
+2567 PNSFNREEAINQIIDYGIKNGEFMAEQVESIKEYLNSQSDVDLSDTVNAIR
-2577 VPEEHPEKVDR
+2577 NEIQNSGLTDNTGEKV
-2588 DKLVNDLIY
+2588 
-2597 YSLMNGNLVE
+2597 
-2607 ESTDKFKEDISIFK
+2607 
-2621 DSDLK
+2621 
-2626 DTIEDIKNELR
+2626 
-2637 EKGLIDKTG
+2637 
-2646 KKIC
+2646 C

>member
-1 MSTNCYNPIKGIDDV
+1 MSTKCYNPIKGIDD
-16 ISSKIQ
+16 IIASKIQ
-22 GWNKYRVATLRGM
+22 GWNEYRVATLRGM
-35 YDESHPSPLDT
+35 YDESHSSPLDT
-46 SDLDKAVQE
+46 SDLDKAVQD

-61 NLGKVNAES
+61 DLGKMNAES
-70 IKTASFNL
+70 IKTTSSNL

-117 SLSRKVICN
+117 FLSRKVICN
-126 GFISNGK
+126 GFVSNGK

-150 EYYLEAVEEDDMD
+150 EYYSEAVEEGDMD

-182 RMRLRDTEELK
+182 RMRLRDTEELR
-193 LGNNIEYA
+193 LGDKIEYA

-234 QSAFGS
+234 HSAFGS

-275 THQSLIEILR
+275 AHQSLIKILR
-285 GVTSENQMIGLLR
+285 GVTSERQMIGLLR
-298 NASSSQSWLQPVI
+298 NASNSQTWLQPVI

-328 KKNFQP
+328 KKDFQP
-334 YSILLEEIKN
+334 YSILLEEVKN
-344 ELRTFK
+344 GLRTFK
-350 TLILNRVNISLS
+350 TLILNRVNNSLS

-368 ITLGKQVNPDT
+368 ITLGKQVNPNT

-393 QNLREIVAEY
+393 QSLRELVKEY
-403 FPSKNV
+403 FPSKSV
-409 SIVPKFYSNKETS
+409 SITPKFYNNKETS

-436 LGIDIDGNTLD
+436 LGIDIDGGTLD
-447 RIMSNGRDLHK
+447 KIMSSGRDLHK
-458 FTDAISELIEFGT
+458 FTDAISELVEFGT
-471 DKILNKSELESLNK
+471 DKILNKKELESLDK
-485 GNFSLSKSSFKDFIK
+485 GEYSLSNRSFKDFIR

-519 MLTIITKNREG
+519 MLSIVTKNREG

-539 KDKNGNNITL
+539 KDKNGNNVTL

-558 GDKMDRIASFVT
+558 GDKMDRIASFVS

-592 DNGTI
+592 DKDNGTI
-597 LNRWIK
+597 FNRWLR
-603 DLYESDLDE
+603 DLYESGLDE
-612 KSFATN
+612 KDFAAN
-618 FVFKR
+618 FGFKR

-643 MMTEYFSERQISPKN
+643 MMAEYFSERQKSP
-658 IKYIDEE
+658 
-665 EFNKSKNLKSFPKD
+665 
-679 QLYYV
+679 
-684 NGTNYYYKYNS
+684 NS
-695 IDSKGNNVWTK
+695 Q
-706 HIKDDYAYYPVFIL
+706 YAYYPVFIL

-732 RYSAKEILDG
+732 RYSAQEILDG

-757 KAANSKLKEEEYSP
+757 SAANTKLKEGGYSL
-771 IENFSNKE
+771 IENFSSKE
-779 DEYTILPFLN
+779 NEYTALPFLN

-826 VNIFKKNLNNL
+826 VNSFKTSLNNL
-837 GLLETKEVYNPN
+837 GLLETKEVYNPK

-855 QYIYFSQE
+855 QYVYFSQE
-863 VNGDKTI
+863 VNGNKSI
-870 DKVIADYYWNT
+870 DEVIADYYWNT

-925 FDGNLYSKDGIE
+925 FDGNLYSEDGIE

-949 ELSNPEFMTAI
+949 EVSNPEFMKAI
-960 KAKFGKNSPVY
+960 EAKFGKNSPVY

-1002 QEMENVYNAIKQ
+1002 QEMENVYNTIKQ

-1023 QIPSDKLAEIASMA
+1023 QIPSDKLTEIANMS

-1051 NYAVNNTDKLKIP
+1051 NLAVNSTDKLKIP

-1117 KASNAKELNDALDKA
+1117 KASNAQELSNALDKA

-1162 RKLIMTNVE
+1162 RKLIMANIK
-1171 MDDYHYENYVGGNK
+1171 MDDYHYENYVGGKK
-1185 VNLGGKYGDVRLNGR
+1185 VNLGGKYGEVRLNGR

-1211 ANILE
+1211 ANILK

-1275 AMLFSMFKKRVNK
+1275 AMLFSIFKKRVNK

-1307 EESGDLKYV
+1307 EESGDLHYV

-1345 VTLEFSDY
+1345 VALEFSDY

-1457 SNIKDVLKEAREED
+1457 PNIKDVLKEAREED
-1471 TESLDRLYK
+1471 TESLNRLYK

-1559 TLRELLFGSL
+1559 TLRELLFGNL

-1575 GTSTSKISGENISS
+1575 E
-1589 KGSEFA
+1589 
-1595 KKLTNVGNNL
+1595 
-1605 EVTYKGVTFRNA
+1605 
-1617 EHAYQTWKSGEFDN
+1617 
-1631 TAYNSINTWKPV
+1631 
-1643 GSKPVNKQINFQIM
+1643 
-1657 VDILTEKLKQHPELI
+1657 
-1672 EGIKERGGH
+1672 
-1681 EYIISSTHNV
+1681 
-1691 VGDKYW
+1691 
-1697 ESSGQNAFI
+1697 
-1706 KALAEAAINVGI
+1706 
-1718 SPINNNF
+1718 
-1725 IKSTVDFN
+1725 TVDFN

-1786 LMKEFTLKE
+1786 LMSEFTLKD

-1883 TADMAIREVVKNY
+1883 TADMAMREVVKNY

-1931 KNAMDNKSFKA
+1931 KNAMDNQSFKA

-1951 SQIQTVAGDV
+1951 SQIQTVAGDI
-1961 SQFVTSTKFTA
+1961 SQFVTSSKFTA

-2005 LSVNIKVTDTIDS
+2005 LSVNMKVTDIIDS

-2045 QAMYDMNRRANSLLN
+2045 QAMYDMNRRAGMLLN
-2060 SYYPYETPSY
+2060 SHYPYNTPSY
-2070 RNARNRLASLTKNN
+2070 SGARNRLAELTKSN

-2106 EDSLFNGEI
+2106 EDSLFNGEM
-2115 PIPVD
+2115 PILVN
-2120 SINTPNLDTTVNS
+2120 SINTSNLDTTVNS

-2178 QGNAYALPTKDLR
+2178 QGNSYALPTKDLR
-2191 VTKNNGLRSISEAQ
+2191 VKENRGLRSIPESQ
-2205 IIENIKKLYEVA
+2205 IIESIRKLYDVA
-2217 KQNPDKQFKIAY
+2217 KQNPSKQFKIAY
-2229 RNTDKASL
+2229 RNTNSASL

-2250 KAGSIPTNIVFSK
+2250 KAGSIPSNIIFSK
-2263 EWIDTGKF
+2263 EWVDTGKF
-2271 DLPTKK
+2271 NSSIKK
-2277 VQSTS
+2277 TQGTS
-2282 KSYIPAREYY
+2282 KSYISAREYY

-2322 TNEKTGDI
+2322 TNEKTGDT

-2358 EPDLASNL
+2358 EPDLARDL

-2387 PTELKLNMKLWREW
+2387 PTELKLAIKVGRKW
-2401 DPSADN
+2401 DSSANDGN
-2407 GKGAWIQSDKSYID
+2407 GAWVERSYVD
-2421 FLNEVKKGISVNIEE
+2421 FLNDVKEGTVTANSEK

-2449 SLVFTAKGSTRDFLK
+2449 RLVFTAKGSNLK
-2464 KEVYK
+2464 YLKTLVYK
-2469 NGVAASEFTL
+2469 NGEAVSNFTL
-2479 KVSKLGDDAKNYTIA
+2479 DVNKLGDDAKNYTIK
-2494 DDTIPKSWTAFRPCI
+2494 DSTLPKNCVAFRPCI
-2509 IVDGIVYMCESGN
+2509 VVDGITYICDSSN
-2522 DKFNVSTDGSMTYR
+2522 DKFNVSYDGSITYY
-2536 KVSQLGTTNKSLQYI
+2536 KVSQLGTTNKSLQYV
-2551 SDSETKITD
+2551 SDSESRLTD
-2560 SQTYDDK
+2560 NEQYDNNMEGNSSQEFIPENT
-2567 MPGSTKREDR
+2567 PNSFNREEAINQIIDYGIKNGGFMAEQVESIKEYLNSQSDVDLSDTVNAIR
-2577 VPEEHPEKVDR
+2577 NEIQNSGLTDNTGEKV
-2588 DKLVNDLIY
+2588 
-2597 YSLMNGNLVE
+2597 
-2607 ESTDKFKEDISIFK
+2607 
-2621 DSDLK
+2621 
-2626 DTIEDIKNELR
+2626 
-2637 EKGLIDKTG
+2637 
-2646 KKIC
+2646 C

>member
-1 MSTNCYNPIKGIDDV
+1 MSTKCYNPIKGIDDV
-16 ISSKIQ
+16 IASKIQ
-22 GWNKYRVATLRGM
+22 GWNEYRVATLRGM
-35 YDESHPSPLDT
+35 YDESHSSPLDT
-46 SDLDKAVQE
+46 SDLDKAVQD

-61 NLGKVNAES
+61 DLGKMNAES
-70 IKTASFNL
+70 IKTTSSNL

-117 SLSRKVICN
+117 FLSRKVICN
-126 GFISNGK
+126 GFVSNGK

-150 EYYLEAVEEDDMD
+150 EYYSEAVEEGDMD

-182 RMRLRDTEELK
+182 RMRLRDTEELR
-193 LGNNIEYA
+193 LGDKIEYA

-234 QSAFGS
+234 HSAFGS

-275 THQSLIEILR
+275 AHQSLIEILR
-285 GVTSENQMIGLLR
+285 GVTSERQMIGLLR
-298 NASSSQSWLQPVI
+298 NASNSQTWLQPVI

-334 YSILLEEIKN
+334 YSILLEEVKN
-344 ELRTFK
+344 GLRTFK
-350 TLILNRVNISLS
+350 TLILNRVNNSLS

-368 ITLGKQVNPDT
+368 ITLGKQVNPNT

-393 QNLREIVAEY
+393 QSLRELVKEY
-403 FPSKNV
+403 FPSKSV
-409 SIVPKFYSNKETS
+409 SITPKFYNNKETS

-436 LGIDIDGNTLD
+436 LGIDIDGGTLD
-447 RIMSNGRDLHK
+447 KIISSGRDLHK
-458 FTDAISELIEFGT
+458 FTNAISELVEFGT
-471 DKILNKSELESLNK
+471 DKILNKKELESLDK
-485 GNFSLSKSSFKDFIK
+485 GEYSLSNRSFKDFIR

-519 MLTIITKNREG
+519 MLFIVTKNREG

-539 KDKNGNNITL
+539 KDKNGNNVTL

-558 GDKMDRIASFVT
+558 GDKMDRIASFVS

-592 DNGTI
+592 DKDNGTI
-597 LNRWIK
+597 FNRWLR
-603 DLYESDLDE
+603 DLYESGLDE
-612 KSFATN
+612 KDFAAN
-618 FVFKR
+618 FGFKR

-634 FTSKQHAID
+634 FTSKQHTID
-643 MMTEYFSERQISPKN
+643 MMAEYFSERQLSA
-658 IKYIDEE
+658 
-665 EFNKSKNLKSFPKD
+665 
-679 QLYYV
+679 
-684 NGTNYYYKYNS
+684 NS
-695 IDSKGNNVWTK
+695 Q
-706 HIKDDYAYYPVFIL
+706 YAYYPVFIL

-732 RYSAKEILDG
+732 RYSAQEILDG

-757 KAANSKLKEEEYSP
+757 SAANTKLKEGGYSL
-771 IENFSNKE
+771 IENFSSKE
-779 DEYTILPFLN
+779 NEYTALPFLN

-826 VNIFKKNLNNL
+826 VNSFKTSLNNL
-837 GLLETKEVYNPN
+837 GLLETKEVYNPK

-855 QYIYFSQE
+855 QYVYFSQE
-863 VNGDKTI
+863 VNGNKSI
-870 DKVIADYYWNT
+870 DEVIADYYWNT

-925 FDGNLYSKDGIE
+925 FDGNLYSEDGIE

-949 ELSNPEFMTAI
+949 EVSNPEFMKAI
-960 KAKFGKNSPVY
+960 EAKFGKNSPVY

-1002 QEMENVYNAIKQ
+1002 QEMENVYNTIKQ

-1023 QIPSDKLAEIASMA
+1023 QIPSDKLTEIANMS

-1051 NYAVNNTDKLKIP
+1051 NLAVNSTDKLKIP

-1117 KASNAKELNDALDKA
+1117 KASNAQELSNALDKA

-1162 RKLIMTNVE
+1162 RKLIMANIK
-1171 MDDYHYENYVGGNK
+1171 MDDYHYENYVGGKK
-1185 VNLGGKYGDVRLNGR
+1185 VNLGGKYGEVRLNGR

-1211 ANILE
+1211 ANILK

-1275 AMLFSMFKKRVNK
+1275 AMLFSIFKKRVNK

-1307 EESGDLKYV
+1307 EESGDLHYV

-1345 VTLEFSDY
+1345 VALEFSDY

-1457 SNIKDVLKEAREED
+1457 PNIKDVLKEAREED
-1471 TESLDRLYK
+1471 TESLNRFYK

-1515 PLDNTRAARNNM
+1515 SLDNTKAARNNM

-1559 TLRELLFGSL
+1559 TLRELLFGNL

-1575 GTSTSKISGENISS
+1575 E
-1589 KGSEFA
+1589 
-1595 KKLTNVGNNL
+1595 
-1605 EVTYKGVTFRNA
+1605 
-1617 EHAYQTWKSGEFDN
+1617 
-1631 TAYNSINTWKPV
+1631 
-1643 GSKPVNKQINFQIM
+1643 
-1657 VDILTEKLKQHPELI
+1657 
-1672 EGIKERGGH
+1672 
-1681 EYIISSTHNV
+1681 
-1691 VGDKYW
+1691 
-1697 ESSGQNAFI
+1697 
-1706 KALAEAAINVGI
+1706 
-1718 SPINNNF
+1718 
-1725 IKSTVDFN
+1725 TVDFN

-1786 LMKEFTLKE
+1786 LMSEFTLKD

-1883 TADMAIREVVKNY
+1883 TADMAMREVVKNY

-1931 KNAMDNKSFKA
+1931 KNAMDNQSFKA

-1951 SQIQTVAGDV
+1951 SQIQTVAGDI
-1961 SQFVTSTKFTA
+1961 SQFVTSSKFTA

-2005 LSVNIKVTDTIDS
+2005 LSVNMKVTDIIDS

-2032 YLESLIENPLAYE
+2032 YLKSLIENPLAYE
-2045 QAMYDMNRRANSLLN
+2045 QAMYDMNRRAGMLLN
-2060 SYYPYETPSY
+2060 SYYPYNTPSY
-2070 RNARNRLASLTKNN
+2070 SGARNRLAELTKSN

-2106 EDSLFNGEI
+2106 EDSLFNGEM
-2115 PIPVD
+2115 
-2120 SINTPNLDTTVNS
+2120 
-2133 YTGNITPDANT
+2133 
-2144 IFVFGSNPEGRHGA
+2144 
-2158 GAAKIAREQFGAIY
+2158 
-2172 GQGEGL
+2172 
-2178 QGNAYALPTKDLR
+2178 PTKD
-2191 VTKNNGLRSISEAQ
+2191 G
-2205 IIENIKKLYEVA
+2205 
-2217 KQNPDKQFKIAY
+2217 
-2229 RNTDKASL
+2229 
-2237 NGYTGLEMIDMFL
+2237 
-2250 KAGSIPTNIVFSK
+2250 
-2263 EWIDTGKF
+2263 
-2271 DLPTKK
+2271 
-2277 VQSTS
+2277 
-2282 KSYIPAREYY
+2282 IPAREYY

-2358 EPDLASNL
+2358 EPDLARDL

-2387 PTELKLNMKLWREW
+2387 PTELKLAIKVGRKW
-2401 DPSADN
+2401 DSSANDGN
-2407 GKGAWIQSDKSYID
+2407 GAWVERSYVD
-2421 FLNEVKKGISVNIEE
+2421 FLNDVKEGTVTANSEK

-2449 SLVFTAKGSTRDFLK
+2449 RLVFTAKGSNLK
-2464 KEVYK
+2464 YLKTLVYK
-2469 NGVAASEFTL
+2469 NGEAVSNFTL
-2479 KVSKLGDDAKNYTIA
+2479 DVNKLGDDAKNYTIK
-2494 DDTIPKSWTAFRPCI
+2494 DSTLPKNCVAFRPCI
-2509 IVDGIVYMCESGN
+2509 VVDGITYICDSSN
-2522 DKFNVSTDGSMTYR
+2522 DKFNVSYDGSITYY
-2536 KVSQLGTTNKSLQYI
+2536 KVSQLGTTNKSLQYV
-2551 SDSETKITD
+2551 SDSESRLTD
-2560 SQTYDDK
+2560 NEQYDNNMEGNSSQEFIPENT
-2567 MPGSTKREDR
+2567 PNSFNREEAINQIIDYGIKNGEFMAEQVESIKEYLNSQSDVDLSDTVNAIR
-2577 VPEEHPEKVDR
+2577 NEIQNSGLTDNTGEKV
-2588 DKLVNDLIY
+2588 
-2597 YSLMNGNLVE
+2597 
-2607 ESTDKFKEDISIFK
+2607 
-2621 DSDLK
+2621 
-2626 DTIEDIKNELR
+2626 
-2637 EKGLIDKTG
+2637 
-2646 KKIC
+2646 C

>member
-1 MSTNCYNPIKGIDDV
+1 MSTKCYNPIKGIDDV
-16 ISSKIQ
+16 IASKIQ
-22 GWNKYRVATLRGM
+22 GWNEYRVATLRGM
-35 YDESHPSPLDT
+35 YDESHSSPLDT
-46 SDLDKAVQE
+46 SDLDRAVQD

-61 NLGKVNAES
+61 DLGKMNAES
-70 IKTASFNL
+70 IKTTSSNL

-117 SLSRKVICN
+117 FLSRKVICN
-126 GFISNGK
+126 GFVSNGK

-150 EYYLEAVEEDDMD
+150 EYYSEAVEEGDMD

-182 RMRLRDTEELK
+182 RMRLRDTEELR
-193 LGNNIEYA
+193 LGDKIEYA

-234 QSAFGS
+234 HSAFGS

-275 THQSLIEILR
+275 AHQSLIEILR
-285 GVTSENQMIGLLR
+285 GVTSERQMIGLLR
-298 NASSSQSWLQPVI
+298 NASNSQTWLQPVI

-334 YSILLEEIKN
+334 YSILLEEVKN
-344 ELRTFK
+344 GLRTFK
-350 TLILNRVNISLS
+350 TLILNRVNNSLS

-368 ITLGKQVNPDT
+368 ITLGKQVNPNT

-393 QNLREIVAEY
+393 QSLRELVKEY
-403 FPSKNV
+403 FPSKSV
-409 SIVPKFYSNKETS
+409 SITPKFYNNKETS

-436 LGIDIDGNTLD
+436 LGIDIDGGTLD
-447 RIMSNGRDLHK
+447 KIMSSGRDLHK
-458 FTDAISELIEFGT
+458 FTDAISELVEFGT
-471 DKILNKSELESLNK
+471 DKILNKKELESLDK
-485 GNFSLSKSSFKDFIK
+485 GEYSLSNRSFKDFIR

-519 MLTIITKNREG
+519 MLSIVTKNREG

-539 KDKNGNNITL
+539 KDKNGNNVTL

-558 GDKMDRIASFVT
+558 GDKMDRIASFVS

-592 DNGTI
+592 DKDNGTI
-597 LNRWIK
+597 FNRWLR
-603 DLYESDLDE
+603 DLYESGLDE
-612 KSFATN
+612 KDFAAN
-618 FVFKR
+618 FGFKR

-643 MMTEYFSERQISPKN
+643 MMAEYFSERQKSP
-658 IKYIDEE
+658 
-665 EFNKSKNLKSFPKD
+665 
-679 QLYYV
+679 
-684 NGTNYYYKYNS
+684 NS
-695 IDSKGNNVWTK
+695 Q
-706 HIKDDYAYYPVFIL
+706 YAYYPVFIL

-732 RYSAKEILDG
+732 RYSAQEILDG

-757 KAANSKLKEEEYSP
+757 SAANTKLKEGGYSL
-771 IENFSNKE
+771 IENFSSKE
-779 DEYTILPFLN
+779 NEYTALPFLN

-826 VNIFKKNLNNL
+826 VNSFKTSLNNL
-837 GLLETKEVYNPN
+837 GLLETKEVYNPK

-855 QYIYFSQE
+855 QYVYFSQE
-863 VNGDKTI
+863 VNGNKSI
-870 DKVIADYYWNT
+870 DEVIADYYWNT

-925 FDGNLYSKDGIE
+925 FDGNLYSEDGIE

-949 ELSNPEFMTAI
+949 EVSNPEFMKAI
-960 KAKFGKNSPVY
+960 EAKFGKNSPVY

-1002 QEMENVYNAIKQ
+1002 QEMENVYNTIKQ

-1023 QIPSDKLAEIASMA
+1023 QIPSDKLTEIANMS

-1051 NYAVNNTDKLKIP
+1051 NLAVNGTDKLKIP

-1117 KASNAKELNDALDKA
+1117 KASNAQELSNALDKA

-1162 RKLIMTNVE
+1162 RKLIMANIK
-1171 MDDYHYENYVGGNK
+1171 MDDYHYENYVGGKK
-1185 VNLGGKYGDVRLNGR
+1185 VNLGGKYGEVRLNGR

-1211 ANILE
+1211 ANILK

-1244 ESMDNMLAYSLTGD
+1244 ESMDNMLAYSLTED

-1275 AMLFSMFKKRVNK
+1275 AMLFSIFKKRVNK

-1307 EESGDLKYV
+1307 EESGDLHYV

-1345 VTLEFSDY
+1345 VALEFSDY

-1457 SNIKDVLKEAREED
+1457 PNIKDVLKEAREED
-1471 TESLDRLYK
+1471 TESLNRLYK

-1559 TLRELLFGSL
+1559 TLRELLFGNL

-1575 GTSTSKISGENISS
+1575 G
-1589 KGSEFA
+1589 
-1595 KKLTNVGNNL
+1595 
-1605 EVTYKGVTFRNA
+1605 
-1617 EHAYQTWKSGEFDN
+1617 
-1631 TAYNSINTWKPV
+1631 
-1643 GSKPVNKQINFQIM
+1643 
-1657 VDILTEKLKQHPELI
+1657 
-1672 EGIKERGGH
+1672 
-1681 EYIISSTHNV
+1681 
-1691 VGDKYW
+1691 
-1697 ESSGQNAFI
+1697 
-1706 KALAEAAINVGI
+1706 
-1718 SPINNNF
+1718 
-1725 IKSTVDFN
+1725 TVDFN

-1786 LMKEFTLKE
+1786 LMSEFTLKD

-1883 TADMAIREVVKNY
+1883 TADMAMREVVKNY

-1931 KNAMDNKSFKA
+1931 KNDMDNQSFKA

-1951 SQIQTVAGDV
+1951 SQIQTVAGDI
-1961 SQFVTSTKFTA
+1961 SQFVTSSKFTA

-2005 LSVNIKVTDTIDS
+2005 LSVNMKVTDIIDS

-2032 YLESLIENPLAYE
+2032 YLKSLIENPLAYE
-2045 QAMYDMNRRANSLLN
+2045 QAMYDMNRRAGMLLN
-2060 SYYPYETPSY
+2060 SYYPYNTPSY
-2070 RNARNRLASLTKNN
+2070 SGARNRLAELTKSN

-2106 EDSLFNGEI
+2106 EDSLFNGEM
-2115 PIPVD
+2115 
-2120 SINTPNLDTTVNS
+2120 
-2133 YTGNITPDANT
+2133 
-2144 IFVFGSNPEGRHGA
+2144 
-2158 GAAKIAREQFGAIY
+2158 
-2172 GQGEGL
+2172 
-2178 QGNAYALPTKDLR
+2178 PTKD
-2191 VTKNNGLRSISEAQ
+2191 G
-2205 IIENIKKLYEVA
+2205 
-2217 KQNPDKQFKIAY
+2217 
-2229 RNTDKASL
+2229 
-2237 NGYTGLEMIDMFL
+2237 
-2250 KAGSIPTNIVFSK
+2250 
-2263 EWIDTGKF
+2263 
-2271 DLPTKK
+2271 
-2277 VQSTS
+2277 
-2282 KSYIPAREYY
+2282 IPAREYY

-2358 EPDLASNL
+2358 EPDLARDL

-2387 PTELKLNMKLWREW
+2387 PTELKLAIKVGRKW
-2401 DPSADN
+2401 DSSANDGN
-2407 GKGAWIQSDKSYID
+2407 GAWVERSYVD
-2421 FLNEVKKGISVNIEE
+2421 FLNDVKEGTVTANSEK

-2449 SLVFTAKGSTRDFLK
+2449 RLVFTAKGSNLK
-2464 KEVYK
+2464 YLKTLVYK
-2469 NGVAASEFTL
+2469 NGEAVSNFTL
-2479 KVSKLGDDAKNYTIA
+2479 DVNKLGDDAKNYTIK
-2494 DDTIPKSWTAFRPCI
+2494 DSTLPKNCVAFRPCI
-2509 IVDGIVYMCESGN
+2509 VVDGITYICDSSN
-2522 DKFNVSTDGSMTYR
+2522 DKFNVSYDGSITYY
-2536 KVSQLGTTNKSLQYI
+2536 KVSQLGTTNKSLQYV
-2551 SDSETKITD
+2551 SDSESRLTD
-2560 SQTYDDK
+2560 NEQYDNNMEGNSSQEFIPENT
-2567 MPGSTKREDR
+2567 PNSFNREEAINQIIDYGIKNGEFMAEQVESIKEYLNSQSDVDLSDTVNAIR
-2577 VPEEHPEKVDR
+2577 NEIQNSGLTDNTGEKV
-2588 DKLVNDLIY
+2588 
-2597 YSLMNGNLVE
+2597 
-2607 ESTDKFKEDISIFK
+2607 
-2621 DSDLK
+2621 
-2626 DTIEDIKNELR
+2626 
-2637 EKGLIDKTG
+2637 
-2646 KKIC
+2646 C

>member
-1 MSTNCYNPIKGIDDV
+1 MSTKCYNPIKGIDDV
-16 ISSKIQ
+16 IASKIL
-22 GWNKYRVATLRGM
+22 GWNEYRVATLRGM
-35 YDESHPSPLDT
+35 YDESHSSPLDT
-46 SDLDKAVQE
+46 SDLDKAVQD

-61 NLGKVNAES
+61 DLGKMNAES
-70 IKTASFNL
+70 IKTTSSNL

-117 SLSRKVICN
+117 FLSRKVICN
-126 GFISNGK
+126 GFVSNGK

-150 EYYLEAVEEDDMD
+150 EYYSEAVEEGDMD

-174 WGALVSHA
+174 WGALVSYA
-182 RMRLRDTEELK
+182 RMRLRDTEELR
-193 LGNNIEYA
+193 LGDKIEYA

-234 QSAFGS
+234 HSAFGS

-275 THQSLIEILR
+275 AHQSLIEILR
-285 GVTSENQMIGLLR
+285 GVTSERQMIGLLR
-298 NASSSQSWLQPVI
+298 NASNSQTWLQPVI

-334 YSILLEEIKN
+334 YSILLEEVKN
-344 ELRTFK
+344 GLRTFK
-350 TLILNRVNISLS
+350 TLILNRVNNSLS

-368 ITLGKQVNPDT
+368 ITLGKQVNPNT

-393 QNLREIVAEY
+393 QSLRELVKEY
-403 FPSKNV
+403 FPSKSV
-409 SIVPKFYSNKETS
+409 SITPKFYNNKETS
-422 WQEKKRVLIKITEA
+422 WQKKKRVLIKITEA
-436 LGIDIDGNTLD
+436 LGIDIDGGTLD
-447 RIMSNGRDLHK
+447 KIMSRGRDLHK
-458 FTDAISELIEFGT
+458 FTDAISELVEFGT
-471 DKILNKSELESLNK
+471 DKILNKKELESLDK
-485 GNFSLSKSSFKDFIK
+485 GEYSLSNRSFKDFIR

-519 MLTIITKNREG
+519 MLSIVTKNREG

-539 KDKNGNNITL
+539 KDKNGNNVTL

-558 GDKMDRIASFVT
+558 GDKMDRIASFVS

-592 DNGTI
+592 DKDNGTI
-597 LNRWIK
+597 FNRWLR
-603 DLYESDLDE
+603 DLYESGLDE
-612 KSFATN
+612 KDFAAN
-618 FVFKR
+618 FGFKR

-643 MMTEYFSERQISPKN
+643 MMAEYFSERQKSP
-658 IKYIDEE
+658 
-665 EFNKSKNLKSFPKD
+665 
-679 QLYYV
+679 
-684 NGTNYYYKYNS
+684 NS
-695 IDSKGNNVWTK
+695 Q
-706 HIKDDYAYYPVFIL
+706 YAYYPVFIL

-732 RYSAKEILDG
+732 RYSAQEMLDG

-757 KAANSKLKEEEYSP
+757 SAANTKLKEGGYSL
-771 IENFSNKE
+771 IENFSSKE
-779 DEYTILPFLN
+779 NEYTALPFLN

-826 VNIFKKNLNNL
+826 VNSFKTSLNNL
-837 GLLETKEVYNPN
+837 GLLETKEVYNPK

-855 QYIYFSQE
+855 QYVYFSQE
-863 VNGDKTI
+863 VNGNKSI
-870 DKVIADYYWNT
+870 DEVIADYYWNT

-925 FDGNLYSKDGIE
+925 FDGNLYSEDGIE

-949 ELSNPEFMTAI
+949 EVSNPEFMKAI
-960 KAKFGKNSPVY
+960 EAKFGKNSPVY

-1002 QEMENVYNAIKQ
+1002 QEMENVYNTIKQ

-1023 QIPSDKLAEIASMA
+1023 QIPSDKLTEVANMS

-1051 NYAVNNTDKLKIP
+1051 NLAVNSTDKLKIP

-1117 KASNAKELNDALDKA
+1117 KASNAQELSNALDKA

-1162 RKLIMTNVE
+1162 RKLIMANIK
-1171 MDDYHYENYVGGNK
+1171 MDDYHYENYVGGKK
-1185 VNLGGKYGDVRLNGR
+1185 VNLGGKYGEVRLNGR

-1211 ANILE
+1211 ANILK

-1244 ESMDNMLAYSLTGD
+1244 ESMDNMLAYSLTGG

-1275 AMLFSMFKKRVNK
+1275 AMLFSIFKKRVNK

-1307 EESGDLKYV
+1307 EESGDLHYV

-1345 VTLEFSDY
+1345 VALEFSDY

-1457 SNIKDVLKEAREED
+1457 PNIKDVLKEAREED
-1471 TESLDRLYK
+1471 TESLNRLYK
-1480 YWDKAGLPYSYKEA
+1480 YWDEAGLPYSYKEA

-1559 TLRELLFGSL
+1559 TLRELLFGNL

-1575 GTSTSKISGENISS
+1575 G
-1589 KGSEFA
+1589 
-1595 KKLTNVGNNL
+1595 
-1605 EVTYKGVTFRNA
+1605 
-1617 EHAYQTWKSGEFDN
+1617 
-1631 TAYNSINTWKPV
+1631 
-1643 GSKPVNKQINFQIM
+1643 
-1657 VDILTEKLKQHPELI
+1657 
-1672 EGIKERGGH
+1672 
-1681 EYIISSTHNV
+1681 
-1691 VGDKYW
+1691 
-1697 ESSGQNAFI
+1697 
-1706 KALAEAAINVGI
+1706 
-1718 SPINNNF
+1718 
-1725 IKSTVDFN
+1725 TVDFN

-1786 LMKEFTLKE
+1786 LMSEFTLKD

-1883 TADMAIREVVKNY
+1883 TADMAMREVVKNY

-1905 ANPDEDFSINKLALN
+1905 TNPDEDFSINKLALN

-1931 KNAMDNKSFKA
+1931 KNAMDNQPFKA

-1951 SQIQTVAGDV
+1951 SQIQTVAGDI
-1961 SQFVTSTKFTA
+1961 SQFVTSSKFTA

-2005 LSVNIKVTDTIDS
+2005 LSVNMKVTDIIDS

-2032 YLESLIENPLAYE
+2032 YLKSLIENPLAYE
-2045 QAMYDMNRRANSLLN
+2045 QAMYDMNRRAGMLLN
-2060 SYYPYETPSY
+2060 SYYPYNTPSY
-2070 RNARNRLASLTKNN
+2070 SGARNRLAELTKSN

-2106 EDSLFNGEI
+2106 EDSLFNGEM
-2115 PIPVD
+2115 
-2120 SINTPNLDTTVNS
+2120 
-2133 YTGNITPDANT
+2133 
-2144 IFVFGSNPEGRHGA
+2144 
-2158 GAAKIAREQFGAIY
+2158 
-2172 GQGEGL
+2172 
-2178 QGNAYALPTKDLR
+2178 PTKD
-2191 VTKNNGLRSISEAQ
+2191 G
-2205 IIENIKKLYEVA
+2205 
-2217 KQNPDKQFKIAY
+2217 
-2229 RNTDKASL
+2229 
-2237 NGYTGLEMIDMFL
+2237 
-2250 KAGSIPTNIVFSK
+2250 
-2263 EWIDTGKF
+2263 
-2271 DLPTKK
+2271 
-2277 VQSTS
+2277 
-2282 KSYIPAREYY
+2282 IPAREYY

-2338 GLAPYQKDELK
+2338 GLAPCQKDELK

-2358 EPDLASNL
+2358 EPDLARDL

-2387 PTELKLNMKLWREW
+2387 PTELKLAIKVGRKW
-2401 DPSADN
+2401 DSSANDGN
-2407 GKGAWIQSDKSYID
+2407 GAWVERSYVD
-2421 FLNEVKKGISVNIEE
+2421 FLNDVKEGTVTANSEK

-2449 SLVFTAKGSTRDFLK
+2449 RLVFTAKGSNLK
-2464 KEVYK
+2464 YLKTLVYK
-2469 NGVAASEFTL
+2469 NGEAVSNFTL
-2479 KVSKLGDDAKNYTIA
+2479 DVNKLGDDAKNYTIK
-2494 DDTIPKSWTAFRPCI
+2494 DSTLPKNCVAFRPCI
-2509 IVDGIVYMCESGN
+2509 VVDGITYICDSSN
-2522 DKFNVSTDGSMTYR
+2522 DKFNVSYDGSITYY
-2536 KVSQLGTTNKSLQYI
+2536 KVSQLGTTNKSLQYV
-2551 SDSETKITD
+2551 SDSESRLTD
-2560 SQTYDDK
+2560 NEQYDNNMEGNSSQEFIPENT
-2567 MPGSTKREDR
+2567 PNSFNREEAINQIIDYGIKNGEFMAEQVESIKEYLNSQSDVDLSDTVNAIR
-2577 VPEEHPEKVDR
+2577 NEIQNSGLTDNTGEKV
-2588 DKLVNDLIY
+2588 
-2597 YSLMNGNLVE
+2597 
-2607 ESTDKFKEDISIFK
+2607 
-2621 DSDLK
+2621 
-2626 DTIEDIKNELR
+2626 
-2637 EKGLIDKTG
+2637 
-2646 KKIC
+2646 C

>member
-1 MSTNCYNPIKGIDDV
+1 MSTKCYNPIKGIDDV
-16 ISSKIQ
+16 IASKIQ
-22 GWNKYRVATLRGM
+22 GWNEYRVATLRGM
-35 YDESHPSPLDT
+35 YDESHSSPLDT
-46 SDLDKAVQE
+46 SDLDKAVQD

-61 NLGKVNAES
+61 DLGKMNAES
-70 IKTASFNL
+70 IKTTSSNL

-117 SLSRKVICN
+117 FLSRKVICN
-126 GFISNGK
+126 GFVSNGK

-150 EYYLEAVEEDDMD
+150 EYYSEAVEEGDMD

-182 RMRLRDTEELK
+182 RMRLRDTEELR
-193 LGNNIEYA
+193 LGDKIEYA

-234 QSAFGS
+234 HSAFGS

-275 THQSLIEILR
+275 AHQSLIEILR
-285 GVTSENQMIGLLR
+285 GVTSERQMIGLLR
-298 NASSSQSWLQPVI
+298 NASNSQTWLQPVI

-334 YSILLEEIKN
+334 YSILLEEVKN
-344 ELRTFK
+344 GLRTFK
-350 TLILNRVNISLS
+350 TLILNRVNNSLS

-368 ITLGKQVNPDT
+368 ITLGKQVNPNT

-393 QNLREIVAEY
+393 QSLRELVKEY
-403 FPSKNV
+403 FPSKSV
-409 SIVPKFYSNKETS
+409 SITPKFYNNKETS

-436 LGIDIDGNTLD
+436 LGIDIDGGTLD
-447 RIMSNGRDLHK
+447 KIMSSGRDLHK
-458 FTDAISELIEFGT
+458 FTDAISELVEFGT
-471 DKILNKSELESLNK
+471 DKILNKKELESLDK
-485 GNFSLSKSSFKDFIK
+485 GEYSLSNRSFKDFIR

-519 MLTIITKNREG
+519 MLSIVTKNREG

-539 KDKNGNNITL
+539 KDKNGNNVTL

-558 GDKMDRIASFVT
+558 GDKMDRIASFVS

-592 DNGTI
+592 DKDNGTI
-597 LNRWIK
+597 FNRWLR
-603 DLYESDLDE
+603 DLYESGLDE
-612 KSFATN
+612 KDFAAN
-618 FVFKR
+618 FGFKR

-643 MMTEYFSERQISPKN
+643 MMAEYFSERQKSP
-658 IKYIDEE
+658 
-665 EFNKSKNLKSFPKD
+665 
-679 QLYYV
+679 
-684 NGTNYYYKYNS
+684 NS
-695 IDSKGNNVWTK
+695 Q
-706 HIKDDYAYYPVFIL
+706 YAYYPVFIL

-732 RYSAKEILDG
+732 RYSAQEILDG

-757 KAANSKLKEEEYSP
+757 SAANTKLKEGGYSL
-771 IENFSNKE
+771 IENFSSKE
-779 DEYTILPFLN
+779 NEYTALPFLN

-826 VNIFKKNLNNL
+826 VNSFKTSLNNL
-837 GLLETKEVYNPN
+837 GLLETKEVYNPK

-855 QYIYFSQE
+855 QYVYFSQE
-863 VNGDKTI
+863 VNGNKSI
-870 DKVIADYYWNT
+870 DEVIADYYWNT

-925 FDGNLYSKDGIE
+925 FDGNLYSEDGIE

-949 ELSNPEFMTAI
+949 EVSNPEFMKAI
-960 KAKFGKNSPVY
+960 EAKFGKNSPVY

-1002 QEMENVYNAIKQ
+1002 QEMENVYNTIKQ

-1023 QIPSDKLAEIASMA
+1023 QIPSDKLTEIANMS

-1051 NYAVNNTDKLKIP
+1051 NLAVNSTDKLKIP

-1117 KASNAKELNDALDKA
+1117 KASNAQELSNALDKA

-1162 RKLIMTNVE
+1162 RKLIMANVK
-1171 MDDYHYENYVGGNK
+1171 MDDYHYENYVGGKK
-1185 VNLGGKYGDVRLNGR
+1185 VNLGGKYGEVRLNGR

-1211 ANILE
+1211 ANILK

-1275 AMLFSMFKKRVNK
+1275 AMLFSIFKKRVNK

-1293 GSAVQVSAMGIKGY
+1293 GSAIQVSAMGIKGY
-1307 EESGDLKYV
+1307 EEPGDLQYV

-1321 PNNILYAEC
+1321 PNNILYAGC

-1345 VTLEFSDY
+1345 VALEFSDY

-1457 SNIKDVLKEAREED
+1457 PNIKDVLKEAREED
-1471 TESLDRLYK
+1471 TESLNRLYK

-1559 TLRELLFGSL
+1559 TLRELLFGNL

-1575 GTSTSKISGENISS
+1575 G
-1589 KGSEFA
+1589 
-1595 KKLTNVGNNL
+1595 
-1605 EVTYKGVTFRNA
+1605 
-1617 EHAYQTWKSGEFDN
+1617 
-1631 TAYNSINTWKPV
+1631 
-1643 GSKPVNKQINFQIM
+1643 
-1657 VDILTEKLKQHPELI
+1657 
-1672 EGIKERGGH
+1672 
-1681 EYIISSTHNV
+1681 
-1691 VGDKYW
+1691 
-1697 ESSGQNAFI
+1697 
-1706 KALAEAAINVGI
+1706 
-1718 SPINNNF
+1718 
-1725 IKSTVDFN
+1725 TVDFN

-1786 LMKEFTLKE
+1786 LMSEFTLKD

-1883 TADMAIREVVKNY
+1883 TADMAMREVVKNY

-1931 KNAMDNKSFKA
+1931 KNAMDNQSFKA

-1951 SQIQTVAGDV
+1951 SQIQTVAGDT
-1961 SQFVTSTKFTA
+1961 SQFVTSSKFTA

-2005 LSVNIKVTDTIDS
+2005 LSVNMKVTDIIDS

-2032 YLESLIENPLAYE
+2032 YLKSLIENPLAYE
-2045 QAMYDMNRRANSLLN
+2045 QAMYDMNRRAGMLLN
-2060 SYYPYETPSY
+2060 SYYPYNTPSY
-2070 RNARNRLASLTKNN
+2070 SGARNRLAELTKSN

-2106 EDSLFNGEI
+2106 EDSLFNGEM
-2115 PIPVD
+2115 
-2120 SINTPNLDTTVNS
+2120 
-2133 YTGNITPDANT
+2133 
-2144 IFVFGSNPEGRHGA
+2144 
-2158 GAAKIAREQFGAIY
+2158 
-2172 GQGEGL
+2172 
-2178 QGNAYALPTKDLR
+2178 PTKD
-2191 VTKNNGLRSISEAQ
+2191 G
-2205 IIENIKKLYEVA
+2205 
-2217 KQNPDKQFKIAY
+2217 
-2229 RNTDKASL
+2229 
-2237 NGYTGLEMIDMFL
+2237 
-2250 KAGSIPTNIVFSK
+2250 
-2263 EWIDTGKF
+2263 
-2271 DLPTKK
+2271 
-2277 VQSTS
+2277 
-2282 KSYIPAREYY
+2282 IPAREYY

-2358 EPDLASNL
+2358 EPDLARDL

-2387 PTELKLNMKLWREW
+2387 PTELKLAIKVGRKW
-2401 DPSADN
+2401 DSSANDGN
-2407 GKGAWIQSDKSYID
+2407 GAWVERSYVD
-2421 FLNEVKKGISVNIEE
+2421 FLNDVKEGTVTANSEK

-2449 SLVFTAKGSTRDFLK
+2449 RLVFTAKGSNLK
-2464 KEVYK
+2464 YLKTLVYK
-2469 NGVAASEFTL
+2469 NGEAVSNFTL
-2479 KVSKLGDDAKNYTIA
+2479 DVNKLGDDAKNYTIK
-2494 DDTIPKSWTAFRPCI
+2494 DSTLPKNCVAFRPCI
-2509 IVDGIVYMCESGN
+2509 VVDGITYICDSSN
-2522 DKFNVSTDGSMTYR
+2522 DKFNVSYDGSITYY
-2536 KVSQLGTTNKSLQYI
+2536 KVSQLGTTNKSLQYV
-2551 SDSETKITD
+2551 SDSESRLTD
-2560 SQTYDDK
+2560 NEQYDNNMEGNSSQEFIPENT
-2567 MPGSTKREDR
+2567 PNSFNREEAINQIIDYGIKNGEFMAEQVESIKEYLNSQSDVDLSDTVNAIR
-2577 VPEEHPEKVDR
+2577 NEIQNSGLTDNTGEKV
-2588 DKLVNDLIY
+2588 
-2597 YSLMNGNLVE
+2597 
-2607 ESTDKFKEDISIFK
+2607 
-2621 DSDLK
+2621 
-2626 DTIEDIKNELR
+2626 
-2637 EKGLIDKTG
+2637 
-2646 KKIC
+2646 C

>member
-1 MSTNCYNPIKGIDDV
+1 MSTKCYNPIKGIDDV
-16 ISSKIQ
+16 IASKIQ
-22 GWNKYRVATLRGM
+22 GWNEYRVATLRGM
-35 YDESHPSPLDT
+35 YDESHSSPLDT
-46 SDLDKAVQE
+46 SDLDRAVQD

-61 NLGKVNAES
+61 DLGKMNAES
-70 IKTASFNL
+70 IKTTSSNL

-117 SLSRKVICN
+117 FLSRKVICN
-126 GFISNGK
+126 GFVSNGK

-150 EYYLEAVEEDDMD
+150 EYYSEAVEEGDMD

-182 RMRLRDTEELK
+182 RMRLRDTEELR
-193 LGNNIEYA
+193 LGDKIEYA

-234 QSAFGS
+234 HSAFGS

-275 THQSLIEILR
+275 AHQSLIEILR
-285 GVTSENQMIGLLR
+285 GVTSERQMIGLLR
-298 NASSSQSWLQPVI
+298 NASNSQTWLQPVI

-334 YSILLEEIKN
+334 YSILLEEVKN
-344 ELRTFK
+344 GLRTFK
-350 TLILNRVNISLS
+350 TLILNRVNNSLS

-368 ITLGKQVNPDT
+368 ITLGKQVNPNT

-393 QNLREIVAEY
+393 QSLRELVKEY
-403 FPSKNV
+403 FPSKSV
-409 SIVPKFYSNKETS
+409 SITPKFYNNKETS

-436 LGIDIDGNTLD
+436 LGIDIDGGTLD
-447 RIMSNGRDLHK
+447 KIMSSGRDLHK
-458 FTDAISELIEFGT
+458 FTDAISELVEFGT
-471 DKILNKSELESLNK
+471 DKILNKKELESLDK
-485 GNFSLSKSSFKDFIK
+485 GEYSLSNRSFKDFIR

-519 MLTIITKNREG
+519 MLSIVTKNREG

-539 KDKNGNNITL
+539 KDKNGNNVTL

-558 GDKMDRIASFVT
+558 GDKMDRIASFVS

-592 DNGTI
+592 DKDNGTI
-597 LNRWIK
+597 FNRWLR
-603 DLYESDLDE
+603 DLYESGLDE
-612 KSFATN
+612 KDFAAN
-618 FVFKR
+618 FGFKR

-643 MMTEYFSERQISPKN
+643 MMAEYFSERQKSP
-658 IKYIDEE
+658 
-665 EFNKSKNLKSFPKD
+665 
-679 QLYYV
+679 
-684 NGTNYYYKYNS
+684 NS
-695 IDSKGNNVWTK
+695 Q
-706 HIKDDYAYYPVFIL
+706 YAYYPVFIL

-732 RYSAKEILDG
+732 RYSAQEILDG

-757 KAANSKLKEEEYSP
+757 SAANTKLKEGGYSL
-771 IENFSNKE
+771 IENFSSKE
-779 DEYTILPFLN
+779 NEYTALPFLN

-826 VNIFKKNLNNL
+826 VNSFKTSLNNL
-837 GLLETKEVYNPN
+837 GLLETKEVYNPK

-855 QYIYFSQE
+855 QYVYFSQE
-863 VNGDKTI
+863 VNGNKSI
-870 DKVIADYYWNT
+870 DEVIADYYWNT

-892 TIDPAFYKGT
+892 TIDLAFYKGT

-925 FDGNLYSKDGIE
+925 FDGNLYSEDGIE

-949 ELSNPEFMTAI
+949 EVSNPEFMKAI
-960 KAKFGKNSPVY
+960 EAKFGKNSPVY

-1002 QEMENVYNAIKQ
+1002 QEMENVYNTIKQ

-1023 QIPSDKLAEIASMA
+1023 QIPSDKLTEIANMS

-1051 NYAVNNTDKLKIP
+1051 NSAVNSTDKLKIP

-1117 KASNAKELNDALDKA
+1117 KASNAQELSNALDKA

-1142 RIQTNVPE
+1142 RIQTYVPE

-1162 RKLIMTNVE
+1162 RKLIMANIK
-1171 MDDYHYENYVGGNK
+1171 MDDYHYENYVGGKK
-1185 VNLGGKYGDVRLNGR
+1185 VNLGGKYGEVRLNGR

-1211 ANILE
+1211 ANILK

-1275 AMLFSMFKKRVNK
+1275 AMLFSIFKKRVNK

-1307 EESGDLKYV
+1307 EESGDLHYV

-1345 VTLEFSDY
+1345 VALEFSDY

-1457 SNIKDVLKEAREED
+1457 PNIKDVLKEAREED
-1471 TESLDRLYK
+1471 TESLNRLYK

-1559 TLRELLFGSL
+1559 TLRELLFGNL

-1575 GTSTSKISGENISS
+1575 E
-1589 KGSEFA
+1589 
-1595 KKLTNVGNNL
+1595 
-1605 EVTYKGVTFRNA
+1605 
-1617 EHAYQTWKSGEFDN
+1617 
-1631 TAYNSINTWKPV
+1631 
-1643 GSKPVNKQINFQIM
+1643 
-1657 VDILTEKLKQHPELI
+1657 
-1672 EGIKERGGH
+1672 
-1681 EYIISSTHNV
+1681 
-1691 VGDKYW
+1691 
-1697 ESSGQNAFI
+1697 
-1706 KALAEAAINVGI
+1706 
-1718 SPINNNF
+1718 
-1725 IKSTVDFN
+1725 TVDFN

-1786 LMKEFTLKE
+1786 LMSEFTLKD

-1883 TADMAIREVVKNY
+1883 TADMAMREVVKNY

-1931 KNAMDNKSFKA
+1931 KNAMDNQSFKA

-1951 SQIQTVAGDV
+1951 SQIQTVAGDI
-1961 SQFVTSTKFTA
+1961 SQFVTSSKFTA

-2005 LSVNIKVTDTIDS
+2005 LSVNMKVTDIIDS

-2045 QAMYDMNRRANSLLN
+2045 QAMYDMNRRAGMLLN
-2060 SYYPYETPSY
+2060 SYYPYNTPSY
-2070 RNARNRLASLTKNN
+2070 SGARNRLAELTKSN

-2106 EDSLFNGEI
+2106 EDSLFNGEM
-2115 PIPVD
+2115 
-2120 SINTPNLDTTVNS
+2120 
-2133 YTGNITPDANT
+2133 
-2144 IFVFGSNPEGRHGA
+2144 
-2158 GAAKIAREQFGAIY
+2158 
-2172 GQGEGL
+2172 
-2178 QGNAYALPTKDLR
+2178 PTKD
-2191 VTKNNGLRSISEAQ
+2191 G
-2205 IIENIKKLYEVA
+2205 
-2217 KQNPDKQFKIAY
+2217 
-2229 RNTDKASL
+2229 
-2237 NGYTGLEMIDMFL
+2237 
-2250 KAGSIPTNIVFSK
+2250 
-2263 EWIDTGKF
+2263 
-2271 DLPTKK
+2271 
-2277 VQSTS
+2277 
-2282 KSYIPAREYY
+2282 IPAREYY

-2358 EPDLASNL
+2358 EPDLARDL

-2387 PTELKLNMKLWREW
+2387 PTELKLAIKVGRKW
-2401 DPSADN
+2401 DSSANDGN
-2407 GKGAWIQSDKSYID
+2407 GAWVERSYVD
-2421 FLNEVKKGISVNIEE
+2421 FLNDVKEGTVTANSEK

-2449 SLVFTAKGSTRDFLK
+2449 RLVFTAKGSNLK
-2464 KEVYK
+2464 YLKTLVYK
-2469 NGVAASEFTL
+2469 NGEAVSNFTL
-2479 KVSKLGDDAKNYTIA
+2479 DVNKLGDDAKNYTIK
-2494 DDTIPKSWTAFRPCI
+2494 DSTLPKNCVAFRPCI
-2509 IVDGIVYMCESGN
+2509 VVDGITYICDSSN
-2522 DKFNVSTDGSMTYR
+2522 DKFNVSYDGSITYY
-2536 KVSQLGTTNKSLQYI
+2536 KVSQLGTTNKSLQYV
-2551 SDSETKITD
+2551 SDSESRLTD
-2560 SQTYDDK
+2560 NEQYDNNMEGNSSQEFIPENT
-2567 MPGSTKREDR
+2567 PNSFNREEAINQIIDYGIKNGEFMAEQVESIKEYLNSQSDVDLSDTVNAIR
-2577 VPEEHPEKVDR
+2577 NEIQNSGLTDNTGEKV
-2588 DKLVNDLIY
+2588 
-2597 YSLMNGNLVE
+2597 
-2607 ESTDKFKEDISIFK
+2607 
-2621 DSDLK
+2621 
-2626 DTIEDIKNELR
+2626 
-2637 EKGLIDKTG
+2637 
-2646 KKIC
+2646 C

>member
-1 MSTNCYNPIKGIDDV
+1 M
-16 ISSKIQ
+16 
-22 GWNKYRVATLRGM
+22 
-35 YDESHPSPLDT
+35 
-46 SDLDKAVQE
+46 
-55 LISYRR
+55 
-61 NLGKVNAES
+61 NAES
-70 IKTASFNL
+70 IKTTSSNL

-117 SLSRKVICN
+117 FLSRKVICN
-126 GFISNGK
+126 GFVSNGK

-150 EYYLEAVEEDDMD
+150 EYYSEAVEEGDMD

-174 WGALVSHA
+174 WGALVSYA
-182 RMRLRDTEELK
+182 RMRLRDTEELR
-193 LGNNIEYA
+193 LGDKIEYA

-234 QSAFGS
+234 HSAFGS

-275 THQSLIEILR
+275 AHQSLIEILR
-285 GVTSENQMIGLLR
+285 GVTSERQMIGLLR
-298 NASSSQSWLQPVI
+298 NASNSQTWLQPVI

-334 YSILLEEIKN
+334 YSILLEEVKN
-344 ELRTFK
+344 GLRTFK
-350 TLILNRVNISLS
+350 TLILNRVNNSLS

-368 ITLGKQVNPDT
+368 ITLGKQVNPNT

-393 QNLREIVAEY
+393 QSLRELVKEY
-403 FPSKNV
+403 FPSKSV
-409 SIVPKFYSNKETS
+409 SITPKFYNNKETS

-436 LGIDIDGNTLD
+436 LGIDIDGGTLD
-447 RIMSNGRDLHK
+447 KIMSRGRDLHK
-458 FTDAISELIEFGT
+458 FTDAISELVEFGT
-471 DKILNKSELESLNK
+471 DKILNKKELESLDK
-485 GNFSLSKSSFKDFIK
+485 GEYSLSNRSFKDFIR

-519 MLTIITKNREG
+519 MLSIVTKNREG

-539 KDKNGNNITL
+539 KDKNGNNVTL

-558 GDKMDRIASFVT
+558 GDKMDRIASFVS

-592 DNGTI
+592 DKDNGTI
-597 LNRWIK
+597 FNRWLR
-603 DLYESDLDE
+603 DLYESGLDE
-612 KSFATN
+612 KDFAAN
-618 FVFKR
+618 FGFKR

-643 MMTEYFSERQISPKN
+643 MMAEYFSERQKSP
-658 IKYIDEE
+658 
-665 EFNKSKNLKSFPKD
+665 
-679 QLYYV
+679 
-684 NGTNYYYKYNS
+684 NS
-695 IDSKGNNVWTK
+695 Q
-706 HIKDDYAYYPVFIL
+706 YAYYPVFIL

-732 RYSAKEILDG
+732 RYSAQEILDG

-757 KAANSKLKEEEYSP
+757 SAANTKLKEGGYSL
-771 IENFSNKE
+771 IENFSSKE
-779 DEYTILPFLN
+779 NEYTALPFLN

-826 VNIFKKNLNNL
+826 VNSFKTSLNNL
-837 GLLETKEVYNPN
+837 GLLETKEVYNPK

-855 QYIYFSQE
+855 QYVYFSQE
-863 VNGDKTI
+863 VNGNKSI
-870 DKVIADYYWNT
+870 DEVIADYYWNT

-925 FDGNLYSKDGIE
+925 FDGNLYSEDGIE

-949 ELSNPEFMTAI
+949 EVSNPEFMEAI
-960 KAKFGKNSPVY
+960 EAKFGKNSPVY

-1002 QEMENVYNAIKQ
+1002 QEMENVYNTIKQ

-1023 QIPSDKLAEIASMA
+1023 QIPSDKLTEIANMS

-1051 NYAVNNTDKLKIP
+1051 NLAVNSTDKLKIP

-1117 KASNAKELNDALDKA
+1117 KASNAQELSNALDKA

-1162 RKLIMTNVE
+1162 RKLIMANIK
-1171 MDDYHYENYVGGNK
+1171 MDDYHYENYVGGKK
-1185 VNLGGKYGDVRLNGR
+1185 VNLGGEYGEVRLNGR

-1231 SDKLLQTTINNSR
+1231 SNKLLQTTINNSR
-1244 ESMDNMLAYSLTGD
+1244 ESMDNMLAYSLTGG

-1275 AMLFSMFKKRVNK
+1275 AMLFSIFKKRVNK

-1307 EESGDLKYV
+1307 EESGDLHYV

-1345 VTLEFSDY
+1345 VALEFSDY

-1391 SMINLRVKRFSQKT
+1391 SMVNLRVKRFSQKT

-1457 SNIKDVLKEAREED
+1457 PNIKDVLKEAREED
-1471 TESLDRLYK
+1471 TESLNRLYK

-1494 FAQFIADR
+1494 FAQLIADR

-1559 TLRELLFGSL
+1559 TLRELLFGNL

-1575 GTSTSKISGENISS
+1575 G
-1589 KGSEFA
+1589 
-1595 KKLTNVGNNL
+1595 
-1605 EVTYKGVTFRNA
+1605 
-1617 EHAYQTWKSGEFDN
+1617 
-1631 TAYNSINTWKPV
+1631 
-1643 GSKPVNKQINFQIM
+1643 
-1657 VDILTEKLKQHPELI
+1657 
-1672 EGIKERGGH
+1672 
-1681 EYIISSTHNV
+1681 
-1691 VGDKYW
+1691 
-1697 ESSGQNAFI
+1697 
-1706 KALAEAAINVGI
+1706 
-1718 SPINNNF
+1718 
-1725 IKSTVDFN
+1725 TVDFN

-1786 LMKEFTLKE
+1786 LMSEFTLKDS
-1795 PIRFA
+1795 IRFA

-1883 TADMAIREVVKNY
+1883 TADMAMREVVENY

-1905 ANPDEDFSINKLALN
+1905 VNPDEDFSINKLALN

-1931 KNAMDNKSFKA
+1931 KNAMDNQSFKA

-1951 SQIQTVAGDV
+1951 SQIQIVAGDI
-1961 SQFVTSTKFTA
+1961 SQFVTSSKFTA

-1994 DKFVVKNGKNA
+1994 DKFVVKNGKNS
-2005 LSVNIKVTDTIDS
+2005 LSVNMKVTDIIDS

-2032 YLESLIENPLAYE
+2032 YLKSLIENPLAYE
-2045 QAMYDMNRRANSLLN
+2045 QAMYDMNRRAGMLLN
-2060 SYYPYETPSY
+2060 SYYPYDTPSY
-2070 RNARNRLASLTKNN
+2070 SGARNRLAELTKSN

-2106 EDSLFNGEI
+2106 EDSLFNGEM
-2115 PIPVD
+2115 
-2120 SINTPNLDTTVNS
+2120 
-2133 YTGNITPDANT
+2133 
-2144 IFVFGSNPEGRHGA
+2144 
-2158 GAAKIAREQFGAIY
+2158 
-2172 GQGEGL
+2172 
-2178 QGNAYALPTKDLR
+2178 PTKD
-2191 VTKNNGLRSISEAQ
+2191 G
-2205 IIENIKKLYEVA
+2205 
-2217 KQNPDKQFKIAY
+2217 
-2229 RNTDKASL
+2229 
-2237 NGYTGLEMIDMFL
+2237 
-2250 KAGSIPTNIVFSK
+2250 
-2263 EWIDTGKF
+2263 
-2271 DLPTKK
+2271 
-2277 VQSTS
+2277 
-2282 KSYIPAREYY
+2282 IPAREYY

-2358 EPDLASNL
+2358 EPDLARDL

-2387 PTELKLNMKLWREW
+2387 PTELKLAIKVGRKW
-2401 DPSADN
+2401 DSSANDGN
-2407 GKGAWIQSDKSYID
+2407 GAWVERSYVD
-2421 FLNEVKKGISVNIEE
+2421 FLNDVKEGTVTANSEK

-2449 SLVFTAKGSTRDFLK
+2449 RLVFTAKEAILNILK
-2464 KEVYK
+2464 
-2469 NGVAASEFTL
+2469 
-2479 KVSKLGDDAKNYTIA
+2479 
-2494 DDTIPKSWTAFRPCI
+2494 
-2509 IVDGIVYMCESGN
+2509 
-2522 DKFNVSTDGSMTYR
+2522 
-2536 KVSQLGTTNKSLQYI
+2536 
-2551 SDSETKITD
+2551 
-2560 SQTYDDK
+2560 
-2567 MPGSTKREDR
+2567 
-2577 VPEEHPEKVDR
+2577 H
-2588 DKLVNDLIY
+2588 
-2597 YSLMNGNLVE
+2597 
-2607 ESTDKFKEDISIFK
+2607 
-2621 DSDLK
+2621 
-2626 DTIEDIKNELR
+2626 
-2637 EKGLIDKTG
+2637 
-2646 KKIC
+2646 

>member
-1 MSTNCYNPIKGIDDV
+1 MSTKCYNPIKGIDDV
-16 ISSKIQ
+16 IASKIQ
-22 GWNKYRVATLRGM
+22 GWNEYRVATLRGM
-35 YDESHPSPLDT
+35 YDESHSSPLDT
-46 SDLDKAVQE
+46 SDLDRAVQD

-61 NLGKVNAES
+61 DLGKMNAES
-70 IKTASFNL
+70 IKTTSSNL

-117 SLSRKVICN
+117 FLSRKVICN
-126 GFISNGK
+126 GFVSNGK

-150 EYYLEAVEEDDMD
+150 EYYSEAVEEGDMD

-182 RMRLRDTEELK
+182 RMRLRDTEELR
-193 LGNNIEYA
+193 LGDKIEYA

-234 QSAFGS
+234 HSAFGS

-275 THQSLIEILR
+275 AHQSLIEILR
-285 GVTSENQMIGLLR
+285 GVTSERQMIGLLR
-298 NASSSQSWLQPVI
+298 NASNSQTWLQPVI

-334 YSILLEEIKN
+334 YSILLEEVKN
-344 ELRTFK
+344 GLRTFK
-350 TLILNRVNISLS
+350 TLILNRVNNSLS

-368 ITLGKQVNPDT
+368 ITLGKQVNPNT

-393 QNLREIVAEY
+393 QSLRELVKEY
-403 FPSKNV
+403 FPSKSV
-409 SIVPKFYSNKETS
+409 SITPKFYNNKETS

-436 LGIDIDGNTLD
+436 LGIDIDGGTLD
-447 RIMSNGRDLHK
+447 KIMSSGRDLHK
-458 FTDAISELIEFGT
+458 FTDAISELVEFGT
-471 DKILNKSELESLNK
+471 DKILNKKELESLDK
-485 GNFSLSKSSFKDFIK
+485 GEYSLSNRSFKDFIR

-519 MLTIITKNREG
+519 MLSIVTKNREG

-539 KDKNGNNITL
+539 KDKNGNNVTL

-558 GDKMDRIASFVT
+558 GDKMDRIASFVS

-592 DNGTI
+592 DKDNGTI
-597 LNRWIK
+597 FNRWLR
-603 DLYESDLDE
+603 DLYESGLDE
-612 KSFATN
+612 KDFAAN
-618 FVFKR
+618 FGFKR

-643 MMTEYFSERQISPKN
+643 MMAEYFSERQKSP
-658 IKYIDEE
+658 
-665 EFNKSKNLKSFPKD
+665 
-679 QLYYV
+679 
-684 NGTNYYYKYNS
+684 NS
-695 IDSKGNNVWTK
+695 Q
-706 HIKDDYAYYPVFIL
+706 YAYYPVFIL

-732 RYSAKEILDG
+732 RYSAQEILDG

-757 KAANSKLKEEEYSP
+757 SAANTKLKEGGYSL
-771 IENFSNKE
+771 IENFSSKE
-779 DEYTILPFLN
+779 NEYTALPFLN

-826 VNIFKKNLNNL
+826 VDSFKTSLNNL
-837 GLLETKEVYNPN
+837 GLLETKEVYNPK

-855 QYIYFSQE
+855 QYVYFSQE
-863 VNGDKTI
+863 VNGNKSI
-870 DKVIADYYWNT
+870 DEVIADYYWNT

-925 FDGNLYSKDGIE
+925 FDGNLYSEDGIE

-949 ELSNPEFMTAI
+949 EVSNPEFMKAI
-960 KAKFGKNSPVY
+960 EAKFGKNSPVY

-1002 QEMENVYNAIKQ
+1002 QEMENVYNTIKQ

-1023 QIPSDKLAEIASMA
+1023 QIPSDKLTEIANMS

-1051 NYAVNNTDKLKIP
+1051 NLAVNSTDKLKIP

-1117 KASNAKELNDALDKA
+1117 KASNAQELSNALDKA

-1162 RKLIMTNVE
+1162 RKLIMANIK
-1171 MDDYHYENYVGGNK
+1171 MDDYHYENYVGGKK
-1185 VNLGGKYGDVRLNGR
+1185 VNLGGKYGEVRLNGR

-1211 ANILE
+1211 ANILK

-1244 ESMDNMLAYSLTGD
+1244 ESMDNMLAYSLIGD

-1275 AMLFSMFKKRVNK
+1275 AMLFSIFKKRVNK

-1307 EESGDLKYV
+1307 EESGDLHYV

-1345 VTLEFSDY
+1345 VALEFSDY

-1457 SNIKDVLKEAREED
+1457 PNIKDVLKEAREED
-1471 TESLDRLYK
+1471 TESLNRLYK

-1559 TLRELLFGSL
+1559 TLRELLFGNL

-1575 GTSTSKISGENISS
+1575 E
-1589 KGSEFA
+1589 
-1595 KKLTNVGNNL
+1595 
-1605 EVTYKGVTFRNA
+1605 
-1617 EHAYQTWKSGEFDN
+1617 
-1631 TAYNSINTWKPV
+1631 
-1643 GSKPVNKQINFQIM
+1643 
-1657 VDILTEKLKQHPELI
+1657 
-1672 EGIKERGGH
+1672 
-1681 EYIISSTHNV
+1681 
-1691 VGDKYW
+1691 
-1697 ESSGQNAFI
+1697 
-1706 KALAEAAINVGI
+1706 
-1718 SPINNNF
+1718 
-1725 IKSTVDFN
+1725 TVDFN

-1786 LMKEFTLKE
+1786 LMSEFTLKD

-1883 TADMAIREVVKNY
+1883 TADMAMREVVKNY

-1931 KNAMDNKSFKA
+1931 KNAMDNQSFKA

-1951 SQIQTVAGDV
+1951 SQIQTVAGDI
-1961 SQFVTSTKFTA
+1961 SQFVTSSKFTA

-2005 LSVNIKVTDTIDS
+2005 LSVNMKVTDIIDS

-2032 YLESLIENPLAYE
+2032 YLKSLIENPLAYE
-2045 QAMYDMNRRANSLLN
+2045 QAMYDMNRRAGMLLN
-2060 SYYPYETPSY
+2060 SYYPYNTPSY
-2070 RNARNRLASLTKNN
+2070 SGARNRLAELTKSN

-2106 EDSLFNGEI
+2106 EDSLFNGEM
-2115 PIPVD
+2115 
-2120 SINTPNLDTTVNS
+2120 
-2133 YTGNITPDANT
+2133 
-2144 IFVFGSNPEGRHGA
+2144 
-2158 GAAKIAREQFGAIY
+2158 
-2172 GQGEGL
+2172 
-2178 QGNAYALPTKDLR
+2178 PTKD
-2191 VTKNNGLRSISEAQ
+2191 G
-2205 IIENIKKLYEVA
+2205 
-2217 KQNPDKQFKIAY
+2217 
-2229 RNTDKASL
+2229 
-2237 NGYTGLEMIDMFL
+2237 
-2250 KAGSIPTNIVFSK
+2250 
-2263 EWIDTGKF
+2263 
-2271 DLPTKK
+2271 
-2277 VQSTS
+2277 
-2282 KSYIPAREYY
+2282 IPAREYY

-2358 EPDLASNL
+2358 EPDLARDL

-2380 LAFMNLA
+2380 LAFMNLT
-2387 PTELKLNMKLWREW
+2387 PTELKLAIKVGRKW
-2401 DPSADN
+2401 DSSANDGN
-2407 GKGAWIQSDKSYID
+2407 GAWVERSYVD
-2421 FLNEVKKGISVNIEE
+2421 FLNDVKEGTVTANSEK

-2449 SLVFTAKGSTRDFLK
+2449 RLVFTAKGSNLK
-2464 KEVYK
+2464 YLKTLVYK
-2469 NGVAASEFTL
+2469 NGEAVSNFTL
-2479 KVSKLGDDAKNYTIA
+2479 DVNKLGDDAKNYTIK
-2494 DDTIPKSWTAFRPCI
+2494 DSTLPKNCVAFRPCI
-2509 IVDGIVYMCESGN
+2509 VVDGITYICDSSN
-2522 DKFNVSTDGSMTYR
+2522 DKFNVSYDGSITYY
-2536 KVSQLGTTNKSLQYI
+2536 KVSQLGTTNKSLQYV
-2551 SDSETKITD
+2551 SDSESRLTD
-2560 SQTYDDK
+2560 NEQYDNNMEGNSSQEFIPENT
-2567 MPGSTKREDR
+2567 PNSFNREEAINQIIDYGIKNGEFMAEQVESIKEYLNSQSDVDLSDTVNAIR
-2577 VPEEHPEKVDR
+2577 NEIQNSGLTDNTGEKV
-2588 DKLVNDLIY
+2588 
-2597 YSLMNGNLVE
+2597 
-2607 ESTDKFKEDISIFK
+2607 
-2621 DSDLK
+2621 
-2626 DTIEDIKNELR
+2626 
-2637 EKGLIDKTG
+2637 
-2646 KKIC
+2646 C

>member
-1 MSTNCYNPIKGIDDV
+1 MSTKCYNPIKGIDDV
-16 ISSKIQ
+16 IASKIQ
-22 GWNKYRVATLRGM
+22 GWNEYRVATLRGM
-35 YDESHPSPLDT
+35 YDESHSSPLDT
-46 SDLDKAVQE
+46 SDLDRAVQD

-61 NLGKVNAES
+61 DLGKMNAES
-70 IKTASFNL
+70 IKTTSSNL

-117 SLSRKVICN
+117 FLSRKVICN
-126 GFISNGK
+126 GFVSNGK

-150 EYYLEAVEEDDMD
+150 EYYSEAVEEGDMD

-182 RMRLRDTEELK
+182 RMRLRDTEELR
-193 LGNNIEYA
+193 LGDKIEYA

-214 SELYDASESKRE
+214 SELYDASESRRE

-234 QSAFGS
+234 HSAFGS

-275 THQSLIEILR
+275 AHQSLIEILR
-285 GVTSENQMIGLLR
+285 GVTSERQMIGLLR
-298 NASSSQSWLQPVI
+298 NASNSQTWLQPVI

-334 YSILLEEIKN
+334 YSILLEEVKN
-344 ELRTFK
+344 GLRTFK
-350 TLILNRVNISLS
+350 TLILNRVNNSLS

-368 ITLGKQVNPDT
+368 ITLGKQVNPNT

-393 QNLREIVAEY
+393 QSLRELVKEY
-403 FPSKNV
+403 FPSKSV
-409 SIVPKFYSNKETS
+409 SITPKFYNNKETS

-436 LGIDIDGNTLD
+436 LGIDIDGGTLD
-447 RIMSNGRDLHK
+447 KIMSSGRDLHK
-458 FTDAISELIEFGT
+458 FTDAISELVEFGT
-471 DKILNKSELESLNK
+471 DKILNKKELESLDK
-485 GNFSLSKSSFKDFIK
+485 GEYSLSNRSFKDFIR

-519 MLTIITKNREG
+519 MLSIVTKNREG

-539 KDKNGNNITL
+539 KDKNGNNVTL

-558 GDKMDRIASFVT
+558 GDKMDRIASFVS

-592 DNGTI
+592 DKDNGTI
-597 LNRWIK
+597 FNRWLR
-603 DLYESDLDE
+603 DLYESGLDE
-612 KSFATN
+612 KDFAAN
-618 FVFKR
+618 FGFKR

-643 MMTEYFSERQISPKN
+643 MMAEYFSERQKSP
-658 IKYIDEE
+658 
-665 EFNKSKNLKSFPKD
+665 
-679 QLYYV
+679 
-684 NGTNYYYKYNS
+684 NS
-695 IDSKGNNVWTK
+695 Q
-706 HIKDDYAYYPVFIL
+706 YAYYPVFIL

-732 RYSAKEILDG
+732 RYSAQEILDG

-757 KAANSKLKEEEYSP
+757 SAANTKLKEGGYSL
-771 IENFSNKE
+771 IENFSSKE
-779 DEYTILPFLN
+779 NEYTALPFLN

-826 VNIFKKNLNNL
+826 VNSFKTSLNNL
-837 GLLETKEVYNPN
+837 GLLETKEVYNPK

-855 QYIYFSQE
+855 QYVYFSQE
-863 VNGDKTI
+863 VNGNKSI
-870 DKVIADYYWNT
+870 DEVIADYYWNT

-925 FDGNLYSKDGIE
+925 FDGNLYGEDGIE

-949 ELSNPEFMTAI
+949 EVSNPEFMKAI
-960 KAKFGKNSPVY
+960 EAKFGKNSPVY

-1002 QEMENVYNAIKQ
+1002 QEMENVYNTIKQ

-1023 QIPSDKLAEIASMA
+1023 QIPSDKLTEIANMS

-1051 NYAVNNTDKLKIP
+1051 NLAVNSTDKLKIP

-1117 KASNAKELNDALDKA
+1117 KASNAQELSNALDKA

-1162 RKLIMTNVE
+1162 RKLIMANIK
-1171 MDDYHYENYVGGNK
+1171 MDDYHYENYVGGKK
-1185 VNLGGKYGDVRLNGR
+1185 VNLGGKYGEVRLNGR

-1211 ANILE
+1211 ANILK

-1275 AMLFSMFKKRVNK
+1275 AMLFSIFKKRVNK

-1307 EESGDLKYV
+1307 EESGDLHYV

-1345 VTLEFSDY
+1345 VALEFSDY

-1380 LAYRIPTERDY
+1380 PAYRIPTERDY

-1457 SNIKDVLKEAREED
+1457 PNIKDVLKEAREED
-1471 TESLDRLYK
+1471 TESLNRLYK

-1515 PLDNTRAARNNM
+1515 SLDNTRAARNNM

-1559 TLRELLFGSL
+1559 TLRELLFGNL

-1575 GTSTSKISGENISS
+1575 E
-1589 KGSEFA
+1589 
-1595 KKLTNVGNNL
+1595 
-1605 EVTYKGVTFRNA
+1605 
-1617 EHAYQTWKSGEFDN
+1617 
-1631 TAYNSINTWKPV
+1631 
-1643 GSKPVNKQINFQIM
+1643 
-1657 VDILTEKLKQHPELI
+1657 
-1672 EGIKERGGH
+1672 
-1681 EYIISSTHNV
+1681 
-1691 VGDKYW
+1691 
-1697 ESSGQNAFI
+1697 
-1706 KALAEAAINVGI
+1706 
-1718 SPINNNF
+1718 
-1725 IKSTVDFN
+1725 TVDFN

-1786 LMKEFTLKE
+1786 LMSEFTLKD

-1883 TADMAIREVVKNY
+1883 TADMAMREVVKNY

-1931 KNAMDNKSFKA
+1931 KNAMDNQSFKA

-1951 SQIQTVAGDV
+1951 SQIQTVAGDI
-1961 SQFVTSTKFTA
+1961 SQFVTSSKFTA

-2005 LSVNIKVTDTIDS
+2005 LSVNMKVTDIIDS

-2032 YLESLIENPLAYE
+2032 YLKSLIENPLAYE
-2045 QAMYDMNRRANSLLN
+2045 QAMYDMNRRAGMLLN
-2060 SYYPYETPSY
+2060 SYYPYNTPSY
-2070 RNARNRLASLTKNN
+2070 SGARNRLAELTKSN

-2106 EDSLFNGEI
+2106 EDSLFNGEM
-2115 PIPVD
+2115 
-2120 SINTPNLDTTVNS
+2120 
-2133 YTGNITPDANT
+2133 
-2144 IFVFGSNPEGRHGA
+2144 
-2158 GAAKIAREQFGAIY
+2158 
-2172 GQGEGL
+2172 
-2178 QGNAYALPTKDLR
+2178 PTKD
-2191 VTKNNGLRSISEAQ
+2191 G
-2205 IIENIKKLYEVA
+2205 
-2217 KQNPDKQFKIAY
+2217 
-2229 RNTDKASL
+2229 
-2237 NGYTGLEMIDMFL
+2237 
-2250 KAGSIPTNIVFSK
+2250 
-2263 EWIDTGKF
+2263 
-2271 DLPTKK
+2271 
-2277 VQSTS
+2277 
-2282 KSYIPAREYY
+2282 IPAREYY

-2358 EPDLASNL
+2358 EPDLARDL

-2387 PTELKLNMKLWREW
+2387 PTELKLAIKVGRKW
-2401 DPSADN
+2401 DSSANDGN
-2407 GKGAWIQSDKSYID
+2407 GAWVERSYVD
-2421 FLNEVKKGISVNIEE
+2421 FLNDVKEGTVTANSEK

-2449 SLVFTAKGSTRDFLK
+2449 RLVFTAKGSNLK
-2464 KEVYK
+2464 YLKTLVYK
-2469 NGVAASEFTL
+2469 NGEAVSNFTL
-2479 KVSKLGDDAKNYTIA
+2479 DVNKLGDDAKNYTIK
-2494 DDTIPKSWTAFRPCI
+2494 DSTLPKNCVAFRPCI
-2509 IVDGIVYMCESGN
+2509 VVDGITYICDSSN
-2522 DKFNVSTDGSMTYR
+2522 DKFNVSYDGSITYY
-2536 KVSQLGTTNKSLQYI
+2536 KVSQLGTTNKSLQYV
-2551 SDSETKITD
+2551 SDSESRLTD
-2560 SQTYDDK
+2560 NEQYDNNMEGNSSQEFIPENT
-2567 MPGSTKREDR
+2567 PNSFNREEAINQIIDYGIKNGEFMAEQVESIKEYLNSQSDVDLSDTVNAIR
-2577 VPEEHPEKVDR
+2577 NEIQNSGLTDNTGEKV
-2588 DKLVNDLIY
+2588 
-2597 YSLMNGNLVE
+2597 
-2607 ESTDKFKEDISIFK
+2607 
-2621 DSDLK
+2621 
-2626 DTIEDIKNELR
+2626 
-2637 EKGLIDKTG
+2637 
-2646 KKIC
+2646 C

>member
-1 MSTNCYNPIKGIDDV
+1 MSTKCYNPIKGIDDV
-16 ISSKIQ
+16 IASKIQ
-22 GWNKYRVATLRGM
+22 GWNEYRVATLRGM
-35 YDESHPSPLDT
+35 YDESHSSPLDT
-46 SDLDKAVQE
+46 SDLDRAVQD

-61 NLGKVNAES
+61 DLGKMNAES
-70 IKTASFNL
+70 IKTTSSNL

-117 SLSRKVICN
+117 FLSRKVICN
-126 GFISNGK
+126 GFVSNGK

-150 EYYLEAVEEDDMD
+150 EYYSEAVEEGDMD

-182 RMRLRDTEELK
+182 RMRLRDTEELR
-193 LGNNIEYA
+193 LGDKIEYA

-234 QSAFGS
+234 HSAFGS

-275 THQSLIEILR
+275 AHQSLIEILR
-285 GVTSENQMIGLLR
+285 GVTSERQMIGLLR
-298 NASSSQSWLQPVI
+298 NASNSQTWLQPVI

-334 YSILLEEIKN
+334 YSILLEEVKN
-344 ELRTFK
+344 GLRTFK
-350 TLILNRVNISLS
+350 TLILNRVNNSLS

-368 ITLGKQVNPDT
+368 ITLGKQVNPNT

-393 QNLREIVAEY
+393 QSLRELVKEY
-403 FPSKNV
+403 FPSKSV
-409 SIVPKFYSNKETS
+409 SITPKFYNNKETS

-436 LGIDIDGNTLD
+436 LGIDIDGGTLD
-447 RIMSNGRDLHK
+447 KIMSSGRDLHK
-458 FTDAISELIEFGT
+458 FTDAISELVEFGT
-471 DKILNKSELESLNK
+471 DKILNKKELESLDK
-485 GNFSLSKSSFKDFIK
+485 GEYSLSNRSFKDFIR

-519 MLTIITKNREG
+519 MLSIVTKNREG

-539 KDKNGNNITL
+539 KDKNGNNVTL

-558 GDKMDRIASFVT
+558 GDKMDRIASFVS

-592 DNGTI
+592 DKDNGTI
-597 LNRWIK
+597 FNRWLR
-603 DLYESDLDE
+603 DLYESGLDE
-612 KSFATN
+612 KDFAAN
-618 FVFKR
+618 FGFKR

-643 MMTEYFSERQISPKN
+643 MMAEYFSERQKSP
-658 IKYIDEE
+658 
-665 EFNKSKNLKSFPKD
+665 
-679 QLYYV
+679 
-684 NGTNYYYKYNS
+684 NS
-695 IDSKGNNVWTK
+695 Q
-706 HIKDDYAYYPVFIL
+706 YAYYPVFIL

-732 RYSAKEILDG
+732 RYSAQEILDG

-757 KAANSKLKEEEYSP
+757 SAANTKLKEGGYSL
-771 IENFSNKE
+771 IENFSSKE
-779 DEYTILPFLN
+779 NEYTALPFLN

-826 VNIFKKNLNNL
+826 VNSFKTSLNNL
-837 GLLETKEVYNPN
+837 GLLETKEVYNPK

-855 QYIYFSQE
+855 QYVYFSQE
-863 VNGDKTI
+863 VNGNKSI
-870 DKVIADYYWNT
+870 DEVIADYYWNT

-925 FDGNLYSKDGIE
+925 FDGNLYSEDGIE

-949 ELSNPEFMTAI
+949 EVSNPEFMKAI
-960 KAKFGKNSPVY
+960 EAKFGKNSPVY

-1002 QEMENVYNAIKQ
+1002 QEMENVYNTIKQ

-1023 QIPSDKLAEIASMA
+1023 QIPSDKLTEIANMS

-1051 NYAVNNTDKLKIP
+1051 NLAVNSTDKLKIP

-1117 KASNAKELNDALDKA
+1117 KASNAQELSNALDKA

-1162 RKLIMTNVE
+1162 RKLIMANIK
-1171 MDDYHYENYVGGNK
+1171 MDDYHYENYVGGKK
-1185 VNLGGKYGDVRLNGR
+1185 VNLGGKYGEVRLNGR

-1211 ANILE
+1211 ANILK

-1275 AMLFSMFKKRVNK
+1275 AMLFSIFKKRVNK

-1307 EESGDLKYV
+1307 EESGDLHYV

-1345 VTLEFSDY
+1345 VALEFSDY

-1457 SNIKDVLKEAREED
+1457 PNIKDVLKEAREED
-1471 TESLDRLYK
+1471 TESLNRLYK

-1559 TLRELLFGSL
+1559 TLRELLFGNL

-1575 GTSTSKISGENISS
+1575 E
-1589 KGSEFA
+1589 
-1595 KKLTNVGNNL
+1595 
-1605 EVTYKGVTFRNA
+1605 
-1617 EHAYQTWKSGEFDN
+1617 
-1631 TAYNSINTWKPV
+1631 
-1643 GSKPVNKQINFQIM
+1643 
-1657 VDILTEKLKQHPELI
+1657 
-1672 EGIKERGGH
+1672 
-1681 EYIISSTHNV
+1681 
-1691 VGDKYW
+1691 
-1697 ESSGQNAFI
+1697 
-1706 KALAEAAINVGI
+1706 
-1718 SPINNNF
+1718 
-1725 IKSTVDFN
+1725 TVDFN

-1786 LMKEFTLKE
+1786 LMSEFTLKD

-1883 TADMAIREVVKNY
+1883 TADMAMREVVKNY

-1931 KNAMDNKSFKA
+1931 KNAMDNQSFKA

-1951 SQIQTVAGDV
+1951 SQIQTVAGDI
-1961 SQFVTSTKFTA
+1961 SQFVTSSKFTA

-2005 LSVNIKVTDTIDS
+2005 LSVNMKVTDIIDS

-2045 QAMYDMNRRANSLLN
+2045 QAMYDMNRRAGMLLN
-2060 SYYPYETPSY
+2060 SYYPYNTPSY
-2070 RNARNRLASLTKNN
+2070 SGARNRLAELTKSN

-2106 EDSLFNGEI
+2106 EDSLFNGEM
-2115 PIPVD
+2115 
-2120 SINTPNLDTTVNS
+2120 
-2133 YTGNITPDANT
+2133 
-2144 IFVFGSNPEGRHGA
+2144 
-2158 GAAKIAREQFGAIY
+2158 
-2172 GQGEGL
+2172 
-2178 QGNAYALPTKDLR
+2178 PTKD
-2191 VTKNNGLRSISEAQ
+2191 G
-2205 IIENIKKLYEVA
+2205 
-2217 KQNPDKQFKIAY
+2217 
-2229 RNTDKASL
+2229 
-2237 NGYTGLEMIDMFL
+2237 
-2250 KAGSIPTNIVFSK
+2250 
-2263 EWIDTGKF
+2263 
-2271 DLPTKK
+2271 
-2277 VQSTS
+2277 
-2282 KSYIPAREYY
+2282 IPAREYY

-2358 EPDLASNL
+2358 EPDLARDL

-2387 PTELKLNMKLWREW
+2387 PTELKLAIKVGRKW
-2401 DPSADN
+2401 DSSANDGN
-2407 GKGAWIQSDKSYID
+2407 GAWVERSYVD
-2421 FLNEVKKGISVNIEE
+2421 FLNDVKEGTVTANSEK
-2436 FAKQYILNHLDNR
+2436 FAKQYILNHLDNKR
-2449 SLVFTAKGSTRDFLK
+2449 LVLTAKGSIYKLIKDD
-2464 KEVYK
+2464 VYK
-2469 NGVAASEFTL
+2469 NNETVSSFTL
-2479 KVSKLGDDAKNYTIA
+2479 NGGKLGDDAKYFTIK
-2494 DDTIPKSWTAFRPCI
+2494 DSSLPKNVIAFRPCI
-2509 IVDGIVYMCESGN
+2509 VIDGVIYMCESGN
-2522 DKFNVSTDGSMTYR
+2522 DKFNVSYDGSITYY
-2536 KVSQLGTTNKSLQYI
+2536 KVSQLGTTNKSLQYV
-2551 SDSETKITD
+2551 SDSESKMKDTESYD
-2560 SQTYDDK
+2560 SNIS
-2567 MPGSTKREDR
+2567 GSTKKEDLI
-2577 VPEEHPEKVDR
+2577 PEQNPEKFNR
-2588 DKLVNDLIY
+2588 EELINKLIL
-2597 YSLMNGNLVE
+2597 YSLKNGNLVSE
-2607 ESTDKFKEDISIFK
+2607 DVDKFKKDISTLNN
-2621 DSDLK
+2621 SDLIE
-2626 DTIEDIKNELR
+2626 TINDIRVELK
-2637 EKGLIDKTG
+2637 EKGLIDNSG
-2646 KKIC
+2646 NLVC

>member
-1 MSTNCYNPIKGIDDV
+1 MSTKCYNPIKGIDDV
-16 ISSKIQ
+16 IASKIQ
-22 GWNKYRVATLRGM
+22 GWNEYRVATLRGM
-35 YDESHPSPLDT
+35 YDESHSSPLDT
-46 SDLDKAVQE
+46 SDLDRAVQD

-61 NLGKVNAES
+61 DLGKMNAES
-70 IKTASFNL
+70 IKTTSSNL

-117 SLSRKVICN
+117 FLSRKVICN
-126 GFISNGK
+126 GFVSNGK

-150 EYYLEAVEEDDMD
+150 EYYSEAVEEGDMD

-182 RMRLRDTEELK
+182 RMRLRDTEELR
-193 LGNNIEYA
+193 LGDKIEYA

-234 QSAFGS
+234 HSAFGS

-275 THQSLIEILR
+275 AHQSLIEILR
-285 GVTSENQMIGLLR
+285 GVTSERQMIGLLR
-298 NASSSQSWLQPVI
+298 NASNSQTWLQPVI

-334 YSILLEEIKN
+334 YSILLEEVKN
-344 ELRTFK
+344 GLRTFK
-350 TLILNRVNISLS
+350 TLILNRVNNSLS

-368 ITLGKQVNPDT
+368 ITLGKQVNPNT

-393 QNLREIVAEY
+393 QSLRELVKEY
-403 FPSKNV
+403 FPSKSV
-409 SIVPKFYSNKETS
+409 SITPKFYNNKETS

-436 LGIDIDGNTLD
+436 LGIDIDGGTLD
-447 RIMSNGRDLHK
+447 KIMSSGRDLHK
-458 FTDAISELIEFGT
+458 FTDAISELVEFGT
-471 DKILNKSELESLNK
+471 DKILNKKELESLDK
-485 GNFSLSKSSFKDFIK
+485 GEYSLSNRSFKDFIR

-519 MLTIITKNREG
+519 MLSIVTKNREG

-539 KDKNGNNITL
+539 KDKNGNNVTL

-558 GDKMDRIASFVT
+558 GDKMDRIASFVS

-592 DNGTI
+592 DKDNGTI
-597 LNRWIK
+597 FNRWLR
-603 DLYESDLDE
+603 DLYESGLDE
-612 KSFATN
+612 KDFAAN
-618 FVFKR
+618 FGFKR

-643 MMTEYFSERQISPKN
+643 MMAEYFSERQKSP
-658 IKYIDEE
+658 
-665 EFNKSKNLKSFPKD
+665 
-679 QLYYV
+679 
-684 NGTNYYYKYNS
+684 NS
-695 IDSKGNNVWTK
+695 Q
-706 HIKDDYAYYPVFIL
+706 YAYYPVFIL

-732 RYSAKEILDG
+732 RYSAQEILDG

-757 KAANSKLKEEEYSP
+757 SAANTKLKEGGYSL
-771 IENFSNKE
+771 IENFSSKE
-779 DEYTILPFLN
+779 NEYTALPFLN

-826 VNIFKKNLNNL
+826 VNSFKTSLNNL
-837 GLLETKEVYNPN
+837 GLLETKEVYNPM

-855 QYIYFSQE
+855 QYVYFSQE
-863 VNGDKTI
+863 VNGNKSI
-870 DKVIADYYWNT
+870 DEVIADYYWNT

-925 FDGNLYSKDGIE
+925 FDGNLYSEDGIE

-949 ELSNPEFMTAI
+949 EVSNPEFMKAI
-960 KAKFGKNSPVY
+960 EAKFGKNSPVY

-1002 QEMENVYNAIKQ
+1002 QEMENVYNTIKQ

-1023 QIPSDKLAEIASMA
+1023 QIPSDKLTEIANMS

-1051 NYAVNNTDKLKIP
+1051 NLAVNSTDKLKIP

-1117 KASNAKELNDALDKA
+1117 KASNAQELSNALDKA

-1162 RKLIMTNVE
+1162 RKLIMANIK
-1171 MDDYHYENYVGGNK
+1171 MDDYHYENYVGGKK
-1185 VNLGGKYGDVRLNGR
+1185 VNLGGKYGEVRLNGR

-1211 ANILE
+1211 ANILK

-1275 AMLFSMFKKRVNK
+1275 AMLFSIFKKRVNK

-1307 EESGDLKYV
+1307 EESGDLHYV

-1345 VTLEFSDY
+1345 VALEFSDY

-1457 SNIKDVLKEAREED
+1457 PNIKDVLKEAREED
-1471 TESLDRLYK
+1471 TESLNRLYK

-1515 PLDNTRAARNNM
+1515 SLDNTRAARNNM

-1559 TLRELLFGSL
+1559 TLRELLFGNL

-1575 GTSTSKISGENISS
+1575 E
-1589 KGSEFA
+1589 
-1595 KKLTNVGNNL
+1595 
-1605 EVTYKGVTFRNA
+1605 
-1617 EHAYQTWKSGEFDN
+1617 
-1631 TAYNSINTWKPV
+1631 
-1643 GSKPVNKQINFQIM
+1643 
-1657 VDILTEKLKQHPELI
+1657 
-1672 EGIKERGGH
+1672 
-1681 EYIISSTHNV
+1681 
-1691 VGDKYW
+1691 
-1697 ESSGQNAFI
+1697 
-1706 KALAEAAINVGI
+1706 
-1718 SPINNNF
+1718 
-1725 IKSTVDFN
+1725 TVDFN

-1786 LMKEFTLKE
+1786 LMSEFTLKD

-1883 TADMAIREVVKNY
+1883 TADMAMREVVKNY

-1931 KNAMDNKSFKA
+1931 KNAMDNQSFKA

-1951 SQIQTVAGDV
+1951 SQIQTVAGDI
-1961 SQFVTSTKFTA
+1961 SQFVTSSKFTA

-2005 LSVNIKVTDTIDS
+2005 LSVNMKVTDIIDS

-2032 YLESLIENPLAYE
+2032 YLKSLIENPLAYE
-2045 QAMYDMNRRANSLLN
+2045 QAMYDMNRRAGMLLN
-2060 SYYPYETPSY
+2060 SYYPYNTPSY
-2070 RNARNRLASLTKNN
+2070 SGARNRLAELTKSN

-2106 EDSLFNGEI
+2106 EDSLFNGEM
-2115 PIPVD
+2115 
-2120 SINTPNLDTTVNS
+2120 
-2133 YTGNITPDANT
+2133 
-2144 IFVFGSNPEGRHGA
+2144 
-2158 GAAKIAREQFGAIY
+2158 
-2172 GQGEGL
+2172 
-2178 QGNAYALPTKDLR
+2178 PTKD
-2191 VTKNNGLRSISEAQ
+2191 G
-2205 IIENIKKLYEVA
+2205 
-2217 KQNPDKQFKIAY
+2217 
-2229 RNTDKASL
+2229 
-2237 NGYTGLEMIDMFL
+2237 
-2250 KAGSIPTNIVFSK
+2250 
-2263 EWIDTGKF
+2263 
-2271 DLPTKK
+2271 
-2277 VQSTS
+2277 
-2282 KSYIPAREYY
+2282 IPAREYY

-2358 EPDLASNL
+2358 EPDLARDL

-2387 PTELKLNMKLWREW
+2387 PTELKLAIKVGRKW
-2401 DPSADN
+2401 DSSANDGN
-2407 GKGAWIQSDKSYID
+2407 GAWVERSYVD
-2421 FLNEVKKGISVNIEE
+2421 FLNDVKEGTVTANSEK

-2449 SLVFTAKGSTRDFLK
+2449 RLVFTAKGSNLK
-2464 KEVYK
+2464 YLKTLVYK
-2469 NGVAASEFTL
+2469 NGEAVSNFTL
-2479 KVSKLGDDAKNYTIA
+2479 DVNKLGDDAKNYTIK
-2494 DDTIPKSWTAFRPCI
+2494 DSTLPKNCVAFRPCI
-2509 IVDGIVYMCESGN
+2509 VVDGITYICDSSN
-2522 DKFNVSTDGSMTYR
+2522 DKFNVSYDGSITYY
-2536 KVSQLGTTNKSLQYI
+2536 KVSQLGTTNKSLQYV
-2551 SDSETKITD
+2551 SDSESRLTD
-2560 SQTYDDK
+2560 NEQYDNNMEGNSSQEFIPENT
-2567 MPGSTKREDR
+2567 PNSFNREEAINQIIDYGIKNGEFMAEQVESIKEYLNSQSDVDLSDTVNAIR
-2577 VPEEHPEKVDR
+2577 NEIQNSGLTDNTGEKV
-2588 DKLVNDLIY
+2588 
-2597 YSLMNGNLVE
+2597 
-2607 ESTDKFKEDISIFK
+2607 
-2621 DSDLK
+2621 
-2626 DTIEDIKNELR
+2626 
-2637 EKGLIDKTG
+2637 
-2646 KKIC
+2646 C

>member
-1 MSTNCYNPIKGIDDV
+1 MSTKCYNPIKGIDD
-16 ISSKIQ
+16 IIASKIQ
-22 GWNKYRVATLRGM
+22 GWNEYRVATLRGM
-35 YDESHPSPLDT
+35 YDESHSSPLDT
-46 SDLDKAVQE
+46 SDLDRAVQD

-61 NLGKVNAES
+61 DLGKMNAES
-70 IKTASFNL
+70 IKTTSSNL
-78 SESYQKLKESFSAE
+78 SESYQRLKESFSAE

-117 SLSRKVICN
+117 FLSRKVICN
-126 GFISNGK
+126 GFVSNGK

-150 EYYLEAVEEDDMD
+150 EYYSEAVEEGDMD

-182 RMRLRDTEELK
+182 RMRLRDTEELR
-193 LGNNIEYA
+193 LGDKIEYA

-234 QSAFGS
+234 HSAFGS

-275 THQSLIEILR
+275 AHQSLIEILR
-285 GVTSENQMIGLLR
+285 GVTSERQMIGLLR
-298 NASSSQSWLQPVI
+298 NASNSQTWLQPVI

-334 YSILLEEIKN
+334 YSILLEEVKN
-344 ELRTFK
+344 GLRTFK
-350 TLILNRVNISLS
+350 TLILNRVNNSLS

-368 ITLGKQVNPDT
+368 ITLGKQVNPNT

-393 QNLREIVAEY
+393 QSLRELVKEY
-403 FPSKNV
+403 FPSKSV
-409 SIVPKFYSNKETS
+409 SITPKFYNNKETS

-436 LGIDIDGNTLD
+436 LGIDIDGGTLD
-447 RIMSNGRDLHK
+447 KIMSSGRDLHK
-458 FTDAISELIEFGT
+458 FTDAISELVEFGT
-471 DKILNKSELESLNK
+471 DKILNKKELESLDK
-485 GNFSLSKSSFKDFIK
+485 GEYSLSNRSFKDFIR

-519 MLTIITKNREG
+519 MLSIVTKNREG

-539 KDKNGNNITL
+539 KDKNGNNVTL

-558 GDKMDRIASFVT
+558 GDKMDRIASFVS

-592 DNGTI
+592 DKDNGTI
-597 LNRWIK
+597 FNRWLR
-603 DLYESDLDE
+603 DLYESGLDE
-612 KSFATN
+612 KDFAAN
-618 FVFKR
+618 FGFKR

-643 MMTEYFSERQISPKN
+643 MMAEYFSERQKSP
-658 IKYIDEE
+658 
-665 EFNKSKNLKSFPKD
+665 
-679 QLYYV
+679 
-684 NGTNYYYKYNS
+684 NS
-695 IDSKGNNVWTK
+695 Q
-706 HIKDDYAYYPVFIL
+706 YAYYPVFIL

-732 RYSAKEILDG
+732 RYSAQEILDG

-757 KAANSKLKEEEYSP
+757 SAANTKLKEGGYSL
-771 IENFSNKE
+771 IENFSSKE
-779 DEYTILPFLN
+779 NEYTALPFLN

-826 VNIFKKNLNNL
+826 VNSFKTSLNNL
-837 GLLETKEVYNPN
+837 GLLETKEVYNPK

-855 QYIYFSQE
+855 QYVYFSQE
-863 VNGDKTI
+863 VNGNKSI
-870 DKVIADYYWNT
+870 DEVIADYYWNT

-925 FDGNLYSKDGIE
+925 FDGNLYSEDGIE

-949 ELSNPEFMTAI
+949 EVSNPEFMKAI
-960 KAKFGKNSPVY
+960 EAKFGKNSPVY

-1002 QEMENVYNAIKQ
+1002 QEMENVYNTIKQ

-1023 QIPSDKLAEIASMA
+1023 QIPSDKLTEIANMS

-1051 NYAVNNTDKLKIP
+1051 NLAVNSTDKLKIP

-1117 KASNAKELNDALDKA
+1117 KASNAQELSNALDKA

-1162 RKLIMTNVE
+1162 RKLIMANIK
-1171 MDDYHYENYVGGNK
+1171 MDDYHYENYVGGKK
-1185 VNLGGKYGDVRLNGR
+1185 VNLGGKYGEVRLNGR

-1211 ANILE
+1211 ANILK

-1275 AMLFSMFKKRVNK
+1275 AMLFSIFKKSVNK

-1307 EESGDLKYV
+1307 EESGDLHYV

-1345 VTLEFSDY
+1345 VALEFSDY

-1471 TESLDRLYK
+1471 TESLNRLYK
-1480 YWDKAGLPYSYKEA
+1480 YWDKVGLPYSYKEA

-1559 TLRELLFGSL
+1559 TLRELLFGNL

-1575 GTSTSKISGENISS
+1575 E
-1589 KGSEFA
+1589 
-1595 KKLTNVGNNL
+1595 
-1605 EVTYKGVTFRNA
+1605 
-1617 EHAYQTWKSGEFDN
+1617 
-1631 TAYNSINTWKPV
+1631 
-1643 GSKPVNKQINFQIM
+1643 
-1657 VDILTEKLKQHPELI
+1657 
-1672 EGIKERGGH
+1672 
-1681 EYIISSTHNV
+1681 
-1691 VGDKYW
+1691 
-1697 ESSGQNAFI
+1697 
-1706 KALAEAAINVGI
+1706 
-1718 SPINNNF
+1718 
-1725 IKSTVDFN
+1725 TVDFN

-1786 LMKEFTLKE
+1786 LMSEFTLKD

-1883 TADMAIREVVKNY
+1883 TADMAMREVVKNY

-1931 KNAMDNKSFKA
+1931 KNAMDNQSFKA

-1951 SQIQTVAGDV
+1951 SQIQTVAGDI
-1961 SQFVTSTKFTA
+1961 SQFVTSSKFTA

-2005 LSVNIKVTDTIDS
+2005 LSVNMKVTDIIDS

-2032 YLESLIENPLAYE
+2032 YLKSLIENPLAYE
-2045 QAMYDMNRRANSLLN
+2045 QAMYDMNRRAGMLLN
-2060 SYYPYETPSY
+2060 SYYPYNTPSY
-2070 RNARNRLASLTKNN
+2070 SGARNRLAELTKSN

-2106 EDSLFNGEI
+2106 EDSLFNGEM
-2115 PIPVD
+2115 
-2120 SINTPNLDTTVNS
+2120 
-2133 YTGNITPDANT
+2133 
-2144 IFVFGSNPEGRHGA
+2144 
-2158 GAAKIAREQFGAIY
+2158 
-2172 GQGEGL
+2172 
-2178 QGNAYALPTKDLR
+2178 PTKD
-2191 VTKNNGLRSISEAQ
+2191 G
-2205 IIENIKKLYEVA
+2205 
-2217 KQNPDKQFKIAY
+2217 
-2229 RNTDKASL
+2229 
-2237 NGYTGLEMIDMFL
+2237 
-2250 KAGSIPTNIVFSK
+2250 
-2263 EWIDTGKF
+2263 
-2271 DLPTKK
+2271 
-2277 VQSTS
+2277 
-2282 KSYIPAREYY
+2282 IPAREYY

-2358 EPDLASNL
+2358 EPDLARDL

-2387 PTELKLNMKLWREW
+2387 PTELKLAIKVGRKW
-2401 DPSADN
+2401 DSSANDGN
-2407 GKGAWIQSDKSYID
+2407 GAWVERSYVG
-2421 FLNEVKKGISVNIEE
+2421 FLNDVKEGTVTANSEK

-2449 SLVFTAKGSTRDFLK
+2449 RLVFTAKGSNLK
-2464 KEVYK
+2464 YLKTLVYK
-2469 NGVAASEFTL
+2469 NSEAVSNFTL
-2479 KVSKLGDDAKNYTIA
+2479 DVNKLGDDAKNYTIK
-2494 DDTIPKSWTAFRPCI
+2494 DSTLPKNCVAFRPCI
-2509 IVDGIVYMCESGN
+2509 VVDGITYICDSSN
-2522 DKFNVSTDGSMTYR
+2522 DKFNVSYDGSITYY
-2536 KVSQLGTTNKSLQYI
+2536 KVSQLGTTNKSLQYV
-2551 SDSETKITD
+2551 SDSESRLTD
-2560 SQTYDDK
+2560 NEQYDNNMEGNSSQEFIPENT
-2567 MPGSTKREDR
+2567 PNSFNREEAINQIIDYGIKNGEFMAEQVESIKEYLNSQSDVDLSDTVNAIR
-2577 VPEEHPEKVDR
+2577 NEIQNSGLTDNTGEKV
-2588 DKLVNDLIY
+2588 
-2597 YSLMNGNLVE
+2597 
-2607 ESTDKFKEDISIFK
+2607 
-2621 DSDLK
+2621 
-2626 DTIEDIKNELR
+2626 
-2637 EKGLIDKTG
+2637 
-2646 KKIC
+2646 C

>member
-1 MSTNCYNPIKGIDDV
+1 MSTKCYNPIKGIDDV
-16 ISSKIQ
+16 IASKIQ
-22 GWNKYRVATLRGM
+22 GWNEYRVATLRGM
-35 YDESHPSPLDT
+35 YDESHSSPLDT
-46 SDLDKAVQE
+46 SDLDKAVQD

-61 NLGKVNAES
+61 DLGKMNAES
-70 IKTASFNL
+70 IKTTSSNL

-117 SLSRKVICN
+117 FLSRKVICN
-126 GFISNGK
+126 GFVSNGK

-150 EYYLEAVEEDDMD
+150 EYYSEAVEEGDMD

-182 RMRLRDTEELK
+182 RMRLRDTEELR
-193 LGNNIEYA
+193 LGDKIEYA

-234 QSAFGS
+234 HSAFGS

-275 THQSLIEILR
+275 AHQSLIEILR
-285 GVTSENQMIGLLR
+285 GVTSERQMIGLLR
-298 NASSSQSWLQPVI
+298 NASNSQTWLQPVI

-334 YSILLEEIKN
+334 YSILLEEVKN
-344 ELRTFK
+344 GLRTFK
-350 TLILNRVNISLS
+350 TLILNRVNNSLS

-368 ITLGKQVNPDT
+368 ITLGKQVNPNT

-393 QNLREIVAEY
+393 QSLRELVKEY
-403 FPSKNV
+403 FPSKSV
-409 SIVPKFYSNKETS
+409 SITPKFYNNKETS
-422 WQEKKRVLIKITEA
+422 WQEKKRVLTKITEA
-436 LGIDIDGNTLD
+436 LGIDIDGGTLD
-447 RIMSNGRDLHK
+447 KIMSSGGDLYK
-458 FTDAISELIEFGT
+458 FTDAISELVEFGA
-471 DKILNKSELESLNK
+471 DKILNKKELESLDK
-485 GNFSLSKSSFKDFIK
+485 GEYSLSNRSFKDFIR

-519 MLTIITKNREG
+519 MLSIVTKNREG

-539 KDKNGNNITL
+539 KDKNGNNVTL

-558 GDKMDRIASFVT
+558 GDKMDRIASFVS

-592 DNGTI
+592 DKDNGTI
-597 LNRWIK
+597 FNRWLR
-603 DLYESDLDE
+603 DLYESGLDE
-612 KSFATN
+612 KDFAAN
-618 FVFKR
+618 FGFKR

-643 MMTEYFSERQISPKN
+643 MMAEYFSERQLSA
-658 IKYIDEE
+658 
-665 EFNKSKNLKSFPKD
+665 
-679 QLYYV
+679 
-684 NGTNYYYKYNS
+684 NS
-695 IDSKGNNVWTK
+695 Q
-706 HIKDDYAYYPVFIL
+706 YAYYPVFIL

-732 RYSAKEILDG
+732 RYSAQEILDG

-757 KAANSKLKEEEYSP
+757 SAANTKLKEGGYSL
-771 IENFSNKE
+771 IENFSSKE
-779 DEYTILPFLN
+779 NEYTALPFLN

-826 VNIFKKNLNNL
+826 VNSFKTSLNNL
-837 GLLETKEVYNPN
+837 GLLETKEVYNPK

-855 QYIYFSQE
+855 QYVYFSQE
-863 VNGDKTI
+863 VNGNKSI
-870 DKVIADYYWNT
+870 DEVIADYYWNT

-925 FDGNLYSKDGIE
+925 FDGNLYSEDGIE

-949 ELSNPEFMTAI
+949 EVSNPEFMKAI
-960 KAKFGKNSPVY
+960 EAKFGKNSPVY

-1002 QEMENVYNAIKQ
+1002 QEMENVYNTIKQ

-1023 QIPSDKLAEIASMA
+1023 QIPSDKLTEIANMS

-1051 NYAVNNTDKLKIP
+1051 NLAVNSTDKLKIP

-1117 KASNAKELNDALDKA
+1117 KASNAQELSNALDKA

-1162 RKLIMTNVE
+1162 RKLIMANIK
-1171 MDDYHYENYVGGNK
+1171 MDDYHYENYVGGKK
-1185 VNLGGKYGDVRLNGR
+1185 VNLGGKYGEVRLNGR

-1211 ANILE
+1211 ANILK

-1244 ESMDNMLAYSLTGD
+1244 ESMDNMLAYSLTED

-1275 AMLFSMFKKRVNK
+1275 AMLFSIFKKRVNK

-1307 EESGDLKYV
+1307 EESGDLHYV

-1345 VTLEFSDY
+1345 VALEFSDY

-1457 SNIKDVLKEAREED
+1457 PNIKDVLKEAREED
-1471 TESLDRLYK
+1471 TESLNRLYK
-1480 YWDKAGLPYSYKEA
+1480 YWDKAGLPYNYKEA

-1515 PLDNTRAARNNM
+1515 SLDNTRAARNNM

-1559 TLRELLFGSL
+1559 TLRELLFGNL

-1575 GTSTSKISGENISS
+1575 E
-1589 KGSEFA
+1589 
-1595 KKLTNVGNNL
+1595 
-1605 EVTYKGVTFRNA
+1605 
-1617 EHAYQTWKSGEFDN
+1617 
-1631 TAYNSINTWKPV
+1631 
-1643 GSKPVNKQINFQIM
+1643 
-1657 VDILTEKLKQHPELI
+1657 
-1672 EGIKERGGH
+1672 
-1681 EYIISSTHNV
+1681 
-1691 VGDKYW
+1691 
-1697 ESSGQNAFI
+1697 
-1706 KALAEAAINVGI
+1706 
-1718 SPINNNF
+1718 
-1725 IKSTVDFN
+1725 TVDFN

-1786 LMKEFTLKE
+1786 LMSEFTLKD

-1883 TADMAIREVVKNY
+1883 TADMAMREVVKNY

-1931 KNAMDNKSFKA
+1931 KNAMDNQSFKA

-1951 SQIQTVAGDV
+1951 SQIQTVAGDI
-1961 SQFVTSTKFTA
+1961 SQFVTSSKFTA

-2005 LSVNIKVTDTIDS
+2005 LSVNMKVTDIIDS

-2032 YLESLIENPLAYE
+2032 YLKSLIENPLAYE
-2045 QAMYDMNRRANSLLN
+2045 QAMYDMNRRAGMLLN
-2060 SYYPYETPSY
+2060 SYYPYNTPSY
-2070 RNARNRLASLTKNN
+2070 SGARNRLAELTKSN

-2106 EDSLFNGEI
+2106 EDSLFNGEM
-2115 PIPVD
+2115 
-2120 SINTPNLDTTVNS
+2120 
-2133 YTGNITPDANT
+2133 
-2144 IFVFGSNPEGRHGA
+2144 
-2158 GAAKIAREQFGAIY
+2158 
-2172 GQGEGL
+2172 
-2178 QGNAYALPTKDLR
+2178 PTKD
-2191 VTKNNGLRSISEAQ
+2191 G
-2205 IIENIKKLYEVA
+2205 
-2217 KQNPDKQFKIAY
+2217 
-2229 RNTDKASL
+2229 
-2237 NGYTGLEMIDMFL
+2237 
-2250 KAGSIPTNIVFSK
+2250 
-2263 EWIDTGKF
+2263 
-2271 DLPTKK
+2271 
-2277 VQSTS
+2277 
-2282 KSYIPAREYY
+2282 IPAREYY

-2358 EPDLASNL
+2358 EPDLARDL

-2387 PTELKLNMKLWREW
+2387 PTELKLAIKVGRKW
-2401 DPSADN
+2401 DSSANDGN
-2407 GKGAWIQSDKSYID
+2407 GAWVERSYVD
-2421 FLNEVKKGISVNIEE
+2421 FLNDVKEGTVTANSEKFV
-2436 FAKQYILNHLDNR
+2436 KQYILNHLDNR
-2449 SLVFTAKGSTRDFLK
+2449 RLVFTAKGNNLK
-2464 KEVYK
+2464 YLKTLVYK
-2469 NGVAASEFTL
+2469 NGEAVSNFTL
-2479 KVSKLGDDAKNYTIA
+2479 DVNKLGDDAKNYTIK
-2494 DDTIPKSWTAFRPCI
+2494 DSTLPKNCVAFRPCI
-2509 IVDGIVYMCESGN
+2509 VVDGITYICDSSN
-2522 DKFNVSTDGSMTYR
+2522 DKFNVSYDGSITYY
-2536 KVSQLGTTNKSLQYI
+2536 KVSQLGTTNKSLQYV
-2551 SDSETKITD
+2551 SDSESRLTD
-2560 SQTYDDK
+2560 NEQYDNNMEGNSSQEFIPENT
-2567 MPGSTKREDR
+2567 PNSFNREEAINQIIDYGIKNGEFMTEQVESIKEYLNSQSDVDLSDTVNAIR
-2577 VPEEHPEKVDR
+2577 NEIQNSGLTDNTGEKV
-2588 DKLVNDLIY
+2588 
-2597 YSLMNGNLVE
+2597 
-2607 ESTDKFKEDISIFK
+2607 
-2621 DSDLK
+2621 
-2626 DTIEDIKNELR
+2626 
-2637 EKGLIDKTG
+2637 
-2646 KKIC
+2646 C

>member
-1 MSTNCYNPIKGIDDV
+1 MSTKCYNPIKGIDDV
-16 ISSKIQ
+16 IASKIQ
-22 GWNKYRVATLRGM
+22 GWNEYRVATLRGM
-35 YDESHPSPLDT
+35 YDESHSSPLDT
-46 SDLDKAVQE
+46 SDLDKAVQD

-61 NLGKVNAES
+61 GLGKINAES
-70 IKTASFNL
+70 IKTTSSNL

-126 GFISNGK
+126 GFVLNGK

-150 EYYLEAVEEDDMD
+150 EYYSEAVEEGDMD

-182 RMRLRDTEELK
+182 RMRLRDTEELR
-193 LGNNIEYA
+193 LGDKIEYA

-234 QSAFGS
+234 HSAFGS

-275 THQSLIEILR
+275 AHQSLIEILR
-285 GVTSENQMIGLLR
+285 GVTSERQMIGLLR
-298 NASSSQSWLQPVI
+298 NASNSQTWLQPVI

-334 YSILLEEIKN
+334 YSILLEEVKN
-344 ELRTFK
+344 GLRTFK
-350 TLILNRVNISLS
+350 TLILNRVNNSLS

-368 ITLGKQVNPDT
+368 ITLGKQVNPNT

-393 QNLREIVAEY
+393 QSLRELVKEY
-403 FPSKNV
+403 FPSKTI
-409 SIVPKFYSNKETS
+409 SIAPKFYNNKETS

-436 LGIDIDGNTLD
+436 LGIDIDGGTLD
-447 RIMSNGRDLHK
+447 KIMSNGRDLHK
-458 FTDAISELIEFGT
+458 FTDAISELVEFGT
-471 DKILNKSELESLNK
+471 DKILNKKELESLDK
-485 GNFSLSKSSFKDFIK
+485 GEYSLSTRSFKDFIR

-519 MLTIITKNREG
+519 MLSIVTKNREG

-539 KDKNGNNITL
+539 KDKNGNNVTL

-558 GDKMDRIASFVT
+558 GDKMDRIASFVS
-570 NNDRQGLRRM
+570 NNDKQGLRRM
-580 IENEFLD
+580 IENEFLN

-603 DLYESDLDE
+603 DLYESGLDD
-612 KSFATN
+612 KDFAAN
-618 FVFKR
+618 FGFKR

-643 MMTEYFSERQISPKN
+643 MMAEYFSERQLSP
-658 IKYIDEE
+658 
-665 EFNKSKNLKSFPKD
+665 
-679 QLYYV
+679 
-684 NGTNYYYKYNS
+684 NS
-695 IDSKGNNVWTK
+695 Q
-706 HIKDDYAYYPVFIL
+706 YAYYPVFIL

-732 RYSAKEILDG
+732 RYSAQEILDG

-757 KAANSKLKEEEYSP
+757 VAANAKLKEGGYSL
-771 IENFSNKE
+771 IENFSSKE
-779 DEYTILPFLN
+779 NEYTALPFLN

-797 TVGKYAAMIGENPSK
+797 TIGKYAAMIGENPSK

-826 VNIFKKNLNNL
+826 VNSFKTSLNNL
-837 GLLETKEVYNPN
+837 GLLETKEVYNPK

-855 QYIYFSQE
+855 QYVYFSQE
-863 VNGDKTI
+863 VNGNKSI
-870 DKVIADYYWNT
+870 DEVIADYYWNT

-918 LSLEARD
+918 LSLEAKD
-925 FDGNLYSKDGIE
+925 FDGNLYSEDGIE

-942 DDINLNA
+942 NDINLNA
-949 ELSNPEFMTAI
+949 EVSNPEFMKAI
-960 KAKFGKNSPVY
+960 EAKFGKNSSVY

-993 VMGMAGKWT
+993 VMGMSGKWT
-1002 QEMENVYNAIKQ
+1002 QEMENVYKAIKQ
-1014 LRAEYGKDA
+1014 LRAEYGKDT
-1023 QIPSDKLAEIASMA
+1023 QIPSDKLAEIANMS

-1051 NYAVNNTDKLKIP
+1051 NLAVNNTDKLKIP

-1117 KASNAKELNDALDKA
+1117 KASNAKELNDALNKA

-1162 RKLIMTNVE
+1162 RKLIMANIK
-1171 MDDYHYENYVGGNK
+1171 MDDYHYENYVGGKK

-1275 AMLFSMFKKRVNK
+1275 AMLFSIFKKRVNK

-1307 EESGDLKYV
+1307 EESGDLHYV

-1345 VTLEFSDY
+1345 VALEFSDY

-1480 YWDKAGLPYSYKEA
+1480 YWNKAGLPYSYKEA

-1559 TLRELLFGSL
+1559 TLRELLFGNL

-1575 GTSTSKISGENISS
+1575 G
-1589 KGSEFA
+1589 
-1595 KKLTNVGNNL
+1595 
-1605 EVTYKGVTFRNA
+1605 
-1617 EHAYQTWKSGEFDN
+1617 
-1631 TAYNSINTWKPV
+1631 
-1643 GSKPVNKQINFQIM
+1643 
-1657 VDILTEKLKQHPELI
+1657 
-1672 EGIKERGGH
+1672 
-1681 EYIISSTHNV
+1681 
-1691 VGDKYW
+1691 
-1697 ESSGQNAFI
+1697 
-1706 KALAEAAINVGI
+1706 
-1718 SPINNNF
+1718 
-1725 IKSTVDFN
+1725 TVDFN

-1786 LMKEFTLKE
+1786 LMSEFTLKD

-1810 PKGID
+1810 PEGID

-1883 TADMAIREVVKNY
+1883 TADMAMREVVKNY

-1931 KNAMDNKSFKA
+1931 KNAMDNQSFKA

-1951 SQIQTVAGDV
+1951 SQIQTVAGDI
-1961 SQFVTSTKFTA
+1961 SQFVTSSKFTA

-1983 YSQQMKVKNYI
+1983 YSQQMKVRNYI
-1994 DKFVVKNGKNA
+1994 DKFVVKKGKNA
-2005 LSVNIKVTDTIDS
+2005 LSVNMKVTDIIDS
-2018 PITNNTNLQGSNQE
+2018 PITNNTNLYGSNQE

-2045 QAMYDMNRRANSLLN
+2045 QAMYDMNRRAGMLLN
-2060 SYYPYETPSY
+2060 SYYPYNTPSY
-2070 RNARNRLASLTKNN
+2070 SGARNRLAELTKSN

-2115 PIPVD
+2115 P
-2120 SINTPNLDTTVNS
+2120 
-2133 YTGNITPDANT
+2133 
-2144 IFVFGSNPEGRHGA
+2144 
-2158 GAAKIAREQFGAIY
+2158 AKDG
-2172 GQGEGL
+2172 
-2178 QGNAYALPTKDLR
+2178 
-2191 VTKNNGLRSISEAQ
+2191 
-2205 IIENIKKLYEVA
+2205 
-2217 KQNPDKQFKIAY
+2217 
-2229 RNTDKASL
+2229 
-2237 NGYTGLEMIDMFL
+2237 
-2250 KAGSIPTNIVFSK
+2250 
-2263 EWIDTGKF
+2263 
-2271 DLPTKK
+2271 
-2277 VQSTS
+2277 
-2282 KSYIPAREYY
+2282 IPAREYY

-2358 EPDLASNL
+2358 EPDLARDL

-2387 PTELKLNMKLWREW
+2387 PTELKLAIKVGRKW
-2401 DPSADN
+2401 DSSANDGN
-2407 GKGAWIQSDKSYID
+2407 GAWVERSYVD
-2421 FLNEVKKGISVNIEE
+2421 FLNDVKEGTVTANSEK

-2449 SLVFTAKGSTRDFLK
+2449 RLVFTAKGSNLK
-2464 KEVYK
+2464 YLKTLVYK
-2469 NGVAASEFTL
+2469 NGEAVSNFTL
-2479 KVSKLGDDAKNYTIA
+2479 DVNKLGDDAKNYTIK
-2494 DDTIPKSWTAFRPCI
+2494 DSTLPKNCVAFRPCI
-2509 IVDGIVYMCESGN
+2509 VVDGITYMCDSSN
-2522 DKFNVSTDGSMTYR
+2522 DKFNVSYDGSITYY
-2536 KVSQLGTTNKSLQYI
+2536 KVSQLGTTNKSLQYV
-2551 SDSETKITD
+2551 SDSESRLTD
-2560 SQTYDDK
+2560 NEQYDNNMEGNSSQEFIPENT
-2567 MPGSTKREDR
+2567 PNSFNREEAINQIIDYGIKNGEFMAEQVESIKEYLNSQSDVDLSDTVNAIR
-2577 VPEEHPEKVDR
+2577 NEIQNSGLTDNTGEKV
-2588 DKLVNDLIY
+2588 
-2597 YSLMNGNLVE
+2597 
-2607 ESTDKFKEDISIFK
+2607 
-2621 DSDLK
+2621 
-2626 DTIEDIKNELR
+2626 
-2637 EKGLIDKTG
+2637 
-2646 KKIC
+2646 C

>member
-1 MSTNCYNPIKGIDDV
+1 MSTKCYNPIKGIDDV
-16 ISSKIQ
+16 IASKIQ
-22 GWNKYRVATLRGM
+22 GWNEYRVATLRGM
-35 YDESHPSPLDT
+35 YDESHSSPLDT
-46 SDLDKAVQE
+46 SDLDRAVQD

-61 NLGKVNAES
+61 DLGKMNAES
-70 IKTASFNL
+70 IKTTSSNL

-117 SLSRKVICN
+117 FLSRKVICN
-126 GFISNGK
+126 GFVSNGK

-150 EYYLEAVEEDDMD
+150 EYYSEAVEEGDMD

-182 RMRLRDTEELK
+182 RMRLRDTEELR
-193 LGNNIEYA
+193 LGDKIEYA

-234 QSAFGS
+234 HSAFGS

-275 THQSLIEILR
+275 AHQSLIEILR
-285 GVTSENQMIGLLR
+285 GVTSERQMIGLLR
-298 NASSSQSWLQPVI
+298 NASNSQTWLQPVI

-334 YSILLEEIKN
+334 YSILLEEVKN
-344 ELRTFK
+344 GLRTFK
-350 TLILNRVNISLS
+350 TLILNRVNNSLS

-368 ITLGKQVNPDT
+368 ITLGKQVNPNT

-393 QNLREIVAEY
+393 QSLRELVKEY
-403 FPSKNV
+403 FPSKSV
-409 SIVPKFYSNKETS
+409 SITPKFYNNKETS

-436 LGIDIDGNTLD
+436 LGIDIDGGTLD
-447 RIMSNGRDLHK
+447 KIMSSGRDLHK
-458 FTDAISELIEFGT
+458 FTDAISELVEFGT
-471 DKILNKSELESLNK
+471 DKILNKKELESLDK
-485 GNFSLSKSSFKDFIK
+485 GEYSLSNRSFKDFIR

-519 MLTIITKNREG
+519 MLSIVTKNREG

-539 KDKNGNNITL
+539 KDKNGNNVTL

-558 GDKMDRIASFVT
+558 GDKMDRIASFVS

-592 DNGTI
+592 DKDNGTI
-597 LNRWIK
+597 FNRWLR
-603 DLYESDLDE
+603 DLYESGLDE
-612 KSFATN
+612 KDFAAN
-618 FVFKR
+618 FGFKR

-643 MMTEYFSERQISPKN
+643 MMAEYFSERQKSP
-658 IKYIDEE
+658 
-665 EFNKSKNLKSFPKD
+665 
-679 QLYYV
+679 
-684 NGTNYYYKYNS
+684 NS
-695 IDSKGNNVWTK
+695 Q
-706 HIKDDYAYYPVFIL
+706 YAYYPVFIL

-732 RYSAKEILDG
+732 RYSAQEILDG

-757 KAANSKLKEEEYSP
+757 SAANTKLKEGGYSL
-771 IENFSNKE
+771 IENFSSKE
-779 DEYTILPFLN
+779 NEYTALPFLN

-826 VNIFKKNLNNL
+826 VNSFKTSLNNL
-837 GLLETKEVYNPN
+837 GLLETKEVYNPK

-855 QYIYFSQE
+855 QYVYFSQE
-863 VNGDKTI
+863 VNGNKSI
-870 DKVIADYYWNT
+870 DEVIADYYWNT

-925 FDGNLYSKDGIE
+925 FDGNLYSEDGIE

-949 ELSNPEFMTAI
+949 EVSNPEFMKAI
-960 KAKFGKNSPVY
+960 EAKFGKNSPVY

-1002 QEMENVYNAIKQ
+1002 QEMENVYNTIKQ

-1023 QIPSDKLAEIASMA
+1023 QIPSDKLTEIANMS

-1051 NYAVNNTDKLKIP
+1051 NLAVNSTDKLKIP

-1117 KASNAKELNDALDKA
+1117 KASNAQELSNALDKA

-1162 RKLIMTNVE
+1162 RKLIMANIK
-1171 MDDYHYENYVGGNK
+1171 MDDYHYENYVGGKK
-1185 VNLGGKYGDVRLNGR
+1185 VNLGGKYGEVRLNGR

-1211 ANILE
+1211 ANILK

-1258 DKFLVPLFE
+1258 NKFLVPLFE

-1275 AMLFSMFKKRVNK
+1275 AMLFSIFKKRVNK

-1307 EESGDLKYV
+1307 EESGDLHYV

-1345 VTLEFSDY
+1345 VALEFSDY

-1457 SNIKDVLKEAREED
+1457 PNIKDVLKEAREED
-1471 TESLDRLYK
+1471 TESLNRLYK

-1559 TLRELLFGSL
+1559 TLRELLFGNL

-1575 GTSTSKISGENISS
+1575 E
-1589 KGSEFA
+1589 
-1595 KKLTNVGNNL
+1595 
-1605 EVTYKGVTFRNA
+1605 
-1617 EHAYQTWKSGEFDN
+1617 
-1631 TAYNSINTWKPV
+1631 
-1643 GSKPVNKQINFQIM
+1643 
-1657 VDILTEKLKQHPELI
+1657 
-1672 EGIKERGGH
+1672 
-1681 EYIISSTHNV
+1681 
-1691 VGDKYW
+1691 
-1697 ESSGQNAFI
+1697 
-1706 KALAEAAINVGI
+1706 
-1718 SPINNNF
+1718 
-1725 IKSTVDFN
+1725 TVDFN

-1786 LMKEFTLKE
+1786 LMSEFTLKD

-1883 TADMAIREVVKNY
+1883 TADMAMREVVKNY

-1931 KNAMDNKSFKA
+1931 KNAMDNQSFKA

-1951 SQIQTVAGDV
+1951 SQIQTVAGDI
-1961 SQFVTSTKFTA
+1961 SQFVTSSKFTA

-2005 LSVNIKVTDTIDS
+2005 LSVNMKVTDIIDS

-2032 YLESLIENPLAYE
+2032 YLKSLIENPLAYE
-2045 QAMYDMNRRANSLLN
+2045 QAMYDMNRRAGMLLN
-2060 SYYPYETPSY
+2060 SYYPYNTPSY
-2070 RNARNRLASLTKNN
+2070 SGARNRLAELTKSN

-2106 EDSLFNGEI
+2106 EDSLFNGEM
-2115 PIPVD
+2115 
-2120 SINTPNLDTTVNS
+2120 
-2133 YTGNITPDANT
+2133 
-2144 IFVFGSNPEGRHGA
+2144 
-2158 GAAKIAREQFGAIY
+2158 
-2172 GQGEGL
+2172 
-2178 QGNAYALPTKDLR
+2178 PTKD
-2191 VTKNNGLRSISEAQ
+2191 G
-2205 IIENIKKLYEVA
+2205 
-2217 KQNPDKQFKIAY
+2217 
-2229 RNTDKASL
+2229 
-2237 NGYTGLEMIDMFL
+2237 
-2250 KAGSIPTNIVFSK
+2250 
-2263 EWIDTGKF
+2263 
-2271 DLPTKK
+2271 
-2277 VQSTS
+2277 
-2282 KSYIPAREYY
+2282 IPAREYY

-2349 ESWAELLKT
+2349 GSWAELLKT
-2358 EPDLASNL
+2358 EPDLARDL

-2387 PTELKLNMKLWREW
+2387 PTELKLAIKVGRKW
-2401 DPSADN
+2401 DSSANDGN
-2407 GKGAWIQSDKSYID
+2407 GAWVERSYVD
-2421 FLNEVKKGISVNIEE
+2421 FLNDVKEGTVTANSEK

-2449 SLVFTAKGSTRDFLK
+2449 RLVFTAKGSNLK
-2464 KEVYK
+2464 YLKTLVYK
-2469 NGVAASEFTL
+2469 NGEAVSNFTL
-2479 KVSKLGDDAKNYTIA
+2479 DVNKLGDDAKNYTIK
-2494 DDTIPKSWTAFRPCI
+2494 DSTLPKNCVAFRPCI
-2509 IVDGIVYMCESGN
+2509 VVDGITYICDSSN
-2522 DKFNVSTDGSMTYR
+2522 DKFNVSYDGSITYY
-2536 KVSQLGTTNKSLQYI
+2536 KVSQLGTTNKSLQYV
-2551 SDSETKITD
+2551 SDSESRLTD
-2560 SQTYDDK
+2560 NEQYDNNMEGNSSQEFIPENT
-2567 MPGSTKREDR
+2567 PNSFNREEAINQIID
-2577 VPEEHPEKVDR
+2577 
-2588 DKLVNDLIY
+2588 Y
-2597 YSLMNGNLVE
+2597 G
-2607 ESTDKFKEDISIFK
+2607 
-2621 DSDLK
+2621 
-2626 DTIEDIKNELR
+2626 IKNGEFMAEQVESIKEYLNSQSDVDLSDTVNAIR
-2637 EKGLIDKTG
+2637 NEIQNSGLIDNTG
-2646 KKIC
+2646 EKVC

>member
-1 MSTNCYNPIKGIDDV
+1 MSTKCYNPIKGIDDV
-16 ISSKIQ
+16 IASKIQ
-22 GWNKYRVATLRGM
+22 GWNEHRVATLRGM
-35 YDESHPSPLDT
+35 YDESHSSPLDT
-46 SDLDKAVQE
+46 SDLDKAVQD

-61 NLGKVNAES
+61 DLGKMNAES
-70 IKTASFNL
+70 IKTTSSNL
-78 SESYQKLKESFSAE
+78 SESYQKLKGSFSAE

-117 SLSRKVICN
+117 FLSRKVICN
-126 GFISNGK
+126 GFVSNGK

-150 EYYLEAVEEDDMD
+150 EYYSEAVEEGDMD

-182 RMRLRDTEELK
+182 RMRLRDTEELR
-193 LGNNIEYA
+193 LGDKIEYA

-234 QSAFGS
+234 HSAFGS

-275 THQSLIEILR
+275 AHQSLIEILR
-285 GVTSENQMIGLLR
+285 GVTSERQMIGLLR
-298 NASSSQSWLQPVI
+298 NASNSQTWLQPVI

-334 YSILLEEIKN
+334 YSILLEEVKN
-344 ELRTFK
+344 GLRTFK
-350 TLILNRVNISLS
+350 TLILNRVNNSLS
-362 GQYLTS
+362 GQYLIS
-368 ITLGKQVNPDT
+368 ITLGKQANPNT

-393 QNLREIVAEY
+393 QSLRELVKEY
-403 FPSKNV
+403 FPSKSV
-409 SIVPKFYSNKETS
+409 SITPKFYNNKETS

-436 LGIDIDGNTLD
+436 LGIDIDGGTLD
-447 RIMSNGRDLHK
+447 KIMSSGRDLHK
-458 FTDAISELIEFGT
+458 FTDAISELVEFGT
-471 DKILNKSELESLNK
+471 DKILNKKELESLDK
-485 GNFSLSKSSFKDFIK
+485 GEYSLSNRSFKDFIR

-519 MLTIITKNREG
+519 MLSIVTKNREG

-539 KDKNGNNITL
+539 KDKNGNNVTL

-558 GDKMDRIASFVT
+558 GDKMDRIASFVS

-592 DNGTI
+592 DKDNGTI
-597 LNRWIK
+597 FNRWLR
-603 DLYESDLDE
+603 DLYESGLDE
-612 KSFATN
+612 KDFAAN
-618 FVFKR
+618 FGFKR

-643 MMTEYFSERQISPKN
+643 MMAEYFSERQKSP
-658 IKYIDEE
+658 
-665 EFNKSKNLKSFPKD
+665 
-679 QLYYV
+679 
-684 NGTNYYYKYNS
+684 NS
-695 IDSKGNNVWTK
+695 Q
-706 HIKDDYAYYPVFIL
+706 YAYYPVFIL

-732 RYSAKEILDG
+732 RYSAQEILDG

-757 KAANSKLKEEEYSP
+757 SAANTKLKEGGYSL
-771 IENFSNKE
+771 IENFSSKE
-779 DEYTILPFLN
+779 NEYTALPFLN

-797 TVGKYAAMIGENPSK
+797 TVGKYAAMVGENPSK

-826 VNIFKKNLNNL
+826 VNSFKTSLNNL
-837 GLLETKEVYNPN
+837 GLLETKEVYNPK

-855 QYIYFSQE
+855 QYVYFSQE
-863 VNGDKTI
+863 VNGNKSI
-870 DKVIADYYWNT
+870 DEVIADYYWNT

-925 FDGNLYSKDGIE
+925 FDGNLYSEDGIE

-949 ELSNPEFMTAI
+949 EVSNPEFMKAI
-960 KAKFGKNSPVY
+960 EAKFGKNSPVY

-1002 QEMENVYNAIKQ
+1002 QEMENVYNTIKQ

-1023 QIPSDKLAEIASMA
+1023 QIPSDKLTEIANMS

-1051 NYAVNNTDKLKIP
+1051 NLAVNSTDKLKIP

-1117 KASNAKELNDALDKA
+1117 KASNAQELSNALDKA

-1162 RKLIMTNVE
+1162 RKLIMANIK
-1171 MDDYHYENYVGGNK
+1171 MDDYHYENYVGGKK
-1185 VNLGGKYGDVRLNGR
+1185 VNLGGKYGEVRLNGR

-1211 ANILE
+1211 ANILK

-1275 AMLFSMFKKRVNK
+1275 AMLFSIFKKRVNK

-1293 GSAVQVSAMGIKGY
+1293 GSAIQVSAMGIKGY
-1307 EESGDLKYV
+1307 EESGDLHYV

-1345 VTLEFSDY
+1345 VALEFSDY

-1471 TESLDRLYK
+1471 TESLNRLYK

-1515 PLDNTRAARNNM
+1515 SLDNTRAARNNM

-1559 TLRELLFGSL
+1559 TLRELLFGNL

-1575 GTSTSKISGENISS
+1575 G
-1589 KGSEFA
+1589 
-1595 KKLTNVGNNL
+1595 
-1605 EVTYKGVTFRNA
+1605 
-1617 EHAYQTWKSGEFDN
+1617 
-1631 TAYNSINTWKPV
+1631 
-1643 GSKPVNKQINFQIM
+1643 
-1657 VDILTEKLKQHPELI
+1657 
-1672 EGIKERGGH
+1672 
-1681 EYIISSTHNV
+1681 
-1691 VGDKYW
+1691 
-1697 ESSGQNAFI
+1697 
-1706 KALAEAAINVGI
+1706 
-1718 SPINNNF
+1718 
-1725 IKSTVDFN
+1725 TVDFN

-1786 LMKEFTLKE
+1786 LMSEFTLKD

-1883 TADMAIREVVKNY
+1883 TADMAMREVVKNY

-1931 KNAMDNKSFKA
+1931 KNAMDNQSFKA

-1951 SQIQTVAGDV
+1951 SQIQTVAGDT
-1961 SQFVTSTKFTA
+1961 SQFVTSSKFTA

-2005 LSVNIKVTDTIDS
+2005 LSVNMKVTDIINS

-2032 YLESLIENPLAYE
+2032 YLKSLIENPLAYE
-2045 QAMYDMNRRANSLLN
+2045 QAMYDMNRRAGMLLN
-2060 SYYPYETPSY
+2060 SYYPYNTPSY
-2070 RNARNRLASLTKNN
+2070 SGARNRLAELTKSN

-2106 EDSLFNGEI
+2106 EDSLFNGEM
-2115 PIPVD
+2115 
-2120 SINTPNLDTTVNS
+2120 
-2133 YTGNITPDANT
+2133 
-2144 IFVFGSNPEGRHGA
+2144 
-2158 GAAKIAREQFGAIY
+2158 
-2172 GQGEGL
+2172 
-2178 QGNAYALPTKDLR
+2178 PTKD
-2191 VTKNNGLRSISEAQ
+2191 G
-2205 IIENIKKLYEVA
+2205 
-2217 KQNPDKQFKIAY
+2217 
-2229 RNTDKASL
+2229 
-2237 NGYTGLEMIDMFL
+2237 
-2250 KAGSIPTNIVFSK
+2250 
-2263 EWIDTGKF
+2263 
-2271 DLPTKK
+2271 
-2277 VQSTS
+2277 
-2282 KSYIPAREYY
+2282 IPAREYY

-2358 EPDLASNL
+2358 EPDLARDL

-2387 PTELKLNMKLWREW
+2387 PTELKLAIKVGRKW
-2401 DPSADN
+2401 DSSANDGN
-2407 GKGAWIQSDKSYID
+2407 GAWVERSYVD
-2421 FLNEVKKGISVNIEE
+2421 FLNNVKEGTVTANSEK

-2449 SLVFTAKGSTRDFLK
+2449 RLVFTAKGSNLK
-2464 KEVYK
+2464 YLKTLVYK
-2469 NGVAASEFTL
+2469 NGEAVSNFTL
-2479 KVSKLGDDAKNYTIA
+2479 DVNKLGDDAKNYTIK
-2494 DDTIPKSWTAFRPCI
+2494 DSTLPKNCVAFRPCI
-2509 IVDGIVYMCESGN
+2509 VVDGITYICDSSN
-2522 DKFNVSTDGSMTYR
+2522 DKFNVSYDGSITYY
-2536 KVSQLGTTNKSLQYI
+2536 KVSQLGTTNKSLQYV
-2551 SDSETKITD
+2551 SDSESRLTD
-2560 SQTYDDK
+2560 NEQYDNNMEGNSSQEFIPENT
-2567 MPGSTKREDR
+2567 PNSFNREEAINQIIDYGIKNGEFMAEQVESIKEYLNSQSDVDLSDTVNAIR
-2577 VPEEHPEKVDR
+2577 NEIQNSGLTDNTGEKV
-2588 DKLVNDLIY
+2588 
-2597 YSLMNGNLVE
+2597 
-2607 ESTDKFKEDISIFK
+2607 
-2621 DSDLK
+2621 
-2626 DTIEDIKNELR
+2626 
-2637 EKGLIDKTG
+2637 
-2646 KKIC
+2646 C

>member
-1 MSTNCYNPIKGIDDV
+1 MSTKCYNPIKGIDDV
-16 ISSKIQ
+16 IASKIQ
-22 GWNKYRVATLRGM
+22 GWNEYRVATLRGM
-35 YDESHPSPLDT
+35 YDESHSSPLDT
-46 SDLDKAVQE
+46 SDLDKAVQD

-61 NLGKVNAES
+61 DLGKMNAES
-70 IKTASFNL
+70 IKTTSSNL
-78 SESYQKLKESFSAE
+78 SESYQKLKESLSAE

-117 SLSRKVICN
+117 FLSRKVICN
-126 GFISNGK
+126 GFVSNGK

-150 EYYLEAVEEDDMD
+150 EYYSEAVEEGDMD

-182 RMRLRDTEELK
+182 RMRLRDTEELR
-193 LGNNIEYA
+193 LGDKIEYA

-234 QSAFGS
+234 HSAFGS

-275 THQSLIEILR
+275 AHQSLIKILR
-285 GVTSENQMIGLLR
+285 GVTSERQMIGLLR
-298 NASSSQSWLQPVI
+298 NASNSQTWLQPVI

-334 YSILLEEIKN
+334 YSILLEEVKN
-344 ELRTFK
+344 GLRTFK
-350 TLILNRVNISLS
+350 TPILNRVNNSLS

-368 ITLGKQVNPDT
+368 ITLGKQVNPNT

-393 QNLREIVAEY
+393 QSLRELVKEY
-403 FPSKNV
+403 FPSKSV
-409 SIVPKFYSNKETS
+409 STTPKFYNNKETS

-436 LGIDIDGNTLD
+436 LGIDIDGGTLD
-447 RIMSNGRDLHK
+447 KIMSSGGDLYK
-458 FTDAISELIEFGT
+458 FTDAISELVEFGT
-471 DKILNKSELESLNK
+471 DKILNKKELESLDK
-485 GNFSLSKSSFKDFIK
+485 GEYSLSNRSFKDFIR

-519 MLTIITKNREG
+519 MLLIVTKNREG

-539 KDKNGNNITL
+539 KDKNGNNVTL

-558 GDKMDRIASFVT
+558 GDKMDRIASFVS

-592 DNGTI
+592 DKDNGTI
-597 LNRWIK
+597 FNRWLR
-603 DLYESDLDE
+603 DLYESGLDE
-612 KSFATN
+612 KDFAAN
-618 FVFKR
+618 FGFKR

-643 MMTEYFSERQISPKN
+643 MMAEYFSERQKSP
-658 IKYIDEE
+658 
-665 EFNKSKNLKSFPKD
+665 
-679 QLYYV
+679 
-684 NGTNYYYKYNS
+684 NS
-695 IDSKGNNVWTK
+695 Q
-706 HIKDDYAYYPVFIL
+706 YAYYPVFIL

-732 RYSAKEILDG
+732 RYSAQEILDG

-757 KAANSKLKEEEYSP
+757 SAANTKLKEGGYSL
-771 IENFSNKE
+771 IENFSSKE
-779 DEYTILPFLN
+779 NEYTALPFLN

-826 VNIFKKNLNNL
+826 VNSFKTSLNNL
-837 GLLETKEVYNPN
+837 GLLETKEVYNPK

-855 QYIYFSQE
+855 QYVYFSQE
-863 VNGDKTI
+863 VNGNKSI
-870 DKVIADYYWNT
+870 DEVIADYYWNT

-925 FDGNLYSKDGIE
+925 FDGNLYSEDGIE

-949 ELSNPEFMTAI
+949 EVSNPEFMKAI
-960 KAKFGKNSPVY
+960 EAKFGKNSPVY

-1002 QEMENVYNAIKQ
+1002 QEMENVYNTIKQ

-1023 QIPSDKLAEIASMA
+1023 QIPSDKLTEIANMS

-1051 NYAVNNTDKLKIP
+1051 NLAVNGTDKLKIP

-1117 KASNAKELNDALDKA
+1117 KASNAQELSNALDKA

-1162 RKLIMTNVE
+1162 RKLIMANIK
-1171 MDDYHYENYVGGNK
+1171 MDDYHYENYVGGKK
-1185 VNLGGKYGDVRLNGR
+1185 VNLGGKYGEVRLNGR

-1211 ANILE
+1211 ANILK

-1275 AMLFSMFKKRVNK
+1275 AMLFSIFKKRVNK

-1307 EESGDLKYV
+1307 EESGDLHYV

-1345 VTLEFSDY
+1345 VALEFSDY

-1457 SNIKDVLKEAREED
+1457 PNIKDVLKEAREED
-1471 TESLDRLYK
+1471 TESLNRLYK

-1559 TLRELLFGSL
+1559 TLRELLFGNL

-1575 GTSTSKISGENISS
+1575 GT
-1589 KGSEFA
+1589 
-1595 KKLTNVGNNL
+1595 
-1605 EVTYKGVTFRNA
+1605 
-1617 EHAYQTWKSGEFDN
+1617 
-1631 TAYNSINTWKPV
+1631 
-1643 GSKPVNKQINFQIM
+1643 
-1657 VDILTEKLKQHPELI
+1657 
-1672 EGIKERGGH
+1672 
-1681 EYIISSTHNV
+1681 
-1691 VGDKYW
+1691 
-1697 ESSGQNAFI
+1697 
-1706 KALAEAAINVGI
+1706 
-1718 SPINNNF
+1718 
-1725 IKSTVDFN
+1725 VDFN
-1733 AIAERAKDSKS
+1733 AVAERAKDSKS
-1744 DPEPNYDPSDPM
+1744 DPEPNYDPSDPI

-1786 LMKEFTLKE
+1786 LMSEFTLKD

-1883 TADMAIREVVKNY
+1883 TADMAMREVVKNY

-1931 KNAMDNKSFKA
+1931 KNAMDNQSFKA

-1951 SQIQTVAGDV
+1951 SQIQTVAGDI
-1961 SQFVTSTKFTA
+1961 SQFVTSSKFTA

-2005 LSVNIKVTDTIDS
+2005 LSVNMKVTDIIDS

-2032 YLESLIENPLAYE
+2032 YLKSLIENPLAYE
-2045 QAMYDMNRRANSLLN
+2045 QAMYDMNRRAGMLLN
-2060 SYYPYETPSY
+2060 SYYPYNTPSY
-2070 RNARNRLASLTKNN
+2070 SGARNRLAELTKSN

-2106 EDSLFNGEI
+2106 EDSLFNGEM
-2115 PIPVD
+2115 
-2120 SINTPNLDTTVNS
+2120 
-2133 YTGNITPDANT
+2133 
-2144 IFVFGSNPEGRHGA
+2144 
-2158 GAAKIAREQFGAIY
+2158 
-2172 GQGEGL
+2172 
-2178 QGNAYALPTKDLR
+2178 PTKD
-2191 VTKNNGLRSISEAQ
+2191 G
-2205 IIENIKKLYEVA
+2205 
-2217 KQNPDKQFKIAY
+2217 
-2229 RNTDKASL
+2229 
-2237 NGYTGLEMIDMFL
+2237 
-2250 KAGSIPTNIVFSK
+2250 
-2263 EWIDTGKF
+2263 
-2271 DLPTKK
+2271 
-2277 VQSTS
+2277 
-2282 KSYIPAREYY
+2282 IPAREYY

-2358 EPDLASNL
+2358 EPDLARDL

-2387 PTELKLNMKLWREW
+2387 PTELKLAIKVGRKW
-2401 DPSADN
+2401 DSSANDGN
-2407 GKGAWIQSDKSYID
+2407 GAWVERSYVD
-2421 FLNEVKKGISVNIEE
+2421 FLNDVKEGTVTANSEK

-2449 SLVFTAKGSTRDFLK
+2449 RLVFTAKGSNLK
-2464 KEVYK
+2464 YLKTLVYK
-2469 NGVAASEFTL
+2469 NGEAVSNFTL
-2479 KVSKLGDDAKNYTIA
+2479 DVNKLGDDAKNYTIK
-2494 DDTIPKSWTAFRPCI
+2494 DSTLPKNCVAFRPCI
-2509 IVDGIVYMCESGN
+2509 VVDGITYICDSSN
-2522 DKFNVSTDGSMTYR
+2522 DKFNVSYDGSITYY
-2536 KVSQLGTTNKSLQYI
+2536 KVSQLGTTNKSLQYV
-2551 SDSETKITD
+2551 SDSESRLTD
-2560 SQTYDDK
+2560 NEQYDNNMEGNSSQEFIPENT
-2567 MPGSTKREDR
+2567 PNSFNREEAINQIID
-2577 VPEEHPEKVDR
+2577 
-2588 DKLVNDLIY
+2588 Y
-2597 YSLMNGNLVE
+2597 
-2607 ESTDKFKEDISIFK
+2607 
-2621 DSDLK
+2621 
-2626 DTIEDIKNELR
+2626 DIKNGEFMAEQVESIKEYLNSQSDVGLSDTVNAIR
-2637 EKGLIDKTG
+2637 NEIQNSGLTDNTGEKV
-2646 KKIC
+2646 C

>member
-1 MSTNCYNPIKGIDDV
+1 MSTKCYNPIKGIDDV
-16 ISSKIQ
+16 IASKIQ
-22 GWNKYRVATLRGM
+22 GWNEYRVATLRGM
-35 YDESHPSPLDT
+35 YDESHSSPLDT
-46 SDLDKAVQE
+46 SDLDRAVQD

-61 NLGKVNAES
+61 DLGKMNAES
-70 IKTASFNL
+70 IKTTSSNL

-117 SLSRKVICN
+117 FLSRKVICN
-126 GFISNGK
+126 GFVSNGK

-150 EYYLEAVEEDDMD
+150 EYYSEAVEEGDMD

-182 RMRLRDTEELK
+182 RMRLRDTEELR
-193 LGNNIEYA
+193 LGDKIEYA

-234 QSAFGS
+234 HSAFGS

-275 THQSLIEILR
+275 AHQSLIEILR
-285 GVTSENQMIGLLR
+285 GVTSERQMIGLLR
-298 NASSSQSWLQPVI
+298 NASNSQTWLQPVI

-334 YSILLEEIKN
+334 YSILLEEVKN
-344 ELRTFK
+344 GLRTFK
-350 TLILNRVNISLS
+350 TLILNRVNNSLS

-368 ITLGKQVNPDT
+368 ITLGKQVNPNT

-393 QNLREIVAEY
+393 QSLRELVKEY
-403 FPSKNV
+403 FPSKSV
-409 SIVPKFYSNKETS
+409 SITPKFYNNKETS

-436 LGIDIDGNTLD
+436 LGIDIDGGTLD
-447 RIMSNGRDLHK
+447 KIMSSGRDLHK
-458 FTDAISELIEFGT
+458 FTDAISELVEFGT
-471 DKILNKSELESLNK
+471 DKILNKKELESLDK
-485 GNFSLSKSSFKDFIK
+485 GEYSLSNRSFKDFIR

-519 MLTIITKNREG
+519 MLSIVTKNREG

-539 KDKNGNNITL
+539 KDKNGNNVTL

-558 GDKMDRIASFVT
+558 GDKMDRIASFVS

-592 DNGTI
+592 DKDNGTI
-597 LNRWIK
+597 FNRWLR
-603 DLYESDLDE
+603 DLYESGLDE
-612 KSFATN
+612 KDFAAN
-618 FVFKR
+618 FGFKR

-643 MMTEYFSERQISPKN
+643 MMAEYFSERQKSP
-658 IKYIDEE
+658 
-665 EFNKSKNLKSFPKD
+665 
-679 QLYYV
+679 
-684 NGTNYYYKYNS
+684 NS
-695 IDSKGNNVWTK
+695 Q
-706 HIKDDYAYYPVFIL
+706 YAYYPVFIL

-732 RYSAKEILDG
+732 RYSAQEILDG

-757 KAANSKLKEEEYSP
+757 SAANTKLKEGGYSL
-771 IENFSNKE
+771 IENFSSKE
-779 DEYTILPFLN
+779 NEYTALPFLN

-826 VNIFKKNLNNL
+826 VNSFKTSLNNL
-837 GLLETKEVYNPN
+837 GLLETKEVYNPK

-855 QYIYFSQE
+855 QYVYFSQE
-863 VNGDKTI
+863 VNGNKSI
-870 DKVIADYYWNT
+870 DEVIADYYWNT

-925 FDGNLYSKDGIE
+925 FDGNLYSEDGIE

-949 ELSNPEFMTAI
+949 EVSNPEFMKAI
-960 KAKFGKNSPVY
+960 EAKFGKNSPVY

-1002 QEMENVYNAIKQ
+1002 QEMENVYNTIKQ

-1023 QIPSDKLAEIASMA
+1023 QIPSDKLTEIANMS

-1051 NYAVNNTDKLKIP
+1051 NLAVNSTDKLKIP

-1117 KASNAKELNDALDKA
+1117 KASNAQELSNALDKA

-1162 RKLIMTNVE
+1162 RKLIMANIK
-1171 MDDYHYENYVGGNK
+1171 MDDYHYENYVGGKK
-1185 VNLGGKYGDVRLNGR
+1185 VNLGGKYGEVRLNGR

-1211 ANILE
+1211 ANILK

-1275 AMLFSMFKKRVNK
+1275 AMLFSIFKKRVNK

-1307 EESGDLKYV
+1307 EESGDLHYV

-1345 VTLEFSDY
+1345 VALEFSDY

-1457 SNIKDVLKEAREED
+1457 PNIKDVLKEAREED
-1471 TESLDRLYK
+1471 TESLNRLYK

-1559 TLRELLFGSL
+1559 TLRELLFGNL

-1575 GTSTSKISGENISS
+1575 G
-1589 KGSEFA
+1589 
-1595 KKLTNVGNNL
+1595 
-1605 EVTYKGVTFRNA
+1605 
-1617 EHAYQTWKSGEFDN
+1617 
-1631 TAYNSINTWKPV
+1631 
-1643 GSKPVNKQINFQIM
+1643 
-1657 VDILTEKLKQHPELI
+1657 
-1672 EGIKERGGH
+1672 
-1681 EYIISSTHNV
+1681 
-1691 VGDKYW
+1691 
-1697 ESSGQNAFI
+1697 
-1706 KALAEAAINVGI
+1706 
-1718 SPINNNF
+1718 
-1725 IKSTVDFN
+1725 TVDFN

-1744 DPEPNYDPSDPM
+1744 DPEPNYDHSDPM

-1777 QNTNHAFSS
+1777 QNANHAFSS
-1786 LMKEFTLKE
+1786 LMSEFTLKD

-1883 TADMAIREVVKNY
+1883 TADMAMREVVKNY

-1931 KNAMDNKSFKA
+1931 KNAMDNQSFKA

-1951 SQIQTVAGDV
+1951 SQIQTVAGDI
-1961 SQFVTSTKFTA
+1961 SQFVTSSKFTA

-2005 LSVNIKVTDTIDS
+2005 LSVNMKVTDIIDS

-2032 YLESLIENPLAYE
+2032 YLKSLIENPLAYE
-2045 QAMYDMNRRANSLLN
+2045 QAMYDMNRRAGMLLN
-2060 SYYPYETPSY
+2060 SYYPYNTPSY
-2070 RNARNRLASLTKNN
+2070 SGARNRLAELTKSN

-2106 EDSLFNGEI
+2106 EDSLFNGEM
-2115 PIPVD
+2115 
-2120 SINTPNLDTTVNS
+2120 
-2133 YTGNITPDANT
+2133 
-2144 IFVFGSNPEGRHGA
+2144 
-2158 GAAKIAREQFGAIY
+2158 
-2172 GQGEGL
+2172 
-2178 QGNAYALPTKDLR
+2178 PTKD
-2191 VTKNNGLRSISEAQ
+2191 G
-2205 IIENIKKLYEVA
+2205 
-2217 KQNPDKQFKIAY
+2217 
-2229 RNTDKASL
+2229 
-2237 NGYTGLEMIDMFL
+2237 
-2250 KAGSIPTNIVFSK
+2250 
-2263 EWIDTGKF
+2263 
-2271 DLPTKK
+2271 
-2277 VQSTS
+2277 
-2282 KSYIPAREYY
+2282 IPAREYY

-2358 EPDLASNL
+2358 EPDLARDL

-2387 PTELKLNMKLWREW
+2387 PTELKLAIKVGRKW
-2401 DPSADN
+2401 DSSANDGN
-2407 GKGAWIQSDKSYID
+2407 GAWVERSYVD
-2421 FLNEVKKGISVNIEE
+2421 FLNDVKEGTVTANSEK

-2449 SLVFTAKGSTRDFLK
+2449 RLVFTAKGSNLK
-2464 KEVYK
+2464 YLKTLVYK
-2469 NGVAASEFTL
+2469 NGEAVSNFTL
-2479 KVSKLGDDAKNYTIA
+2479 DVNKLGDDAKNYTIK
-2494 DDTIPKSWTAFRPCI
+2494 DSTLPKNCVAFRPCI
-2509 IVDGIVYMCESGN
+2509 VVDGITYICDSSN
-2522 DKFNVSTDGSMTYR
+2522 DKFNVSYDGSITYY
-2536 KVSQLGTTNKSLQYI
+2536 KVSQLGTTNKSLQYV
-2551 SDSETKITD
+2551 SDSESRLTD
-2560 SQTYDDK
+2560 NEQYDNNMEGNSSQEFIPENT
-2567 MPGSTKREDR
+2567 PNSFNREEAINQIIDYGIKNGEFMAEQVESIKEYLNSQSDVDLSDTVNAIR
-2577 VPEEHPEKVDR
+2577 NEIQNSGLTDNTGEKV
-2588 DKLVNDLIY
+2588 
-2597 YSLMNGNLVE
+2597 
-2607 ESTDKFKEDISIFK
+2607 
-2621 DSDLK
+2621 
-2626 DTIEDIKNELR
+2626 
-2637 EKGLIDKTG
+2637 
-2646 KKIC
+2646 C

>member
-1 MSTNCYNPIKGIDDV
+1 MSTKCYNPIKGIDDV
-16 ISSKIQ
+16 IASKIQ
-22 GWNKYRVATLRGM
+22 GWNEYRVATLRGM
-35 YDESHPSPLDT
+35 YDESHSSPLDT
-46 SDLDKAVQE
+46 SDLDRAVQD

-61 NLGKVNAES
+61 DLGKMNAES
-70 IKTASFNL
+70 IKTTSSNL

-117 SLSRKVICN
+117 FLSRKVICN
-126 GFISNGK
+126 GFVSNGK

-150 EYYLEAVEEDDMD
+150 EYYSEAVEEGDMD

-182 RMRLRDTEELK
+182 RMRLRDTEELR
-193 LGNNIEYA
+193 LGDKIEYA

-234 QSAFGS
+234 HSAFGS

-275 THQSLIEILR
+275 AHQSLIEILR
-285 GVTSENQMIGLLR
+285 GVTSERQMIGLLR
-298 NASSSQSWLQPVI
+298 NASNSQTWLQPVI

-334 YSILLEEIKN
+334 YSILLEEVKN
-344 ELRTFK
+344 GLRTFK
-350 TLILNRVNISLS
+350 TLILNRVNNSLS

-368 ITLGKQVNPDT
+368 ITLGKQVNPNT

-393 QNLREIVAEY
+393 QSLRELVKEY
-403 FPSKNV
+403 FPSKSV
-409 SIVPKFYSNKETS
+409 SITPKFYNNKETS

-436 LGIDIDGNTLD
+436 LGIDIDGGTLD
-447 RIMSNGRDLHK
+447 KIMSSGRDLHK
-458 FTDAISELIEFGT
+458 FTDAISELVEFGT
-471 DKILNKSELESLNK
+471 DKILNKKELESLDK
-485 GNFSLSKSSFKDFIK
+485 GEYSLSNRSFKDFIR

-519 MLTIITKNREG
+519 MLSIVTKNREG

-539 KDKNGNNITL
+539 KDKNGNNVTL

-558 GDKMDRIASFVT
+558 GDKMDRIASFVS

-592 DNGTI
+592 DKDNGTI
-597 LNRWIK
+597 FNRWLR
-603 DLYESDLDE
+603 DLYESGLDE
-612 KSFATN
+612 KDFAAN
-618 FVFKR
+618 FGFKR

-643 MMTEYFSERQISPKN
+643 MMAEYFSERQKSP
-658 IKYIDEE
+658 
-665 EFNKSKNLKSFPKD
+665 
-679 QLYYV
+679 
-684 NGTNYYYKYNS
+684 NS
-695 IDSKGNNVWTK
+695 Q
-706 HIKDDYAYYPVFIL
+706 YAYYPVFIL

-732 RYSAKEILDG
+732 RYSAQEILDG

-747 RQERRRMALT
+747 RQEWRRMALT
-757 KAANSKLKEEEYSP
+757 SAANTKLKEGGYSL
-771 IENFSNKE
+771 IENFSSKE
-779 DEYTILPFLN
+779 NEYTALPFLN

-826 VNIFKKNLNNL
+826 VNSFKTSLNNL
-837 GLLETKEVYNPN
+837 GLLETKEVYNPK

-855 QYIYFSQE
+855 QYVYFSQE
-863 VNGDKTI
+863 VNGNKSI
-870 DKVIADYYWNT
+870 DEVIADYYWNT

-925 FDGNLYSKDGIE
+925 FDGNLYSEDGIE

-949 ELSNPEFMTAI
+949 EVSNPEFMKAI
-960 KAKFGKNSPVY
+960 EAKFGKNSPVY

-1002 QEMENVYNAIKQ
+1002 QEMENVYNTIKQ

-1023 QIPSDKLAEIASMA
+1023 QIPSDKLTEIANMS

-1051 NYAVNNTDKLKIP
+1051 NLAVNSTDKLKIP

-1117 KASNAKELNDALDKA
+1117 KASNAQELSNALDKA

-1162 RKLIMTNVE
+1162 RKLIMANIK
-1171 MDDYHYENYVGGNK
+1171 MDDYHYENYVGGKK
-1185 VNLGGKYGDVRLNGR
+1185 VNLGGKYGEVRLNGR

-1211 ANILE
+1211 ANILK

-1275 AMLFSMFKKRVNK
+1275 AMLFSIFKKRVNK

-1307 EESGDLKYV
+1307 EESGDLHYV

-1345 VTLEFSDY
+1345 VALEFSDY

-1457 SNIKDVLKEAREED
+1457 PNIKDVLKEAREED
-1471 TESLDRLYK
+1471 TESLNRLYK

-1515 PLDNTRAARNNM
+1515 SLDNTRAARNNM

-1559 TLRELLFGSL
+1559 TLRELLFGNL

-1575 GTSTSKISGENISS
+1575 E
-1589 KGSEFA
+1589 
-1595 KKLTNVGNNL
+1595 
-1605 EVTYKGVTFRNA
+1605 
-1617 EHAYQTWKSGEFDN
+1617 
-1631 TAYNSINTWKPV
+1631 
-1643 GSKPVNKQINFQIM
+1643 
-1657 VDILTEKLKQHPELI
+1657 
-1672 EGIKERGGH
+1672 
-1681 EYIISSTHNV
+1681 
-1691 VGDKYW
+1691 
-1697 ESSGQNAFI
+1697 
-1706 KALAEAAINVGI
+1706 
-1718 SPINNNF
+1718 
-1725 IKSTVDFN
+1725 TVDFN

-1786 LMKEFTLKE
+1786 LMSEFTLKD

-1883 TADMAIREVVKNY
+1883 TADMAMREVVKNY

-1931 KNAMDNKSFKA
+1931 KNAMDNQSFKA

-1951 SQIQTVAGDV
+1951 SQIQTVAGDI
-1961 SQFVTSTKFTA
+1961 SQFVTSSKFTA

-2005 LSVNIKVTDTIDS
+2005 LSVNMKVTDIIDS

-2045 QAMYDMNRRANSLLN
+2045 QAMYDMNRRAGMLLN
-2060 SYYPYETPSY
+2060 SYYPYNTPSY
-2070 RNARNRLASLTKNN
+2070 SGARNRLAELTKSN

-2106 EDSLFNGEI
+2106 EDSLFNGEM
-2115 PIPVD
+2115 
-2120 SINTPNLDTTVNS
+2120 
-2133 YTGNITPDANT
+2133 
-2144 IFVFGSNPEGRHGA
+2144 
-2158 GAAKIAREQFGAIY
+2158 
-2172 GQGEGL
+2172 
-2178 QGNAYALPTKDLR
+2178 PTKD
-2191 VTKNNGLRSISEAQ
+2191 G
-2205 IIENIKKLYEVA
+2205 
-2217 KQNPDKQFKIAY
+2217 
-2229 RNTDKASL
+2229 
-2237 NGYTGLEMIDMFL
+2237 
-2250 KAGSIPTNIVFSK
+2250 
-2263 EWIDTGKF
+2263 
-2271 DLPTKK
+2271 
-2277 VQSTS
+2277 
-2282 KSYIPAREYY
+2282 IPAREYY

-2358 EPDLASNL
+2358 EPDLARDL

-2387 PTELKLNMKLWREW
+2387 PTELKLAIKVGRKW
-2401 DPSADN
+2401 DSSANDGN
-2407 GKGAWIQSDKSYID
+2407 GAWVERSYVD
-2421 FLNEVKKGISVNIEE
+2421 FLNDVKEGTVTANSEK

-2449 SLVFTAKGSTRDFLK
+2449 RLVFTAKGSNLK
-2464 KEVYK
+2464 YLKTLVYK
-2469 NGVAASEFTL
+2469 NGEAVSNFTL
-2479 KVSKLGDDAKNYTIA
+2479 DVNKLGDDAKNYTIK
-2494 DDTIPKSWTAFRPCI
+2494 DSTLPKNCVAFRPCI
-2509 IVDGIVYMCESGN
+2509 VVDGITYICDSSN
-2522 DKFNVSTDGSMTYR
+2522 DKFNVSYDGSITYY
-2536 KVSQLGTTNKSLQYI
+2536 KVSQLGTTNKSLQYV
-2551 SDSETKITD
+2551 SDSESRLTD
-2560 SQTYDDK
+2560 NEQYDNNMEGNSSQEFIPENT
-2567 MPGSTKREDR
+2567 PNSFNREEAINQIIDYGIKNGEFMAEQVESIKEYLNSQSDVDLSDTVNAIR
-2577 VPEEHPEKVDR
+2577 NEIQNSGLTDNTGEKV
-2588 DKLVNDLIY
+2588 
-2597 YSLMNGNLVE
+2597 
-2607 ESTDKFKEDISIFK
+2607 
-2621 DSDLK
+2621 
-2626 DTIEDIKNELR
+2626 
-2637 EKGLIDKTG
+2637 
-2646 KKIC
+2646 C